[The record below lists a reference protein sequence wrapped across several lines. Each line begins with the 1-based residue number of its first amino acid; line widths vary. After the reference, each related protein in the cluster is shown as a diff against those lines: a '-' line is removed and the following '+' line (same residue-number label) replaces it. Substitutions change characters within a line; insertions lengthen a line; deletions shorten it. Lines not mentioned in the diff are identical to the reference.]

1 MNLLKKNKYSIR
13 KYKVGIFST
22 LIGTVLLL
30 SNPNGAQALT
40 TDHNVQ
46 GGSNQA
52 LPGNSQ
58 NTNADTNRDIVNDSQ
73 NTPNAHAT
81 DNTSTNQA
89 LTNHQNVDVANQVGP
104 APIQPSASPAQNNN
118 NSNANSTATEPAANT
133 NNNLASNNNTLNV
146 PNNTDNNDS
155 ARHLTLKEIQEDVRH
170 SSDKPELVAIAEEAS
185 NRPKKRSRRAAPT
198 DPNATPADPTA
209 TPADPTAGNGSAPVA
224 ITAPYTPTT
233 DPNANNIGQNAP
245 NEVLSFDDNNI
256 RPSTNRS
263 VPTVTVVDNLPG
275 YTLIN
280 GGKVGVFSHAMVRT
294 SMFDSGDAKNYQAQG
309 NVIALGR
316 IRGNDTNDHGDFNG
330 IEKTLTVNPN
340 SELIFEFNTMTT
352 KNYQAQGNVIAL
364 GRIRGND
371 TNDHGDFNGIEK
383 TLTVNPN
390 SELIFEFNTMTTKNY
405 QGMTNLIIKNADND
419 TVIGEKVV
427 AYGPIWRLLKVP
439 ENVSHLKIQFVPKN
453 DAITDARGIYQLRDG
468 YKYYDFVDSI
478 GLHSGSHVY
487 VERRTM
493 EPTATNNKEFT
504 VTTSLKNNGN
514 FGASFNTDD
523 FVYKIQ
529 LPEGVEY
536 VNNSLTKDFPSGNSG
551 VDINDM
557 NVTYD
562 AANRIITI
570 KSTGGGTGNS
580 PARLMPDKILDLKYK
595 LRVNNVPTP
604 RTVTFNDTLTY
615 KTYSQDF
622 INSPAESHTVS
633 TNPYTIDIIMNKD
646 ALQAE
651 VDRRIQQADYT
662 FASLDI
668 FNDLKRRAQTILDE
682 NRNNVPLNKRV
693 SQADID
699 SLANQMQHTLIRS
712 VDAENAVNRKVDDM
726 EDLVNQNDELTDEE
740 KQAAIQ
746 VIEEHKNEIIGNIG
760 DQTTDDGV
768 TRIKDQ
774 GIQTLSGDT
783 ATPVVKPNAKQAIRD
798 KAAKQREIINHTP
811 DATQDEI
818 QDALNQLTT
827 DETDAIDNVTNATTN
842 ADVETAKNNGI
853 NTIGAVAPQVTHKQ
867 AARDAINQATA
878 TKRQQINSN
887 REATQEEKNAAL
899 NELTQATNHALEQIN
914 QATTND
920 DVDTAKGDGLNAIN
934 PIAPVTV
941 VKQAARD
948 AVSHDAQQHIAEINA
963 NPDATQEERQAA
975 IEKVNAAVAVANTNI
990 LNANTNADVEQVKTN
1005 AIQGIQ
1011 AIEPATKVKT
1021 DAKNAID
1028 QSAETQHNAIFNNN
1042 DATLE
1047 EQQAAQQLLDQ
1058 AVATAKQN
1066 INAAD
1071 TNQEVAQAKD
1081 QGTQN
1086 IVVIQ
1091 PATQVKTDAR
1101 NAVNEKA
1108 REAITNINA
1117 TPGATREEKQEAIN
1131 RVNTLKNRALNDIGV
1146 TSTTAMVN
1154 SIRDDAVNQIG
1165 AVQPHVTK
1173 KQTATGVLT
1182 DLATAKK
1189 QEINQNTNATT
1200 EEKQVALNQVDQDL
1214 ATAINNINQADTN
1227 AEVDQA
1233 QQLGTKA
1240 INAIQPNIVKKP
1252 AALAQTNQHY
1262 SAKLVEIN
1270 ATPDAT
1276 DDEKNAAINT
1286 LNQDRQQAIE
1296 SIKQAN
1302 TNAEVDQAATVAEN
1316 NIDAVQV
1323 DVVKKQ
1329 AARDKIT
1336 AEVAKRIEAVKQT
1349 PNATDEEKQAAVN
1362 QINQLK
1368 DQAFNQINQN
1378 QTNDQV
1384 DATTNQAINAIDNVE
1399 AEVVIKPKAIA
1410 DIEKAVKE
1418 KQQQIDNSLDSTDNE
1433 KEVALQALAKEKEKA
1448 LAAIDQAQTNSQ
1460 VNQAATNGV
1469 SAIKI
1474 IQPETKIKPAARE
1487 KINQK
1492 ANELRAQINQDKEA
1506 TAEERQAALDKIN
1519 DLVAK
1524 AMTNITNDRTNQQV
1538 NDSTNQA
1545 LDDIA
1550 LVTPDHIVRAAAR
1563 DAVKQQY
1570 EAKKHEIEQA
1580 EHATD
1585 EEKQVALN
1593 QLANN
1598 EKRALQNINQ
1608 AIANNDVKRVES
1620 NGIATLKGVEPHI
1633 VVKPEAQEAIKASA
1647 DNQVESIKD
1656 TPHAT
1661 TDELDEANQQINDTL
1676 KQGQQDID
1684 NTTQDAAV
1692 NDVRNQTIKAIE
1704 QIKPKVRRK
1713 RAALDNI
1720 DESNNNQ
1727 LDAIRNTLDTTQDE
1741 RNVAIAALNKIVN
1754 AIKNDIAQNK
1764 TNAEVDQTEA
1774 DGNNN
1779 IKVILPKVQVK
1790 PAARQSVSAKA
1801 EAQNALID
1809 QSDLSTEEE
1818 RLAAK
1823 HLVEQ
1828 ALNQAI
1834 DQINHADKTAQVNQ
1848 NSIDAQNI
1856 ISKIKPATTV
1866 KATALQQIQNIATNK
1881 INLIKANNEA
1891 TDEEQNAAI
1900 VQVEKELIK
1909 AKQQIA
1915 GAVTNADVAY
1925 LLHDGKNEIREIEPV
1940 INKKATAREQLTT
1953 LFNDKKQA
1961 IEANVQ
1967 ATVEER
1973 NSILAQL
1980 QNIYDTAIGQ
1990 IDQDRSNAQVDKT
2003 ATLNLQTI
2011 HDLDVHPIKKP
2022 DAEKTINDDL
2032 ARVTHLV
2039 QNYRKVSDRNKADA
2053 LKAITA
2059 LKLQMDEELKTARTN
2074 ADVDAVLKRFNVAL
2088 GDIEA
2093 VITEKENSLLRID
2106 NIAQQTYAKFKAI
2119 ATPEQ
2124 LAKVKAL
2131 IDQYVADGNRMV
2143 DEDATL
2149 NDIKKDTQLIIDEIL
2164 AIKLPA
2170 EVIKASPK
2178 VGQPAPKVCT
2188 PIKKEDKQEVR
2199 KVVKELPNTGSEEM
2213 DLPLKEL
2220 ALITGA
2226 ALLARRRSK
2235 KEKES

>member
-40 TDHNVQ
+40 TDNNVQ
-46 GGSNQA
+46 SDTNQA
-52 LPGNSQ
+52 TPVNSQ
-58 NTNADTNRDIVNDSQ
+58 DTNVANNRGLANSAQ
-73 NTPNAHAT
+73 NTPNQSAT
-81 DNTSTNQA
+81 TNQSTNQA
-89 LTNHQNVDVANQVGP
+89 LVNHNNGSIANQATPTSV
-104 APIQPSASPAQNNN
+104 QSSTPSAQNNN
-118 NSNANSTATEPAANT
+118 HTDGNTTATETVSNANNKDVV
-133 NNNLASNNNTLNV
+133 SNNTTLNV
-146 PNNTDNNDS
+146 PNKTNENGS
-155 ARHLTLKEIQEDVRH
+155 GGHLTLKEIQEDVRH
-170 SSDKPELVAIAEEAS
+170 SSDKPELVAIAEQAS
-185 NRPKKRSRRAAPT
+185 NRPKKRSRRAAPA
-198 DPNATPADPTA
+198 DPNATPADPA
-209 TPADPTAGNGSAPVA
+209 AAAAGNGGAPVA

-233 DPNANNIGQNAP
+233 DPNANNAGQNAP
-245 NEVLSFDDNNI
+245 NEVLSFDDNGI

-263 VPTVTVVDNLPG
+263 VPSVTVVDNLPG
-275 YTLIN
+275 FTLIN

-316 IRGNDTNDHGDFNG
+316 IKGNDTNDHGDFNG
-330 IEKTLTVNPN
+330 IEK
-340 SELIFEFNTMTT
+340 S
-352 KNYQAQGNVIAL
+352 
-364 GRIRGND
+364 
-371 TNDHGDFNGIEK
+371 
-383 TLTVNPN
+383 LTVNPN

-405 QGMTNLIIKNADND
+405 QGVTNLIIKNADND
-419 TVIGEKVV
+419 TVIAEKSV
-427 AYGPIWRLLKVP
+427 AYGPIWRLFKVP

-523 FVYKIQ
+523 FVYKVQ

-536 VNNSLTKDFPSGNSG
+536 VNNSLTKDFPSSNSG
-551 VDINDM
+551 VDMNDF

-562 AANRIITI
+562 AANRVITI
-570 KSTGGGTGNS
+570 KSTGGGSGNS

-615 KTYSQDF
+615 KTYTQDF

-699 SLANQMQHTLIRS
+699 SLTNQMQHTLIRS
-712 VDAENAVNRKVDDM
+712 VDAENAVNKKVDQM

-783 ATPVVKPNAKQAIRD
+783 ATPVVKPNAKKAIRD
-798 KAAKQREIINHTP
+798 KATKQREIINATP
-811 DATQDEI
+811 DATEDEI
-818 QDALNQLTT
+818 QDALNQLAT

-842 ADVETAKNNGI
+842 ADVEIAKNNGI
-853 NTIGAVAPQVTHKQ
+853 NTIGAVVPQVTHKQ

-914 QATTND
+914 QATTNA
-920 DVDTAKGDGLNAIN
+920 DVDNAKGDGLNAIN

-975 IEKVNAAVAVANTNI
+975 IDKVNAAVTAANTNI

-1011 AIEPATKVKT
+1011 AITPATKVKT

-1028 QSAETQHNAIFNNN
+1028 KSAETQHNTIFNNN

-1101 NAVNEKA
+1101 NAVNDKA

-1131 RVNTLKNRALNDIGV
+1131 RVNTLKNRALTDIGV

-1173 KQTATGVLT
+1173 KQTATGVLN

-1200 EEKQVALNQVDQDL
+1200 EEKQVALNQVDQEL

-1252 AALAQTNQHY
+1252 AALAQINQHY
-1262 SAKLVEIN
+1262 NAKLAEIN

-1276 DDEKNAAINT
+1276 NDEKNAAINT

-1349 PNATDEEKQAAVN
+1349 PNATDEEKQGAVN

-1368 DQAFNQINQN
+1368 DQAINQINQN

-1384 DATTNQAINAIDNVE
+1384 DTTTNQAVNAIDNVE

-1433 KEVALQALAKEKEKA
+1433 KEVASQALAKEKEKA

-1474 IQPETKIKPAARE
+1474 IQPETKVKPAARE

-1492 ANELRAQINQDKEA
+1492 ANELRAKINQDKEA
-1506 TAEERQAALDKIN
+1506 TAEERQVALDKIN
-1519 DLVAK
+1519 EFVNQ
-1524 AMTNITNDRTNQQV
+1524 AMTDITNNRTNQQV
-1538 NDSTNQA
+1538 DDTTSQA
-1545 LDDIA
+1545 LDSIA
-1550 LVTPDHIVRAAAR
+1550 LVAPEHIVRAAAR

-1570 EAKKHEIEQA
+1570 EAKKQEIEQA

-1598 EKRALQNINQ
+1598 EKLALQNINQ
-1608 AIANNDVKRVES
+1608 AVTNNDVKRVET
-1620 NGIATLKGVEPHI
+1620 NGIATLKGVQPHI
-1633 VVKPEAQEAIKASA
+1633 VIKPEAQQAIKATA
-1647 DNQVESIKD
+1647 ENQVESIKD

-1661 TDELDEANQQINDTL
+1661 VDELDEANQLISDTL
-1676 KQGQQDID
+1676 KQAQQEIE
-1684 NTTQDAAV
+1684 NTNQDAAV
-1692 NDVRNQTIKAIE
+1692 TDVRNQTIKAIE

-1713 RAALDNI
+1713 RAALDSI
-1720 DESNNNQ
+1720 EENNKNQ

-1741 RNVAIAALNKIVN
+1741 RDVAIDTLNKIVN
-1754 AIKNDIAQNK
+1754 TIKNDIAQNK
-1764 TNAEVDQTEA
+1764 TNAEVDRTET
-1774 DGNNN
+1774 DGNDN

-1790 PAARQSVSAKA
+1790 PAARQSVGVKA

-1848 NSIDAQNI
+1848 DSIDAQNI

-1891 TDEEQNAAI
+1891 TDEEQNIAI
-1900 VQVEKELIK
+1900 AQVEKELIK

-1915 GAVTNADVAY
+1915 SAVTNADVAY
-1925 LLHDGKNEIREIEPV
+1925 LLHDEKNEIREIEPV
-1940 INKKATAREQLTT
+1940 INRKASAREQLTT

-1961 IEANVQ
+1961 IEANIQ

-2003 ATLNLQTI
+2003 ASLNLQTI

-2032 ARVTHLV
+2032 ARVTALV
-2039 QNYRKVSDRNKADA
+2039 QNYRKVSNRNKADA

-2088 GDIEA
+2088 SDIEA

-2124 LAKVKAL
+2124 LAKVKVL
-2131 IDQYVADGNRMV
+2131 IDQYVADGNRMI

-2149 NDIKKDTQLIIDEIL
+2149 NDIKQHTQFIVDEIL

-2170 EVIKASPK
+2170 EATKVSPK
-2178 VGQPAPKVCT
+2178 EIQPAPKVCT
-2188 PIKKEDKQEVR
+2188 PIKKEETHESR
-2199 KVVKELPNTGSEEM
+2199 KVEKELPNTGSEGM
-2213 DLPLKEL
+2213 DLPLKEF

-2226 ALLARRRSK
+2226 ALLARRRTK
-2235 KEKES
+2235 NEKES

>member
-40 TDHNVQ
+40 TDNNVQ
-46 GGSNQA
+46 SDTNQA
-52 LPGNSQ
+52 TPVNSQ
-58 NTNADTNRDIVNDSQ
+58 DKDVANNRGLANSAQ
-73 NTPNAHAT
+73 NTPNQSAT
-81 DNTSTNQA
+81 TNQATNQA
-89 LTNHQNVDVANQVGP
+89 LVNHNNGSIVNQATPTSV
-104 APIQPSASPAQNNN
+104 QSSTPSAQNNN
-118 NSNANSTATEPAANT
+118 HTDGNTTATETVSNAN
-133 NNNLASNNNTLNV
+133 NNDAVSNNTTLNV
-146 PNNTDNNDS
+146 PNKTNENGS
-155 ARHLTLKEIQEDVRH
+155 GGHLTLKEIQEDVRH
-170 SSDKPELVAIAEEAS
+170 SSDKPELVAIAEPAS
-185 NRPKKRSRRAAPT
+185 NRPKKRSRRAAPA
-198 DPNATPADPTA
+198 DPNATPADPA
-209 TPADPTAGNGSAPVA
+209 AAAAGNGGAPVA

-233 DPNANNIGQNAP
+233 DPNANNAGQNAP
-245 NEVLSFDDNNI
+245 NEVLSFDDNGI

-263 VPTVTVVDNLPG
+263 VPSVTVVDNLPG
-275 YTLIN
+275 FTLIN

-294 SMFDSGDAKNYQAQG
+294 SMFDSADAKNYQAQG

-316 IRGNDTNDHGDFNG
+316 I
-330 IEKTLTVNPN
+330 K
-340 SELIFEFNTMTT
+340 
-352 KNYQAQGNVIAL
+352 
-364 GRIRGND
+364 GND

-405 QGMTNLIIKNADND
+405 QGVTNLIIKNADND
-419 TVIGEKVV
+419 TVIAEKSV
-427 AYGPIWRLLKVP
+427 AYGPIWRLFKVP

-523 FVYKIQ
+523 FVYQVQ

-536 VNNSLTKDFPSGNSG
+536 VNNSLTKDFPSSNSG
-551 VDINDM
+551 VDMNDF

-562 AANRIITI
+562 AANRVITI
-570 KSTGGGTGNS
+570 KSTGGGSGNS

-615 KTYSQDF
+615 KTYTQDF

-699 SLANQMQHTLIRS
+699 SLTNQMQHTLIRS
-712 VDAENAVNRKVDDM
+712 VDAENAVNKKVDQM

-783 ATPVVKPNAKQAIRD
+783 ATPVVKPNAKKAIRD
-798 KAAKQREIINHTP
+798 KATKQREIINATP
-811 DATQDEI
+811 DATEDEI
-818 QDALNQLTT
+818 QDALNQLAT

-853 NTIGAVAPQVTHKQ
+853 NTIGAVVPQVTHKQ

-914 QATTND
+914 QATTNA
-920 DVDTAKGDGLNAIN
+920 DVDNAKGDGLNAIN

-975 IEKVNAAVAVANTNI
+975 IDKVNAAVTAANTNI

-1011 AIEPATKVKT
+1011 AITPATKVKT

-1028 QSAETQHNAIFNNN
+1028 KSAETQHNTIFNNN

-1101 NAVNEKA
+1101 NAVNDKA

-1131 RVNTLKNRALNDIGV
+1131 RVNTLKNRALTDIGV

-1165 AVQPHVTK
+1165 AVQPRVTK
-1173 KQTATGVLT
+1173 KQTATGVLN

-1200 EEKQVALNQVDQDL
+1200 EEKQVALNQVDQEL

-1252 AALAQTNQHY
+1252 AALAQINQHY
-1262 SAKLVEIN
+1262 NAKLAEIN

-1276 DDEKNAAINT
+1276 NDEKNAAINT
-1286 LNQDRQQAIE
+1286 LNLDRQQAIE

-1384 DATTNQAINAIDNVE
+1384 DTTTNQALKAIDNVE

-1433 KEVALQALAKEKEKA
+1433 KEVASQALAKEKEKA

-1474 IQPETKIKPAARE
+1474 IQPETKVKPAARE

-1492 ANELRAQINQDKEA
+1492 ANELRAKINQDKEA
-1506 TAEERQAALDKIN
+1506 TAEERQVALDKIN
-1519 DLVAK
+1519 EFVNQ
-1524 AMTNITNDRTNQQV
+1524 AMTDITNNRTNQQV
-1538 NDSTNQA
+1538 DDTTSQA
-1545 LDDIA
+1545 LDSIA
-1550 LVTPDHIVRAAAR
+1550 LVAPEHIVRAAAR

-1570 EAKKHEIEQA
+1570 EAKKQEIEQA

-1598 EKRALQNINQ
+1598 EKLALQNINQ
-1608 AIANNDVKRVES
+1608 AVTNNDVKRVET
-1620 NGIATLKGVEPHI
+1620 NGIATLKGVQPHI
-1633 VVKPEAQEAIKASA
+1633 VIKPEAQQAIKASA
-1647 DNQVESIKD
+1647 ENQVESIKD

-1661 TDELDEANQQINDTL
+1661 VDELDEANQLISDTL
-1676 KQGQQDID
+1676 KQAQQEIE
-1684 NTTQDAAV
+1684 NTNQDAAV
-1692 NDVRNQTIKAIE
+1692 TDVRNQTIKAIE

-1713 RAALDNI
+1713 RAALDSI
-1720 DESNNNQ
+1720 EENNKNQ

-1741 RNVAIAALNKIVN
+1741 RDVAIDTLNKIVN
-1754 AIKNDIAQNK
+1754 TIKNDIAQNK
-1764 TNAEVDQTEA
+1764 TNAEVDRTET
-1774 DGNNN
+1774 DGNDN

-1790 PAARQSVSAKA
+1790 PAARQSVGVKA

-1848 NSIDAQNI
+1848 DSINAQNI

-1900 VQVEKELIK
+1900 AQVEQALIK

-1915 GAVTNADVAY
+1915 SAVTNADVAY

-1940 INKKATAREQLTT
+1940 ISRKASAREQLTT

-1961 IEANVQ
+1961 IEANIQ

-2003 ATLNLQTI
+2003 ASLNLQTI

-2022 DAEKTINDDL
+2022 DAEKTINVDL
-2032 ARVTHLV
+2032 ARVTALV

-2088 GDIEA
+2088 SDIEA

-2124 LAKVKAL
+2124 LAKIKVL
-2131 IDQYVADGNRMV
+2131 IDQYVADGNRMI

-2149 NDIKKDTQLIIDEIL
+2149 NDIKQHTQFIVDEIL

-2170 EVIKASPK
+2170 EATKVSPK
-2178 VGQPAPKVCT
+2178 VIQPAPKVCT
-2188 PIKKEDKQEVR
+2188 PIKKEETHESR
-2199 KVVKELPNTGSEEM
+2199 KVEKELPNTGSEGM
-2213 DLPLKEL
+2213 DLPLKEF

-2226 ALLARRRSK
+2226 ALLARRRTK
-2235 KEKES
+2235 NEKES

>member
-52 LPGNSQ
+52 LPGNSP
-58 NTNADTNRDIVNDSQ
+58 NTNADTNRDIVNGSQ

-89 LTNHQNVDVANQVGP
+89 LTNHQNVGVANQVAP
-104 APIQPSASPAQNNN
+104 APIQPSTSSASNNN
-118 NSNANSTATEPAANT
+118 HSDANSTATEPAANT

-185 NRPKKRSRRAAPT
+185 NRPKKRSRRAAPA
-198 DPNATPADPTA
+198 DPNA

-224 ITAPYTPTT
+224 ITAPFTPTT

-245 NEVLSFDDNNI
+245 NEVLTFDDNNI

-316 IRGNDTNDHGDFNG
+316 IKGNDTNDHGG
-330 IEKTLTVNPN
+330 
-340 SELIFEFNTMTT
+340 
-352 KNYQAQGNVIAL
+352 
-364 GRIRGND
+364 
-371 TNDHGDFNGIEK
+371 FNGIEK

-504 VTTSLKNNGN
+504 VTTSLKKNGN

-604 RTVTFNDTLTY
+604 RTVTFNDILTY
-615 KTYSQDF
+615 KTYTQDF

-646 ALQAE
+646 VLQAE

-668 FNDLKRRAQTILDE
+668 FNELKRRAQTILDE

-699 SLANQMQHTLIRS
+699 SLVNQMQHTLIRS

-783 ATPVVKPNAKQAIRD
+783 ATPVVKTNAKQAIRD
-798 KAAKQREIINHTP
+798 KAAKQREIINNTP

-975 IEKVNAAVAVANTNI
+975 IEKVNAAVAAANTNI

-1101 NAVNEKA
+1101 NAVNDKA

-1189 QEINQNTNATT
+1189 QEINQNTNATD

-1252 AALAQTNQHY
+1252 TALAQINQHY
-1262 SAKLVEIN
+1262 NAKLAEIN

-1399 AEVVIKPKAIA
+1399 AKVVIKPKAIA

-1433 KEVALQALAKEKEKA
+1433 KEVALLALAKEKEKA

-1474 IQPETKIKPAARE
+1474 IQPETKVKPAARE

-1550 LVTPDHIVRAAAR
+1550 LVTPDHIVRATAR

-1593 QLANN
+1593 QL
-1598 EKRALQNINQ
+1598 
-1608 AIANNDVKRVES
+1608 ANNDVKRVES

-1915 GAVTNADVAY
+1915 SAVTNADVAY

-1953 LFNDKKQA
+1953 LFNDKKLA

-2003 ATLNLQTI
+2003 ASLNLQTI

-2131 IDQYVADGNRMV
+2131 IDQYVADGIRMI

-2149 NDIKKDTQLIIDEIL
+2149 NDIKQHTQFIVDEIL

-2170 EVIKASPK
+2170 EATKVLPK
-2178 VGQPAPKVCT
+2178 VGQPAPKLCT
-2188 PIKKEDKQEVR
+2188 SIKKVDKQEVR

-2226 ALLARRRSK
+2226 ALLARRRNK
-2235 KEKES
+2235 NEKES

>member
-52 LPGNSQ
+52 LPGNSP
-58 NTNADTNRDIVNDSQ
+58 NTNADTNRDIVNGSQ

-89 LTNHQNVDVANQVGP
+89 LTNHQNVGVANQVAP
-104 APIQPSASPAQNNN
+104 APIQPSTSSASNNN
-118 NSNANSTATEPAANT
+118 HSDANSTATEPAANT

-170 SSDKPELVAIAEEAS
+170 SFDKPELVAIAEEAS
-185 NRPKKRSRRAAPT
+185 NRPKKRSRRAAPA
-198 DPNATPADPTA
+198 DPNA

-224 ITAPYTPTT
+224 ITAPFTPTT

-245 NEVLSFDDNNI
+245 NEVLTFDDNNI

-316 IRGNDTNDHGDFNG
+316 IKGNDTNDHGG
-330 IEKTLTVNPN
+330 
-340 SELIFEFNTMTT
+340 
-352 KNYQAQGNVIAL
+352 
-364 GRIRGND
+364 
-371 TNDHGDFNGIEK
+371 FNGIEK

-604 RTVTFNDTLTY
+604 RTVTFNDILTY
-615 KTYSQDF
+615 KTYTQDF

-646 ALQAE
+646 VLQAE

-668 FNDLKRRAQTILDE
+668 FNELKRRAQTILDE

-699 SLANQMQHTLIRS
+699 SLVNQMQHTLIRS

-783 ATPVVKPNAKQAIRD
+783 ATPVVKTNAKQAIRD
-798 KAAKQREIINHTP
+798 KAAKQREIINNTP

-975 IEKVNAAVAVANTNI
+975 IEKVNAAVAAANTNI

-1101 NAVNEKA
+1101 NAVNDKA

-1189 QEINQNTNATT
+1189 QEINQNTNATD

-1252 AALAQTNQHY
+1252 TALAQINQHY
-1262 SAKLVEIN
+1262 NAKLAEIN

-1399 AEVVIKPKAIA
+1399 AKVVIKPKAIA

-1433 KEVALQALAKEKEKA
+1433 KEVALLALAKEKEKA

-1474 IQPETKIKPAARE
+1474 IQPETKVKPAARE

-1550 LVTPDHIVRAAAR
+1550 LVTPDHIVRATAR

-1598 EKRALQNINQ
+1598 EKRALQNIDQ

-1915 GAVTNADVAY
+1915 SAVTNADVAY

-1953 LFNDKKQA
+1953 LFNDKKLA

-2003 ATLNLQTI
+2003 ASLNLQTI

-2131 IDQYVADGNRMV
+2131 IDQYVADGIRMI

-2149 NDIKKDTQLIIDEIL
+2149 NDIKQHTQFIVDEIL

-2170 EVIKASPK
+2170 EATKVLPK
-2178 VGQPAPKVCT
+2178 VGQPAPKLCT
-2188 PIKKEDKQEVR
+2188 SIKKVDKQEVR

-2226 ALLARRRSK
+2226 ALLARRRNK
-2235 KEKES
+2235 NEKES

>member
-40 TDHNVQ
+40 TDNNVQ
-46 GGSNQA
+46 SDTNQA
-52 LPGNSQ
+52 TPVNSQ
-58 NTNADTNRDIVNDSQ
+58 DTNVANNRGLANSAQ
-73 NTPNAHAT
+73 NTPNQSAT
-81 DNTSTNQA
+81 TNQSTNQA
-89 LTNHQNVDVANQVGP
+89 LVNHNNGSIANQATPTSV
-104 APIQPSASPAQNNN
+104 QSSTPSAQNNN
-118 NSNANSTATEPAANT
+118 HTDGNTTATETVSNANNKDVV
-133 NNNLASNNNTLNV
+133 SNNTTLNV
-146 PNNTDNNDS
+146 PNKTNENGS
-155 ARHLTLKEIQEDVRH
+155 GGHLTLKEIQEDVRH
-170 SSDKPELVAIAEEAS
+170 SSDKPELVAIAEQAS
-185 NRPKKRSRRAAPT
+185 NRPKKRSRRAAPA
-198 DPNATPADPTA
+198 DPNATPADPSA
-209 TPADPTAGNGSAPVA
+209 AAAGNGGAPVA

-233 DPNANNIGQNAP
+233 DPNANNAGQNAP
-245 NEVLSFDDNNI
+245 NEVLSFDDNGI

-263 VPTVTVVDNLPG
+263 VPSVTVVDNLPG
-275 YTLIN
+275 FTLIN

-316 IRGNDTNDHGDFNG
+316 IKGNDTNDHGDFNG
-330 IEKTLTVNPN
+330 IEK
-340 SELIFEFNTMTT
+340 S
-352 KNYQAQGNVIAL
+352 
-364 GRIRGND
+364 
-371 TNDHGDFNGIEK
+371 
-383 TLTVNPN
+383 LTVNPN

-405 QGMTNLIIKNADND
+405 QGVTNLIIKNADND
-419 TVIGEKVV
+419 TVIAEKSV
-427 AYGPIWRLLKVP
+427 AYGPIWRLFKVP

-523 FVYKIQ
+523 FVYKVQ

-536 VNNSLTKDFPSGNSG
+536 VNNSLTKDFPSSNSG
-551 VDINDM
+551 VDMNDF

-562 AANRIITI
+562 AANRVITI
-570 KSTGGGTGNS
+570 KSTGGGSGNS

-615 KTYSQDF
+615 KTYTQDF

-699 SLANQMQHTLIRS
+699 SLTNQMQHTLIRS
-712 VDAENAVNRKVDDM
+712 VDAENAVNKKVDQM

-783 ATPVVKPNAKQAIRD
+783 ATPVVKPNAKKAIRD
-798 KAAKQREIINHTP
+798 KATKQREIINATP
-811 DATQDEI
+811 DATEDEI
-818 QDALNQLTT
+818 QDALNQLAT

-842 ADVETAKNNGI
+842 ADVEIAKNNGI
-853 NTIGAVAPQVTHKQ
+853 NTIGAVVPQVTHKQ

-914 QATTND
+914 QATTNA
-920 DVDTAKGDGLNAIN
+920 DVDNAKGDGLNAIN

-975 IEKVNAAVAVANTNI
+975 IDKVNAAVTAANTNI

-1011 AIEPATKVKT
+1011 AITPATKVKT

-1028 QSAETQHNAIFNNN
+1028 KSAETQHNTIFNNN

-1101 NAVNEKA
+1101 NAVNDKA

-1131 RVNTLKNRALNDIGV
+1131 RVNTLKNRALTDIGV

-1173 KQTATGVLT
+1173 KQTATGVLN

-1200 EEKQVALNQVDQDL
+1200 EEKQVALNQVDQEL

-1252 AALAQTNQHY
+1252 AALAQINQHY
-1262 SAKLVEIN
+1262 NAKLAEIN

-1276 DDEKNAAINT
+1276 NDEKNAAINT

-1368 DQAFNQINQN
+1368 DQAINQINQN

-1384 DATTNQAINAIDNVE
+1384 DTTTNQAVNAIDNVE

-1433 KEVALQALAKEKEKA
+1433 KEVASQALAKEKEKA

-1474 IQPETKIKPAARE
+1474 IQPETKVKPAARE

-1492 ANELRAQINQDKEA
+1492 ANELRAKINQDKEA
-1506 TAEERQAALDKIN
+1506 TAEERQVALDKIN
-1519 DLVAK
+1519 EFVNQ
-1524 AMTNITNDRTNQQV
+1524 AMTDITNNRTNQQV
-1538 NDSTNQA
+1538 DDTTSQA
-1545 LDDIA
+1545 LDSIA
-1550 LVTPDHIVRAAAR
+1550 LVAPEHIVRAAAR

-1570 EAKKHEIEQA
+1570 EAKKQEIEQA

-1598 EKRALQNINQ
+1598 EKLALQNINQ
-1608 AIANNDVKRVES
+1608 AVTNNDVKRVET
-1620 NGIATLKGVEPHI
+1620 NGIATLKGVQPHI
-1633 VVKPEAQEAIKASA
+1633 VIKPEAQQAIKATA
-1647 DNQVESIKD
+1647 ENQVESIKD

-1661 TDELDEANQQINDTL
+1661 VDELDEANQLISDTL
-1676 KQGQQDID
+1676 KQAQQEIE
-1684 NTTQDAAV
+1684 NTNQDAAV
-1692 NDVRNQTIKAIE
+1692 TDVRNQTIKAIE

-1713 RAALDNI
+1713 LAALDSI
-1720 DESNNNQ
+1720 EENNKNQ

-1741 RNVAIAALNKIVN
+1741 RDVAIDTLNKIVN
-1754 AIKNDIAQNK
+1754 TIKNDIAQNK
-1764 TNAEVDQTEA
+1764 TNAEVDRTET
-1774 DGNNN
+1774 DGNDN

-1790 PAARQSVSAKA
+1790 PAARQSVGVKA

-1848 NSIDAQNI
+1848 DSIDAQNI

-1891 TDEEQNAAI
+1891 TDEEQNIAI
-1900 VQVEKELIK
+1900 AQVEKELIK

-1915 GAVTNADVAY
+1915 SAVTNADVAY
-1925 LLHDGKNEIREIEPV
+1925 LLHDEKNEIREIEPV
-1940 INKKATAREQLTT
+1940 INRKASAREQLTT

-1961 IEANVQ
+1961 IEANIQ

-2003 ATLNLQTI
+2003 ASLNLQTI

-2032 ARVTHLV
+2032 ARVTALV
-2039 QNYRKVSDRNKADA
+2039 QNYRKVSNRNKADA

-2088 GDIEA
+2088 SDIEA

-2124 LAKVKAL
+2124 LAKVKVL
-2131 IDQYVADGNRMV
+2131 IDQYVADGNRMI

-2149 NDIKKDTQLIIDEIL
+2149 NDIKQHTQFIVDEIL

-2170 EVIKASPK
+2170 EATKVSPK
-2178 VGQPAPKVCT
+2178 EIQPAPKVCT
-2188 PIKKEDKQEVR
+2188 PIKKEETHESR
-2199 KVVKELPNTGSEEM
+2199 KVEKELPNTGSEGM
-2213 DLPLKEL
+2213 DLPLKEF

-2226 ALLARRRSK
+2226 ALLARRRTK
-2235 KEKES
+2235 NEKES

>member
-40 TDHNVQ
+40 TDNNVQ
-46 GGSNQA
+46 SDTNQA
-52 LPGNSQ
+52 TPVNSQ
-58 NTNADTNRDIVNDSQ
+58 DTNVANNRGLANSAQ
-73 NTPNAHAT
+73 NTPNQSAT
-81 DNTSTNQA
+81 TNQSTNQA
-89 LTNHQNVDVANQVGP
+89 LVNHNNGSIANQATPTSV
-104 APIQPSASPAQNNN
+104 QSSTPSAQNNN
-118 NSNANSTATEPAANT
+118 HTDGNTTATETVSNANNKDVV
-133 NNNLASNNNTLNV
+133 SNNTTLNV
-146 PNNTDNNDS
+146 PNKTNENGS
-155 ARHLTLKEIQEDVRH
+155 GGHLTLKEIQEDVRH
-170 SSDKPELVAIAEEAS
+170 SSDKPELVAIAEQAS
-185 NRPKKRSRRAAPT
+185 NRPKKRSRRAAPA
-198 DPNATPADPTA
+198 DPNATPADPA
-209 TPADPTAGNGSAPVA
+209 AAAAGNGGAPVA

-233 DPNANNIGQNAP
+233 DPNANNAGQNAP
-245 NEVLSFDDNNI
+245 NEVLSFDDNGI

-263 VPTVTVVDNLPG
+263 VPSVTVVDNLPG
-275 YTLIN
+275 FTLIN

-316 IRGNDTNDHGDFNG
+316 IKGNDTNDHGDFNG
-330 IEKTLTVNPN
+330 IEK
-340 SELIFEFNTMTT
+340 S
-352 KNYQAQGNVIAL
+352 
-364 GRIRGND
+364 
-371 TNDHGDFNGIEK
+371 
-383 TLTVNPN
+383 LTVNPN

-405 QGMTNLIIKNADND
+405 QGVTNLIIKNADND
-419 TVIGEKVV
+419 TVIAEKSV
-427 AYGPIWRLLKVP
+427 AYGPIWRLFKVP

-523 FVYKIQ
+523 FVYKVQ

-536 VNNSLTKDFPSGNSG
+536 VNNSLTKDFPSSNSG
-551 VDINDM
+551 VDMNDF

-562 AANRIITI
+562 AANRVIII
-570 KSTGGGTGNS
+570 KSTGGGSGNS

-615 KTYSQDF
+615 KTYTQDF

-693 SQADID
+693 SQANID
-699 SLANQMQHTLIRS
+699 SLTNQMQHTLIRS
-712 VDAENAVNRKVDDM
+712 VDAENAVNKKVDQM

-783 ATPVVKPNAKQAIRD
+783 ATPVVKPNAKKAIRD
-798 KAAKQREIINHTP
+798 KATKQREIINATP
-811 DATQDEI
+811 DATEDEI
-818 QDALNQLTT
+818 QDALNQLAT

-842 ADVETAKNNGI
+842 ADVEIAKNNGI
-853 NTIGAVAPQVTHKQ
+853 NTIGAVVPQVTHKQ

-914 QATTND
+914 QATTNA
-920 DVDTAKGDGLNAIN
+920 DVDNAKGDGLNAIN

-975 IEKVNAAVAVANTNI
+975 IDKVNAAVTAANTNI

-1011 AIEPATKVKT
+1011 AITPATKVKT

-1028 QSAETQHNAIFNNN
+1028 KSAETQHNTIFNNN

-1101 NAVNEKA
+1101 NAVNDKA

-1131 RVNTLKNRALNDIGV
+1131 RVNTLKNRALTDIGV

-1173 KQTATGVLT
+1173 KQTATGVLN

-1200 EEKQVALNQVDQDL
+1200 EEKQVALNQVDQEL

-1252 AALAQTNQHY
+1252 AALAQINQHY
-1262 SAKLVEIN
+1262 NAKLAEIN

-1276 DDEKNAAINT
+1276 NDEKNAAINT

-1368 DQAFNQINQN
+1368 DQAINQINQN

-1384 DATTNQAINAIDNVE
+1384 DTTTNQAVNAIDNVE

-1433 KEVALQALAKEKEKA
+1433 KEVASQALAKEKEKA

-1474 IQPETKIKPAARE
+1474 IQPETKVKPAARE

-1492 ANELRAQINQDKEA
+1492 ANELRAKINQDKEA
-1506 TAEERQAALDKIN
+1506 TAEERQVALDKIN
-1519 DLVAK
+1519 EFVNQ
-1524 AMTNITNDRTNQQV
+1524 AMTDITNNRTNQQV
-1538 NDSTNQA
+1538 DDTTSQA
-1545 LDDIA
+1545 LDSIA
-1550 LVTPDHIVRAAAR
+1550 LVAPEHIVRAAAR

-1570 EAKKHEIEQA
+1570 EAKKQEIEQA

-1598 EKRALQNINQ
+1598 EKLALQNINQ
-1608 AIANNDVKRVES
+1608 AVTNNDVKRVET
-1620 NGIATLKGVEPHI
+1620 NGIATLKGVQPHI
-1633 VVKPEAQEAIKASA
+1633 VIKPEAQQAIKATA
-1647 DNQVESIKD
+1647 ENQVESIKD

-1661 TDELDEANQQINDTL
+1661 VDELDEANQLISDTL
-1676 KQGQQDID
+1676 KQAQQEIE
-1684 NTTQDAAV
+1684 NTNQDAAV
-1692 NDVRNQTIKAIE
+1692 TDVRNQTIKAIE

-1713 RAALDNI
+1713 RAALDSI
-1720 DESNNNQ
+1720 EENNKNQ

-1741 RNVAIAALNKIVN
+1741 RDVAIDTLNKIVN
-1754 AIKNDIAQNK
+1754 TIKNDIAQNK
-1764 TNAEVDQTEA
+1764 TNAEVDRTET
-1774 DGNNN
+1774 DGNDN

-1790 PAARQSVSAKA
+1790 PAARQSVGVKA

-1848 NSIDAQNI
+1848 DSIDAQNI

-1891 TDEEQNAAI
+1891 TDEEQNIAI
-1900 VQVEKELIK
+1900 AQVEKELIK

-1915 GAVTNADVAY
+1915 SAVTNADVAY
-1925 LLHDGKNEIREIEPV
+1925 LLHDEKNEIREIEPV
-1940 INKKATAREQLTT
+1940 INRKASAREQLTT

-1961 IEANVQ
+1961 IEANIQ

-2003 ATLNLQTI
+2003 ASLNLQTI

-2032 ARVTHLV
+2032 ARVTALV
-2039 QNYRKVSDRNKADA
+2039 QNYRKVSNRNKADA

-2088 GDIEA
+2088 SDIEA

-2124 LAKVKAL
+2124 LAKVKVL
-2131 IDQYVADGNRMV
+2131 IDQYVADGNRMI

-2149 NDIKKDTQLIIDEIL
+2149 NDIKQHTQFIVDEIL

-2170 EVIKASPK
+2170 EATKVSPK
-2178 VGQPAPKVCT
+2178 EIQPAPKVCT
-2188 PIKKEDKQEVR
+2188 PIKKEETHESR
-2199 KVVKELPNTGSEEM
+2199 KVEKELPNTGSEGM
-2213 DLPLKEL
+2213 DLPLKEF

-2226 ALLARRRSK
+2226 ALLARRRTK
-2235 KEKES
+2235 NEKES

>member
-40 TDHNVQ
+40 TDNNVQ
-46 GGSNQA
+46 SDTNQA
-52 LPGNSQ
+52 TPVNSQ
-58 NTNADTNRDIVNDSQ
+58 DKDVANNRGLANSAQ
-73 NTPNAHAT
+73 NTPNQSAT
-81 DNTSTNQA
+81 TNQATNQA
-89 LTNHQNVDVANQVGP
+89 LVNHNNGSIVNQATPTSV
-104 APIQPSASPAQNNN
+104 QSSTPSAQNNN
-118 NSNANSTATEPAANT
+118 HTDGNTTATETVSNAN
-133 NNNLASNNNTLNV
+133 NNDAVSNNTTLNV
-146 PNNTDNNDS
+146 PNKTNENGS
-155 ARHLTLKEIQEDVRH
+155 GGHLTLKEIQEDVRH
-170 SSDKPELVAIAEEAS
+170 SSDKPELVAIAEPAS
-185 NRPKKRSRRAAPT
+185 NRPKKRSRRAAPA
-198 DPNATPADPTA
+198 DPNATPADPA
-209 TPADPTAGNGSAPVA
+209 AAAAGNGGAPVA

-233 DPNANNIGQNAP
+233 DPNANNAGQNAP
-245 NEVLSFDDNNI
+245 NEVLSFDDNGI

-263 VPTVTVVDNLPG
+263 VPSVTVVDNLPG
-275 YTLIN
+275 FTLIN

-294 SMFDSGDAKNYQAQG
+294 SMFDSGDNKNYQAQG

-316 IRGNDTNDHGDFNG
+316 INGTDTNDHGDFNG

-352 KNYQAQGNVIAL
+352 KNGQGATNV
-364 GRIRGND
+364 
-371 TNDHGDFNGIEK
+371 
-383 TLTVNPN
+383 
-390 SELIFEFNTMTTKNY
+390 
-405 QGMTNLIIKNADND
+405 IIKNADTND
-419 TVIGEKVV
+419 TIAEKTVEG
-427 AYGPIWRLLKVP
+427 GPTLRLFKVP
-439 ENVSHLKIQFVPKN
+439 DNVRNLKIQFVSKN
-453 DAITDARGIYQLRDG
+453 DAITDARGIYQLKDG
-468 YKYYDFVDSI
+468 YKYYSFVDSI

-514 FGASFNTDD
+514 SGASLDTDE

-536 VNNSLTKDFPSGNSG
+536 VNNSLTKDFPSNNSG
-551 VDINDM
+551 VDVNDM

-562 AANRIITI
+562 AANRVITI
-570 KSTGGGTGNS
+570 KSTGGGTTNS

-615 KTYSQDF
+615 KTYTQDF
-622 INSPAESHTVS
+622 INSAAESHTVS

-668 FNDLKRRAQTILDE
+668 FNDLKKRAQTILAE

-699 SLANQMQHTLIRS
+699 TLTNQMQHTLIRS
-712 VDAENAVNRKVDDM
+712 VDAENAVNQKADQM

-746 VIEEHKNEIIGNIG
+746 VIEEHKGNIIGDIG

-783 ATPVVKPNAKQAIRD
+783 ATPVVKPNAKKAIRD
-798 KAAKQREIINHTP
+798 KATKQREIINATP
-811 DATQDEI
+811 DATEDEI
-818 QDALNQLTT
+818 QDAINQLAT

-853 NTIGAVAPQVTHKQ
+853 NTIGAVVPQVTHKK

-914 QATTND
+914 QATTNA
-920 DVDTAKGDGLNAIN
+920 DVDNAKGDGLNAIN

-975 IEKVNAAVAVANTNI
+975 IDKVNAAVTAANTNI

-1011 AIEPATKVKT
+1011 AITPATKVKT

-1028 QSAETQHNAIFNNN
+1028 KSAETQHNTIFNNN

-1081 QGTQN
+1081 QGMQN

-1101 NAVNEKA
+1101 NTVNEKA

-1117 TPGATREEKQEAIN
+1117 TPGATREEKQEAID
-1131 RVNTLKNRALNDIGV
+1131 RVNALKNRALTDIGV

-1173 KQTATGVLT
+1173 KQTATGVLN

-1200 EEKQVALNQVDQDL
+1200 EEKQMALNQVDQDL

-1227 AEVDQA
+1227 TEVDQA
-1233 QQLGTKA
+1233 QQLGAQA

-1252 AALAQTNQHY
+1252 AALAQINQHY
-1262 SAKLVEIN
+1262 NAKLAEIN

-1296 SIKQAN
+1296 SVKQAN
-1302 TNAEVDQAATVAEN
+1302 TNNEVDQAATTAEN

-1384 DATTNQAINAIDNVE
+1384 DTTTNQALNAIDNVE

-1433 KEVALQALAKEKEKA
+1433 KEVASQALAKEKEKA

-1474 IQPETKIKPAARE
+1474 IQPETKVKPAARE

-1492 ANELRAQINQDKEA
+1492 ANELRAKINQDKEA
-1506 TAEERQAALDKIN
+1506 TAEERQVALDKIN
-1519 DLVAK
+1519 EFVNQ
-1524 AMTNITNDRTNQQV
+1524 AMTDITNNRTNQQV
-1538 NDSTNQA
+1538 DDTTSQA
-1545 LDDIA
+1545 LDSIA
-1550 LVTPDHIVRAAAR
+1550 LVAPEHIVRAAAR

-1570 EAKKHEIEQA
+1570 EAKKQEIEQA

-1598 EKRALQNINQ
+1598 EKLALQNINQ
-1608 AIANNDVKRVES
+1608 AVTNNDVKRVET
-1620 NGIATLKGVEPHI
+1620 NGIATLKGVQPHI
-1633 VVKPEAQEAIKASA
+1633 VIKPEAQQAIKASA
-1647 DNQVESIKD
+1647 ENQVESIKD

-1661 TDELDEANQQINDTL
+1661 VDELDEANQLISDTL
-1676 KQGQQDID
+1676 KQAQQEIE
-1684 NTTQDAAV
+1684 NTNQDAAV
-1692 NDVRNQTIKAIE
+1692 TDVRNQTIKAIE

-1713 RAALDNI
+1713 RAALDSI
-1720 DESNNNQ
+1720 EENNKNQ

-1741 RNVAIAALNKIVN
+1741 RDVAIDTLNKIVN
-1754 AIKNDIAQNK
+1754 TIKNDIAQNK
-1764 TNAEVDQTEA
+1764 TNAEVDRTET
-1774 DGNNN
+1774 DGNDN

-1790 PAARQSVSAKA
+1790 PAARQSVGVKA

-1848 NSIDAQNI
+1848 DSINAQNI

-1891 TDEEQNAAI
+1891 TDEEQNIAI
-1900 VQVEKELIK
+1900 AQVEKELIK

-1915 GAVTNADVAY
+1915 SAVTNADVAY
-1925 LLHDGKNEIREIEPV
+1925 LLHDEKNEIREIEPV
-1940 INKKATAREQLTT
+1940 INRKASAREQLTT

-1961 IEANVQ
+1961 IEANFQ

-2003 ATLNLQTI
+2003 ASLNLQTI

-2032 ARVTHLV
+2032 ARVTALV

-2131 IDQYVADGNRMV
+2131 IDQYVADGNRMI
-2143 DEDATL
+2143 DEYATL
-2149 NDIKKDTQLIIDEIL
+2149 NDIKQHTQFIVDEIL

-2170 EVIKASPK
+2170 EAMKVSPK
-2178 VGQPAPKVCT
+2178 VIQPAPKVCT
-2188 PIKKEDKQEVR
+2188 PIKKEETHESR
-2199 KVVKELPNTGSEEM
+2199 KVEKELPNTGSEGM
-2213 DLPLKEL
+2213 DLPLKEF

-2226 ALLARRRSK
+2226 ALLARRRTK
-2235 KEKES
+2235 NEKES

>member
-40 TDHNVQ
+40 TDNNVQ
-46 GGSNQA
+46 SDTNQA
-52 LPGNSQ
+52 TPVNSQ
-58 NTNADTNRDIVNDSQ
+58 DTNVANNRGLANSAQ
-73 NTPNAHAT
+73 NTPNQSAT
-81 DNTSTNQA
+81 TNQSTNQA
-89 LTNHQNVDVANQVGP
+89 LVNHNNGSIANQATPTSV
-104 APIQPSASPAQNNN
+104 QSSTPSAQNNN
-118 NSNANSTATEPAANT
+118 HTDGNTTATETVSNANNKDVV
-133 NNNLASNNNTLNV
+133 SNNTTLNV
-146 PNNTDNNDS
+146 PNKTNENGS
-155 ARHLTLKEIQEDVRH
+155 GGHLTLKEIQEDVRH
-170 SSDKPELVAIAEEAS
+170 SSDKPELVAIAEQAS
-185 NRPKKRSRRAAPT
+185 NRPKKRSRRAAPA
-198 DPNATPADPTA
+198 DPNATPADPA
-209 TPADPTAGNGSAPVA
+209 AAAAGNGGAPVA

-233 DPNANNIGQNAP
+233 DPNANNAGQNAP
-245 NEVLSFDDNNI
+245 NEVLSFDDNGI
-256 RPSTNRS
+256 RTSTNRS
-263 VPTVTVVDNLPG
+263 VPSVTVVDNLPG
-275 YTLIN
+275 FTLIN

-316 IRGNDTNDHGDFNG
+316 IKGNDTNDHGDFNG
-330 IEKTLTVNPN
+330 IEK
-340 SELIFEFNTMTT
+340 S
-352 KNYQAQGNVIAL
+352 
-364 GRIRGND
+364 
-371 TNDHGDFNGIEK
+371 
-383 TLTVNPN
+383 LTVNPN

-405 QGMTNLIIKNADND
+405 QGVTNLIIKNADND
-419 TVIGEKVV
+419 TVIAEKSV
-427 AYGPIWRLLKVP
+427 AYGPIWRLFKVP

-523 FVYKIQ
+523 FVYKVQ

-536 VNNSLTKDFPSGNSG
+536 VNNSLTKDFPSSNSG
-551 VDINDM
+551 VDMNDF

-562 AANRIITI
+562 AANRVITI
-570 KSTGGGTGNS
+570 KSTGGGSGNS

-615 KTYSQDF
+615 KTYTQDF

-699 SLANQMQHTLIRS
+699 SLTNQMQHTLIRS
-712 VDAENAVNRKVDDM
+712 VDAENAVNKKVDQM

-783 ATPVVKPNAKQAIRD
+783 ATPVVKPNAKKAIRD
-798 KAAKQREIINHTP
+798 KATKQREIINATP
-811 DATQDEI
+811 DATEDEI
-818 QDALNQLTT
+818 QDALNQLAT

-842 ADVETAKNNGI
+842 ADVEIAKNNGI
-853 NTIGAVAPQVTHKQ
+853 NTIGAVVPQVTHKQ

-914 QATTND
+914 QATTNA
-920 DVDTAKGDGLNAIN
+920 DVDNAKGDGLNAIN

-975 IEKVNAAVAVANTNI
+975 IDKVNAAVTAANTNI

-1011 AIEPATKVKT
+1011 AITPATKVKT

-1028 QSAETQHNAIFNNN
+1028 KSAETQHNTIFNNN

-1101 NAVNEKA
+1101 NAVNDKA

-1131 RVNTLKNRALNDIGV
+1131 RVNTLKNRALTDIGV

-1173 KQTATGVLT
+1173 KQTATGVLN

-1200 EEKQVALNQVDQDL
+1200 EEKQVALNQVDQEL

-1252 AALAQTNQHY
+1252 AALAQINQHY
-1262 SAKLVEIN
+1262 NAKLAEIN

-1276 DDEKNAAINT
+1276 NDEKNAAINT

-1368 DQAFNQINQN
+1368 DQAINQINQN

-1384 DATTNQAINAIDNVE
+1384 DTTTNQAVNAIDNVE
-1399 AEVVIKPKAIA
+1399 AEVVIKPTAIA

-1433 KEVALQALAKEKEKA
+1433 KEVASQALAKEKEKA

-1474 IQPETKIKPAARE
+1474 IQPETKVKPAARE

-1492 ANELRAQINQDKEA
+1492 ANELRAKINQDKEA
-1506 TAEERQAALDKIN
+1506 TAEERQVALDKIN
-1519 DLVAK
+1519 EFVNQ
-1524 AMTNITNDRTNQQV
+1524 AMTDITNNRTNQQV
-1538 NDSTNQA
+1538 DDTTSQA
-1545 LDDIA
+1545 LDSIA
-1550 LVTPDHIVRAAAR
+1550 LVAPEHIVRAAAR

-1570 EAKKHEIEQA
+1570 EAKKQEIEQA

-1598 EKRALQNINQ
+1598 EKLALQNINQ
-1608 AIANNDVKRVES
+1608 AVTNNDVKRVET
-1620 NGIATLKGVEPHI
+1620 NGIATLKGVQPHI
-1633 VVKPEAQEAIKASA
+1633 VIKPEAQQAIKATA
-1647 DNQVESIKD
+1647 ENQVESIKD

-1661 TDELDEANQQINDTL
+1661 VDELDEANQLISDTL
-1676 KQGQQDID
+1676 KQAQQEIE
-1684 NTTQDAAV
+1684 NTNQDAAV
-1692 NDVRNQTIKAIE
+1692 TDVRNQTIKAIE

-1713 RAALDNI
+1713 RAALDSI
-1720 DESNNNQ
+1720 EENNKNQ

-1741 RNVAIAALNKIVN
+1741 RDVAIDTLNKIVN
-1754 AIKNDIAQNK
+1754 TIKNDIAQNK
-1764 TNAEVDQTEA
+1764 TNAEVDRTET
-1774 DGNNN
+1774 DGNDN

-1790 PAARQSVSAKA
+1790 PAARQSVGVKA

-1848 NSIDAQNI
+1848 DSIDAQNI

-1891 TDEEQNAAI
+1891 TDEEQNIAI
-1900 VQVEKELIK
+1900 AQVEKELIK

-1915 GAVTNADVAY
+1915 SAVTNADVAY
-1925 LLHDGKNEIREIEPV
+1925 LLHDEKNEIREIEPV
-1940 INKKATAREQLTT
+1940 INRKASAREQLTT

-1961 IEANVQ
+1961 IEANIQ

-2003 ATLNLQTI
+2003 ASLNLQTI

-2032 ARVTHLV
+2032 ARVTALV
-2039 QNYRKVSDRNKADA
+2039 QNYRKVSNRNKADA

-2088 GDIEA
+2088 SDIEA

-2124 LAKVKAL
+2124 LAKVKVL
-2131 IDQYVADGNRMV
+2131 IDQYVADGNRMI

-2149 NDIKKDTQLIIDEIL
+2149 NDIKQHTQFIVDEIL

-2170 EVIKASPK
+2170 EATKVSPK
-2178 VGQPAPKVCT
+2178 EIQPAPKVCT
-2188 PIKKEDKQEVR
+2188 PIKKEETHESR
-2199 KVVKELPNTGSEEM
+2199 KVEKELPNTGSEGM
-2213 DLPLKEL
+2213 DLPLKEF

-2226 ALLARRRSK
+2226 ALLARRRTK
-2235 KEKES
+2235 NEKES

>member
-52 LPGNSQ
+52 LPGNSP
-58 NTNADTNRDIVNDSQ
+58 NTNADTNRDIVNGSQ

-89 LTNHQNVDVANQVGP
+89 LTNHQNVGVANQVAP
-104 APIQPSASPAQNNN
+104 APIQPSTSSASNNN
-118 NSNANSTATEPAANT
+118 HSDANSTATEPAANT

-185 NRPKKRSRRAAPT
+185 NRPKKRSRRAAPA
-198 DPNATPADPTA
+198 DPNA

-224 ITAPYTPTT
+224 ITAPFTPTT

-245 NEVLSFDDNNI
+245 NEVLTFDDNNI

-316 IRGNDTNDHGDFNG
+316 IKGNDTNDHGG
-330 IEKTLTVNPN
+330 
-340 SELIFEFNTMTT
+340 
-352 KNYQAQGNVIAL
+352 
-364 GRIRGND
+364 
-371 TNDHGDFNGIEK
+371 FNGIEK

-604 RTVTFNDTLTY
+604 RTVTFNDILTY
-615 KTYSQDF
+615 KTYTQDF

-646 ALQAE
+646 VLQAE

-668 FNDLKRRAQTILDE
+668 FNELKRRAQTILDE

-699 SLANQMQHTLIRS
+699 SLVNQMQHTLIRS

-783 ATPVVKPNAKQAIRD
+783 ATPVVKTNAKQAIRD
-798 KAAKQREIINHTP
+798 KAAKQREIINNTP

-975 IEKVNAAVAVANTNI
+975 IEKVNAAVAAANTNI
-990 LNANTNADVEQVKTN
+990 LNANTNDDVEQVKTN

-1101 NAVNEKA
+1101 NAVNDKA

-1189 QEINQNTNATT
+1189 QEINQNTNATD

-1252 AALAQTNQHY
+1252 TALAQINQHY
-1262 SAKLVEIN
+1262 NAKLAEIN

-1399 AEVVIKPKAIA
+1399 AKVVIKPKAIA

-1433 KEVALQALAKEKEKA
+1433 KEVALLALAKEKEKA

-1474 IQPETKIKPAARE
+1474 IQPETKVKPAARE

-1550 LVTPDHIVRAAAR
+1550 LVTPDHIVRATAR

-1598 EKRALQNINQ
+1598 EKRALQNIDQ

-1915 GAVTNADVAY
+1915 SAVTNADVAY

-1953 LFNDKKQA
+1953 LFNDKKLA

-2003 ATLNLQTI
+2003 ASLNLKTI

-2131 IDQYVADGNRMV
+2131 IDQYVADGIRMI

-2149 NDIKKDTQLIIDEIL
+2149 NDIKQHTQFIVDEIL

-2170 EVIKASPK
+2170 EATKVLPK
-2178 VGQPAPKVCT
+2178 VGQPAPKLCT
-2188 PIKKEDKQEVR
+2188 SIKKVDKQEVR

-2226 ALLARRRSK
+2226 ALLARRRNK
-2235 KEKES
+2235 NEKES

>member
-40 TDHNVQ
+40 TDNNVQ
-46 GGSNQA
+46 SDTNQA
-52 LPGNSQ
+52 TPVNSQ
-58 NTNADTNRDIVNDSQ
+58 DKDVANNRGLANSAQ
-73 NTPNAHAT
+73 NTPNQSAT
-81 DNTSTNQA
+81 TNQATNQA
-89 LTNHQNVDVANQVGP
+89 LVNHNNGSIVNQATPTSV
-104 APIQPSASPAQNNN
+104 QSSTPSAQNNN
-118 NSNANSTATEPAANT
+118 HTDGNTTATETVSNAN
-133 NNNLASNNNTLNV
+133 NNDVASNNTTLNV
-146 PNNTDNNDS
+146 PNKTNENGS
-155 ARHLTLKEIQEDVRH
+155 GGHLTLKEIQEDVRH
-170 SSDKPELVAIAEEAS
+170 SSDKPELVAIAEPAS
-185 NRPKKRSRRAAPT
+185 NRPKKRSRRAAPA
-198 DPNATPADPTA
+198 DPNATPADPGA
-209 TPADPTAGNGSAPVA
+209 AAAGNGGAPVA

-233 DPNANNIGQNAP
+233 DPNANNAGQNAP
-245 NEVLSFDDNNI
+245 NEVLSFDDNSI

-263 VPTVTVVDNLPG
+263 VPSVTVVDNLPG
-275 YTLIN
+275 FTLIN
-280 GGKVGVFSHAMVRT
+280 GGKVGVLSHAMVRT
-294 SMFDSGDAKNYQAQG
+294 SMFEAGSNRTYQAQG
-309 NVIALGR
+309 NVLALGR
-316 IRGNDTNDHGDFNG
+316 ISGTDASNHGDFNG
-330 IEKTLTVNPN
+330 IEKSLTVNPN
-340 SELIFEFNTMTT
+340 SELIFEFNTMPT
-352 KNYQAQGNVIAL
+352 KNGQGATNV
-364 GRIRGND
+364 
-371 TNDHGDFNGIEK
+371 
-383 TLTVNPN
+383 
-390 SELIFEFNTMTTKNY
+390 
-405 QGMTNLIIKNADND
+405 IIKNADTND
-419 TVIGEKVV
+419 TIAEKTVEG
-427 AYGPIWRLLKVP
+427 GPTLRLFKVP
-439 ENVSHLKIQFVPKN
+439 DNVRNLKIQFVPKN
-453 DAITDARGIYQLRDG
+453 DAITDARGIYQLKDG
-468 YKYYDFVDSI
+468 YKYYSFVDSI

-514 FGASFNTDD
+514 SGASLDTDE

-536 VNNSLTKDFPSGNSG
+536 VNNSLTKDFPSNNSG
-551 VDINDM
+551 VDVNDM

-562 AANRIITI
+562 AANRVITI
-570 KSTGGGTGNS
+570 KSTGGGTTNS

-615 KTYSQDF
+615 KTYTQDF
-622 INSPAESHTVS
+622 INSAAESHTVS

-668 FNDLKRRAQTILDE
+668 FNDLKKRAQTILAE

-699 SLANQMQHTLIRS
+699 TLTNQMQHTLIRS
-712 VDAENAVNRKVDDM
+712 VDAENAVNQKADQM

-746 VIEEHKNEIIGNIG
+746 VIEEHKGNIIGDIG

-783 ATPVVKPNAKQAIRD
+783 ATPVVKPNAKKAIRD
-798 KAAKQREIINHTP
+798 KATKQREIINATP
-811 DATQDEI
+811 DATEDEI
-818 QDALNQLTT
+818 QDAINQLAT

-853 NTIGAVAPQVTHKQ
+853 NTIGSVVPQVTHKQ

-914 QATTND
+914 QATTNA
-920 DVDTAKGDGLNAIN
+920 DVDNAKGDGLNAIN

-975 IEKVNAAVAVANTNI
+975 IDKVNAAVTAANTNI
-990 LNANTNADVEQVKTN
+990 LNANTNAEVEQVKTN

-1011 AIEPATKVKT
+1011 AITPATKVKT

-1028 QSAETQHNAIFNNN
+1028 KSAETQHNTIFNNN

-1101 NAVNEKA
+1101 NVVNDKA

-1131 RVNTLKNRALNDIGV
+1131 RVNTLKNRALTDIGV

-1173 KQTATGVLT
+1173 KQTATGVLN

-1200 EEKQVALNQVDQDL
+1200 EEKQVALNQVDQEL

-1252 AALAQTNQHY
+1252 AALAQINQHY
-1262 SAKLVEIN
+1262 NAKLAEIN

-1276 DDEKNAAINT
+1276 NDEKNAAINT

-1384 DATTNQAINAIDNVE
+1384 DTTTNQALNAIDNVE

-1433 KEVALQALAKEKEKA
+1433 KEVASQALAKEKEKA

-1474 IQPETKIKPAARE
+1474 IQPETKVKPAARE

-1492 ANELRAQINQDKEA
+1492 ANELRAKINQDKEA
-1506 TAEERQAALDKIN
+1506 TAEERQVALDKIN
-1519 DLVAK
+1519 EFVNQ
-1524 AMTNITNDRTNQQV
+1524 AMTDITNNRTNQQV
-1538 NDSTNQA
+1538 DDTTSQA
-1545 LDDIA
+1545 LDSIA
-1550 LVTPDHIVRAAAR
+1550 LVAPEHIVRAAAR

-1570 EAKKHEIEQA
+1570 EAKKQEIEQA

-1598 EKRALQNINQ
+1598 KKLALQNINQ
-1608 AIANNDVKRVES
+1608 AVTNNDVKRVET
-1620 NGIATLKGVEPHI
+1620 NGIATLKGVQPHI
-1633 VVKPEAQEAIKASA
+1633 VIKPEAQQAIKASA
-1647 DNQVESIKD
+1647 ENQVESIKD

-1661 TDELDEANQQINDTL
+1661 VDELDEANQLISDTL
-1676 KQGQQDID
+1676 KQAQQEIE
-1684 NTTQDAAV
+1684 NTNQDAAV
-1692 NDVRNQTIKAIE
+1692 TDVRNQTIKAIE

-1713 RAALDNI
+1713 RAALDSI
-1720 DESNNNQ
+1720 EENNKNQ

-1741 RNVAIAALNKIVN
+1741 RDVAIDTLNKIVN
-1754 AIKNDIAQNK
+1754 TIKNDIAQNK
-1764 TNAEVDQTEA
+1764 TNAEVDRTET
-1774 DGNNN
+1774 DGNDN

-1790 PAARQSVSAKA
+1790 PAARQSVGVKA

-1848 NSIDAQNI
+1848 DSIDAQNI

-1891 TDEEQNAAI
+1891 TDEEQNIAI
-1900 VQVEKELIK
+1900 AQVEKELIK
-1909 AKQQIA
+1909 DKQQIA
-1915 GAVTNADVAY
+1915 SAVTNADVAY
-1925 LLHDGKNEIREIEPV
+1925 LLHDEKNEIREIEPV
-1940 INKKATAREQLTT
+1940 ISRKASAREQLTT

-1961 IEANVQ
+1961 IEANIQ

-2003 ATLNLQTI
+2003 ASLNLQTI

-2032 ARVTHLV
+2032 ARVTALV

-2088 GDIEA
+2088 SDIEA

-2124 LAKVKAL
+2124 LAKVKVL
-2131 IDQYVADGNRMV
+2131 IDQYVADGNRMI

-2149 NDIKKDTQLIIDEIL
+2149 NDIKQHTQFIVDEIL

-2170 EVIKASPK
+2170 EAMKVSPK
-2178 VGQPAPKVCT
+2178 VIQPAPKVCT
-2188 PIKKEDKQEVR
+2188 PIKKEETHESR
-2199 KVVKELPNTGSEEM
+2199 KVEKELPNTGSEEM
-2213 DLPLKEL
+2213 DLPLKEF

-2226 ALLARRRSK
+2226 ALLARRRTK
-2235 KEKES
+2235 NEKES

>member
-1 MNLLKKNKYSIR
+1 
-13 KYKVGIFST
+13 
-22 LIGTVLLL
+22 
-30 SNPNGAQALT
+30 
-40 TDHNVQ
+40 
-46 GGSNQA
+46 
-52 LPGNSQ
+52 
-58 NTNADTNRDIVNDSQ
+58 
-73 NTPNAHAT
+73 
-81 DNTSTNQA
+81 
-89 LTNHQNVDVANQVGP
+89 
-104 APIQPSASPAQNNN
+104 
-118 NSNANSTATEPAANT
+118 
-133 NNNLASNNNTLNV
+133 
-146 PNNTDNNDS
+146 
-155 ARHLTLKEIQEDVRH
+155 
-170 SSDKPELVAIAEEAS
+170 
-185 NRPKKRSRRAAPT
+185 
-198 DPNATPADPTA
+198 NATPADPA
-209 TPADPTAGNGSAPVA
+209 AAAAGNGGAPVA

-233 DPNANNIGQNAP
+233 DPNANNAGQNAP
-245 NEVLSFDDNNI
+245 NEVLSFDDNGI

-263 VPTVTVVDNLPG
+263 VPSVTVVDNLPG
-275 YTLIN
+275 FTLIN

-316 IRGNDTNDHGDFNG
+316 IKGNDTNDHGDFNG
-330 IEKTLTVNPN
+330 IEK
-340 SELIFEFNTMTT
+340 S
-352 KNYQAQGNVIAL
+352 
-364 GRIRGND
+364 
-371 TNDHGDFNGIEK
+371 
-383 TLTVNPN
+383 LTVNPN

-405 QGMTNLIIKNADND
+405 QGVTNLIIKNADND
-419 TVIGEKVV
+419 TVIAEKSV
-427 AYGPIWRLLKVP
+427 AYGPIWRLFKVP

-523 FVYKIQ
+523 FVYKVQ

-536 VNNSLTKDFPSGNSG
+536 VNNSLTKDFPSSNSG
-551 VDINDM
+551 VDMNDF

-562 AANRIITI
+562 AANRVITI
-570 KSTGGGTGNS
+570 KSTGGGSGNS

-615 KTYSQDF
+615 KTYTQDF

-699 SLANQMQHTLIRS
+699 SLTNQMQHTLIRS
-712 VDAENAVNRKVDDM
+712 VDAENAVNKKVDQM

-783 ATPVVKPNAKQAIRD
+783 ATPVVKPNAKKAIRD
-798 KAAKQREIINHTP
+798 KATKQREIINATP
-811 DATQDEI
+811 DATEDEI
-818 QDALNQLTT
+818 QDALNQLAT

-842 ADVETAKNNGI
+842 ADVEIAKNNGI
-853 NTIGAVAPQVTHKQ
+853 NTIGAVVPQVTHKQ

-914 QATTND
+914 QATTNA
-920 DVDTAKGDGLNAIN
+920 DVDNAKGDGLNAIN

-975 IEKVNAAVAVANTNI
+975 IDKVNAAVTAANTNI

-1011 AIEPATKVKT
+1011 AITPATKVKT

-1028 QSAETQHNAIFNNN
+1028 KSAETQHNTIFNNN

-1101 NAVNEKA
+1101 NAVNDKA

-1131 RVNTLKNRALNDIGV
+1131 RVNTLKNRALTDIGV

-1173 KQTATGVLT
+1173 KQTATGVLN

-1200 EEKQVALNQVDQDL
+1200 EEKQVALNQVDQEL

-1252 AALAQTNQHY
+1252 AALAQINQHY
-1262 SAKLVEIN
+1262 NAKLAEIN

-1276 DDEKNAAINT
+1276 NDEKNAAINT

-1368 DQAFNQINQN
+1368 DQAINQINQN

-1384 DATTNQAINAIDNVE
+1384 DTTTNQAVNAIDNVE
-1399 AEVVIKPKAIA
+1399 AEVVIKPTAIA

-1433 KEVALQALAKEKEKA
+1433 KEVASQALAKEKEKA

-1474 IQPETKIKPAARE
+1474 IQPETKVKPAARE

-1492 ANELRAQINQDKEA
+1492 ANELRAKINQDKEA
-1506 TAEERQAALDKIN
+1506 TAEERQVALDKIN
-1519 DLVAK
+1519 EFVNQ
-1524 AMTNITNDRTNQQV
+1524 AMTDITNNRTNQQV
-1538 NDSTNQA
+1538 DDTTSQA
-1545 LDDIA
+1545 LDSIA
-1550 LVTPDHIVRAAAR
+1550 LVAPEHIVRAAAR

-1570 EAKKHEIEQA
+1570 EAKKQEIEQA

-1598 EKRALQNINQ
+1598 EKLALQNINQ
-1608 AIANNDVKRVES
+1608 AVTNNDVKRVET
-1620 NGIATLKGVEPHI
+1620 NGIATLKGVQPHI
-1633 VVKPEAQEAIKASA
+1633 VIKPEAQQAIKATA
-1647 DNQVESIKD
+1647 ENQVESIKD

-1661 TDELDEANQQINDTL
+1661 VDELDEANQLISDTL
-1676 KQGQQDID
+1676 KQAQQEIE
-1684 NTTQDAAV
+1684 NTNQDAAV
-1692 NDVRNQTIKAIE
+1692 TDVRNQTIKAIE

-1713 RAALDNI
+1713 RAALDSI
-1720 DESNNNQ
+1720 EENNKNQ

-1741 RNVAIAALNKIVN
+1741 RDVAIDTLNKIVN
-1754 AIKNDIAQNK
+1754 TIKNDIAQNK
-1764 TNAEVDQTEA
+1764 TNAEVDRTET
-1774 DGNNN
+1774 DGNDN

-1790 PAARQSVSAKA
+1790 PAARQSVGVKA

-1848 NSIDAQNI
+1848 DSIDAQNI

-1891 TDEEQNAAI
+1891 TDEEQNIAI
-1900 VQVEKELIK
+1900 AQVEKELIK

-1915 GAVTNADVAY
+1915 SAVTNADVAY
-1925 LLHDGKNEIREIEPV
+1925 LLHDEKNEIREIEPV
-1940 INKKATAREQLTT
+1940 INRKASAREQLTT

-1961 IEANVQ
+1961 IEANIQ

-2003 ATLNLQTI
+2003 ASLNLQTI

-2032 ARVTHLV
+2032 ARVTALV
-2039 QNYRKVSDRNKADA
+2039 QNYRKVSNRNKADA

-2088 GDIEA
+2088 SDIEA

-2124 LAKVKAL
+2124 LAKVKVL
-2131 IDQYVADGNRMV
+2131 IDQYVADGNRMI

-2149 NDIKKDTQLIIDEIL
+2149 NDIKQHTQFIVDEIL

-2170 EVIKASPK
+2170 EATKVSPK
-2178 VGQPAPKVCT
+2178 EIQPAPKVCT
-2188 PIKKEDKQEVR
+2188 PIKKEETHESR
-2199 KVVKELPNTGSEEM
+2199 KVEKELPNTGSEGM
-2213 DLPLKEL
+2213 DLPLKEF

-2226 ALLARRRSK
+2226 ALLARRRTK
-2235 KEKES
+2235 NEKES

>member
-13 KYKVGIFST
+13 KYKIGIFST

-40 TDHNVQ
+40 TDNNVQ
-46 GGSNQA
+46 SDTNQA
-52 LPGNSQ
+52 TPVNSQ
-58 NTNADTNRDIVNDSQ
+58 DKDVANNRGLANSAQ
-73 NTPNAHAT
+73 NTPNQSAT
-81 DNTSTNQA
+81 TNQATNQA
-89 LTNHQNVDVANQVGP
+89 LVNHNNGSIVNQATPTSV
-104 APIQPSASPAQNNN
+104 QSSTPSAQNNN
-118 NSNANSTATEPAANT
+118 HTDGNTTATETVSNAN
-133 NNNLASNNNTLNV
+133 NNDVASNNTTLNV
-146 PNNTDNNDS
+146 PNKTNENGS
-155 ARHLTLKEIQEDVRH
+155 GGHLTLKEIQEDVRH
-170 SSDKPELVAIAEEAS
+170 SSDKPELVAIAEPAS
-185 NRPKKRSRRAAPT
+185 NRPKKRSRRAAPA
-198 DPNATPADPTA
+198 DPNATPADPGA
-209 TPADPTAGNGSAPVA
+209 AAAGNGGAPVA

-233 DPNANNIGQNAP
+233 DPNANNAGQNAP
-245 NEVLSFDDNNI
+245 NEVLSFDDNSI

-263 VPTVTVVDNLPG
+263 VPSVTVVDNLPG
-275 YTLIN
+275 FTLIN
-280 GGKVGVFSHAMVRT
+280 GGKVGVLSHAMVRT
-294 SMFDSGDAKNYQAQG
+294 SMFEAGSNRTYQAQG
-309 NVIALGR
+309 NVLALGR
-316 IRGNDTNDHGDFNG
+316 ISGTDASNHGDFNG
-330 IEKTLTVNPN
+330 IEKSLTVNPN
-340 SELIFEFNTMTT
+340 SELIFEFNTMPT
-352 KNYQAQGNVIAL
+352 KNGQGATNV
-364 GRIRGND
+364 
-371 TNDHGDFNGIEK
+371 
-383 TLTVNPN
+383 
-390 SELIFEFNTMTTKNY
+390 
-405 QGMTNLIIKNADND
+405 IIKNADTND
-419 TVIGEKVV
+419 TIAEKTVEG
-427 AYGPIWRLLKVP
+427 GPTLRLFKVP
-439 ENVSHLKIQFVPKN
+439 DNVRNLKIQFVPKN
-453 DAITDARGIYQLRDG
+453 DAITDARGIYQLKDG
-468 YKYYDFVDSI
+468 YKYYSFVDSI

-514 FGASFNTDD
+514 SGASLDTDE

-536 VNNSLTKDFPSGNSG
+536 VNNSLTKDFPSNNSG
-551 VDINDM
+551 VDVNDM

-562 AANRIITI
+562 AANRVITI
-570 KSTGGGTGNS
+570 KSTGGGTTNS

-615 KTYSQDF
+615 KTYTQDF
-622 INSPAESHTVS
+622 INSAAESHTVS

-668 FNDLKRRAQTILDE
+668 FNDLKKRAQTILAE

-699 SLANQMQHTLIRS
+699 SLTNQMQHTLIRS
-712 VDAENAVNRKVDDM
+712 VDAENAVNQKADQM

-746 VIEEHKNEIIGNIG
+746 VIEEHKGNIIGDIG

-783 ATPVVKPNAKQAIRD
+783 ATPVVKPNAKKAIRD
-798 KAAKQREIINHTP
+798 KATKQREIINATP
-811 DATQDEI
+811 DATEDEI
-818 QDALNQLTT
+818 QDALNQLAT

-853 NTIGAVAPQVTHKQ
+853 NTIGAVVPQVTHKK

-914 QATTND
+914 QATTNA
-920 DVDTAKGDGLNAIN
+920 DVDNAKGDGLNAIN

-975 IEKVNAAVAVANTNI
+975 IDKVNAAVTAANTNI

-1011 AIEPATKVKT
+1011 AITPATKVKT

-1028 QSAETQHNAIFNNN
+1028 KSAETQHNTIFNNN

-1101 NAVNEKA
+1101 NVVNDKA

-1131 RVNTLKNRALNDIGV
+1131 RVNTLKNRALTDIGV

-1173 KQTATGVLT
+1173 KQTATGVLN

-1200 EEKQVALNQVDQDL
+1200 EEKQVALNQVDQEL

-1227 AEVDQA
+1227 EEVDQA

-1252 AALAQTNQHY
+1252 AALAQINQHY
-1262 SAKLVEIN
+1262 NAKLAEIN

-1276 DDEKNAAINT
+1276 NDEKNAAINT

-1384 DATTNQAINAIDNVE
+1384 DATTNQAVNAIDNVE

-1433 KEVALQALAKEKEKA
+1433 KEVASQALAKEKEKA

-1474 IQPETKIKPAARE
+1474 IQPETKVKPAARE

-1492 ANELRAQINQDKEA
+1492 ANELRAKINQDKEA
-1506 TAEERQAALDKIN
+1506 TAEERQVALDKIN
-1519 DLVAK
+1519 EFVNQ
-1524 AMTNITNDRTNQQV
+1524 AMTDITNNRTNQQV
-1538 NDSTNQA
+1538 DDTTSQA
-1545 LDDIA
+1545 LDSIA
-1550 LVTPDHIVRAAAR
+1550 LVAPEHIVRAAAR

-1570 EAKKHEIEQA
+1570 EAKKQEIEQA

-1598 EKRALQNINQ
+1598 EKLALQNINQ
-1608 AIANNDVKRVES
+1608 AVTNNDVKRVET
-1620 NGIATLKGVEPHI
+1620 NGIATLKGVQPHI
-1633 VVKPEAQEAIKASA
+1633 VIKPEAQQAIKASA
-1647 DNQVESIKD
+1647 ENQVESIKD

-1661 TDELDEANQQINDTL
+1661 VDELDEANQLISDTL
-1676 KQGQQDID
+1676 KQAQQEIE
-1684 NTTQDAAV
+1684 NTNQDAAV
-1692 NDVRNQTIKAIE
+1692 TDVRNQTIKAIE

-1713 RAALDNI
+1713 RAALDSI
-1720 DESNNNQ
+1720 EENNKNQ

-1741 RNVAIAALNKIVN
+1741 RDVAIDTLNKIVN
-1754 AIKNDIAQNK
+1754 TIKNDIVQNK
-1764 TNAEVDQTEA
+1764 TNAEVDRTET
-1774 DGNNN
+1774 DGNDN

-1790 PAARQSVSAKA
+1790 PAARQSVGVKA

-1848 NSIDAQNI
+1848 DSINAQNI

-1891 TDEEQNAAI
+1891 TDEEQNIAI
-1900 VQVEKELIK
+1900 AQVEKELIK

-1915 GAVTNADVAY
+1915 SAVTNADVAY
-1925 LLHDGKNEIREIEPV
+1925 LLHNEKNEIREIEPV
-1940 INKKATAREQLTT
+1940 INRKASAREQLTT

-1961 IEANVQ
+1961 IEANIQ

-2003 ATLNLQTI
+2003 ASLNLQTI

-2032 ARVTHLV
+2032 ARVTALV

-2088 GDIEA
+2088 SDIEA

-2124 LAKVKAL
+2124 LAKVKVL
-2131 IDQYVADGNRMV
+2131 IDQYVADGNRMI

-2149 NDIKKDTQLIIDEIL
+2149 NDIKQHTQFIVDEIL

-2170 EVIKASPK
+2170 EATKVSPK
-2178 VGQPAPKVCT
+2178 VIQPAPKVCT
-2188 PIKKEDKQEVR
+2188 PIKKEETHESR
-2199 KVVKELPNTGSEEM
+2199 KVEKELPNTGSEGM
-2213 DLPLKEL
+2213 DLPLKEF

-2226 ALLARRRSK
+2226 AFLARRRTK
-2235 KEKES
+2235 NEKES

>member
-40 TDHNVQ
+40 TDNNVQ
-46 GGSNQA
+46 SDTNQA
-52 LPGNSQ
+52 TPVNSQ
-58 NTNADTNRDIVNDSQ
+58 DTNVANNRGLANSAQ
-73 NTPNAHAT
+73 NTPNQSAT
-81 DNTSTNQA
+81 TNQSTNQA
-89 LTNHQNVDVANQVGP
+89 LVNHNNGSIANQATPTSV
-104 APIQPSASPAQNNN
+104 QSSTPSAQNNN
-118 NSNANSTATEPAANT
+118 HTDGNTTATETVSNANNKDVV
-133 NNNLASNNNTLNV
+133 SNNTTLNV
-146 PNNTDNNDS
+146 PNKTNENGS
-155 ARHLTLKEIQEDVRH
+155 GGHLTLKEIQEDVRH
-170 SSDKPELVAIAEEAS
+170 SSDKPELVAIAEQAS
-185 NRPKKRSRRAAPT
+185 NRPKKRSRRAAPA
-198 DPNATPADPTA
+198 DPNATPADPA
-209 TPADPTAGNGSAPVA
+209 AAAAGNGGAPVA

-233 DPNANNIGQNAP
+233 DPNANNAGQNAP
-245 NEVLSFDDNNI
+245 NEVLSFDDNGI

-263 VPTVTVVDNLPG
+263 VPSVTVVDNLPG
-275 YTLIN
+275 FTLIN

-316 IRGNDTNDHGDFNG
+316 IKGNDTNDHGDFNG
-330 IEKTLTVNPN
+330 IEK
-340 SELIFEFNTMTT
+340 S
-352 KNYQAQGNVIAL
+352 
-364 GRIRGND
+364 
-371 TNDHGDFNGIEK
+371 
-383 TLTVNPN
+383 LTVNPN

-405 QGMTNLIIKNADND
+405 QGVTNLIIKNADND
-419 TVIGEKVV
+419 TVIAEKSV
-427 AYGPIWRLLKVP
+427 AYGPIWRLFKVP

-523 FVYKIQ
+523 FVYKVQ

-536 VNNSLTKDFPSGNSG
+536 VNNSLTKDFPSSNSG
-551 VDINDM
+551 VDMNDF

-562 AANRIITI
+562 AANRVITI
-570 KSTGGGTGNS
+570 KSTGGGSGNS

-615 KTYSQDF
+615 KTYTQDF

-699 SLANQMQHTLIRS
+699 SLTNQMQHTLIRS
-712 VDAENAVNRKVDDM
+712 VDAENAVNKKVDQM

-783 ATPVVKPNAKQAIRD
+783 ATPVVKPNAKKAIRD
-798 KAAKQREIINHTP
+798 KATKQREIINATP
-811 DATQDEI
+811 DATEDEI
-818 QDALNQLTT
+818 QDALNQLAT

-842 ADVETAKNNGI
+842 ADVEIAKNNGI
-853 NTIGAVAPQVTHKQ
+853 NTIGAVVPQVTHKQ

-914 QATTND
+914 QATTNA
-920 DVDTAKGDGLNAIN
+920 DVDNAKGDGLNAIN

-975 IEKVNAAVAVANTNI
+975 IDKVNAAVTAANTNI

-1011 AIEPATKVKT
+1011 AITPATKVKT

-1028 QSAETQHNAIFNNN
+1028 KSAETQHNTIFNNN

-1101 NAVNEKA
+1101 NAVNDKA

-1131 RVNTLKNRALNDIGV
+1131 RVNTLKNRALTDIGV

-1173 KQTATGVLT
+1173 KQTATGVLN

-1200 EEKQVALNQVDQDL
+1200 EEKQVALNQVDQEL

-1252 AALAQTNQHY
+1252 AALAQINQHY
-1262 SAKLVEIN
+1262 NAKLAEIN

-1276 DDEKNAAINT
+1276 NDEKNAAINT

-1368 DQAFNQINQN
+1368 DQAINQINQN

-1384 DATTNQAINAIDNVE
+1384 DTTTNQAVNAIDNVE

-1433 KEVALQALAKEKEKA
+1433 KKVASQALAKEKEKA

-1474 IQPETKIKPAARE
+1474 IQPETKVKPAARE

-1492 ANELRAQINQDKEA
+1492 ANELRAKINQDKEA
-1506 TAEERQAALDKIN
+1506 TAEERQVALDKIN
-1519 DLVAK
+1519 EFVNQ
-1524 AMTNITNDRTNQQV
+1524 AMTDITNNRTNQQV
-1538 NDSTNQA
+1538 DDTTSQA
-1545 LDDIA
+1545 LDSIA
-1550 LVTPDHIVRAAAR
+1550 LVAPEHIVRAAAR

-1570 EAKKHEIEQA
+1570 EAKKQEIEQA

-1598 EKRALQNINQ
+1598 EKLALQNINQ
-1608 AIANNDVKRVES
+1608 AVTNNDVKRVET
-1620 NGIATLKGVEPHI
+1620 NGIATLKGVQPHI
-1633 VVKPEAQEAIKASA
+1633 VIKPEAQQAIKATA
-1647 DNQVESIKD
+1647 ENQVESIKD

-1661 TDELDEANQQINDTL
+1661 VDELDEANQLISDTL
-1676 KQGQQDID
+1676 KQAQQEIE
-1684 NTTQDAAV
+1684 NTNQDAAV
-1692 NDVRNQTIKAIE
+1692 TDVRNQTIKAIE

-1713 RAALDNI
+1713 RAALDSI
-1720 DESNNNQ
+1720 EENNKNQ

-1741 RNVAIAALNKIVN
+1741 RDVAIDTLNKIVN
-1754 AIKNDIAQNK
+1754 TIKNDIAQNK
-1764 TNAEVDQTEA
+1764 TNAEVDRTET
-1774 DGNNN
+1774 DGNDN

-1790 PAARQSVSAKA
+1790 PAARQSVGVKA

-1848 NSIDAQNI
+1848 DSIDAQNI

-1891 TDEEQNAAI
+1891 TDEEQNIAI
-1900 VQVEKELIK
+1900 AQVEKELIK

-1915 GAVTNADVAY
+1915 SAVTNADVAY
-1925 LLHDGKNEIREIEPV
+1925 LLHDEKNEIREIEPV
-1940 INKKATAREQLTT
+1940 INRKASAREQLTT

-1961 IEANVQ
+1961 IEANIQ

-2003 ATLNLQTI
+2003 ASLNLQTI

-2032 ARVTHLV
+2032 ARVTALV
-2039 QNYRKVSDRNKADA
+2039 QNYRKVSNRNKADA

-2074 ADVDAVLKRFNVAL
+2074 ADVDTVLKRFNVAL
-2088 GDIEA
+2088 SDIEA

-2124 LAKVKAL
+2124 LAKVKVL
-2131 IDQYVADGNRMV
+2131 IDQYVADGNRMI

-2149 NDIKKDTQLIIDEIL
+2149 NDIKQHTQFIVDEIL

-2170 EVIKASPK
+2170 EATKVSPK
-2178 VGQPAPKVCT
+2178 EIQPAPKVCT
-2188 PIKKEDKQEVR
+2188 PIKKEETHESR
-2199 KVVKELPNTGSEEM
+2199 KVEKELPNTGSEGM
-2213 DLPLKEL
+2213 DLPLKEF

-2226 ALLARRRSK
+2226 ALLARRRTK
-2235 KEKES
+2235 NEKES

>member
-40 TDHNVQ
+40 TDNNVQ
-46 GGSNQA
+46 SDTNQA
-52 LPGNSQ
+52 TPVNSQ
-58 NTNADTNRDIVNDSQ
+58 DTNVANNRGLANSAQ
-73 NTPNAHAT
+73 NTPNQSAT
-81 DNTSTNQA
+81 TNQSTNQA
-89 LTNHQNVDVANQVGP
+89 LVNHNNGSIANQATP

-118 NSNANSTATEPAANT
+118 HSDANSTATETVSNA
-133 NNNLASNNNTLNV
+133 NNNDVVSNNTTLNV
-146 PNNTDNNDS
+146 PNRTNENGS
-155 ARHLTLKEIQEDVRH
+155 GGHLTLKEIQEDVRH
-170 SSDKPELVAIAEEAS
+170 SSDKPELVAIAEQAS
-185 NRPKKRSRRAAPT
+185 NRPKKRSRRAAPA
-198 DPNATPADPTA
+198 DPNATPADPA
-209 TPADPTAGNGSAPVA
+209 AAAAGNGGAPVA

-233 DPNANNIGQNAP
+233 DPNANNAGQNAP
-245 NEVLSFDDNNI
+245 NEVLSFDDNGI

-263 VPTVTVVDNLPG
+263 VPSVTVVDNLPG
-275 YTLIN
+275 FTLIN

-316 IRGNDTNDHGDFNG
+316 IKGNDTNDHGDFNG
-330 IEKTLTVNPN
+330 IEK
-340 SELIFEFNTMTT
+340 S
-352 KNYQAQGNVIAL
+352 
-364 GRIRGND
+364 
-371 TNDHGDFNGIEK
+371 
-383 TLTVNPN
+383 LTVNPN

-405 QGMTNLIIKNADND
+405 QGVTNLIIKNADND
-419 TVIGEKVV
+419 TVIAEKSV
-427 AYGPIWRLLKVP
+427 AYGPIWRLFKVP

-523 FVYKIQ
+523 FVYKVQ

-536 VNNSLTKDFPSGNSG
+536 VNNSLTKDFPSSNSG
-551 VDINDM
+551 VDMNDF

-562 AANRIITI
+562 AANRVITI
-570 KSTGGGTGNS
+570 KSTGGGSGNS

-615 KTYSQDF
+615 KTYTQDF

-668 FNDLKRRAQTILDE
+668 FNGLKRRAQTILDE

-699 SLANQMQHTLIRS
+699 SLTNQMQHTLIRS
-712 VDAENAVNRKVDDM
+712 VDAENAVNKKVDQM

-783 ATPVVKPNAKQAIRD
+783 ATPVVKPNAKKAIRD
-798 KAAKQREIINHTP
+798 KATKQREIINATP
-811 DATQDEI
+811 DATEDEI
-818 QDALNQLTT
+818 QDAINQLAT

-853 NTIGAVAPQVTHKQ
+853 NTIGAVVPQVTHKK

-887 REATQEEKNAAL
+887 REATQEEKNTAL

-914 QATTND
+914 QATTNA
-920 DVDTAKGDGLNAIN
+920 DVDNAKGDGLNAIN

-975 IEKVNAAVAVANTNI
+975 IDKVNAAVTAANTNI
-990 LNANTNADVEQVKTN
+990 LNANTNANVEQVKTN

-1011 AIEPATKVKT
+1011 AITPATKVKT

-1028 QSAETQHNAIFNNN
+1028 KSAETQHNTIFNNN

-1101 NAVNEKA
+1101 NAVNDKA

-1131 RVNTLKNRALNDIGV
+1131 RVNTLKNRALTDIGV

-1173 KQTATGVLT
+1173 KQTATGVLN

-1200 EEKQVALNQVDQDL
+1200 EEKQVALNQVDQEL
-1214 ATAINNINQADTN
+1214 ARAINNINQADTN

-1252 AALAQTNQHY
+1252 AALAQIIQHY
-1262 SAKLVEIN
+1262 NAKLAEIN

-1276 DDEKNAAINT
+1276 NDEKNAAINT

-1296 SIKQAN
+1296 SVKQAN

-1384 DATTNQAINAIDNVE
+1384 DATTNQAVNAIDNVE

-1433 KEVALQALAKEKEKA
+1433 KEVASQALTKEKEKA

-1474 IQPETKIKPAARE
+1474 IQPETKVKPAARE

-1492 ANELRAQINQDKEA
+1492 ANELRAKINQDKEA
-1506 TAEERQAALDKIN
+1506 TAEERQVALDKIN
-1519 DLVAK
+1519 EFVNQ
-1524 AMTNITNDRTNQQV
+1524 AMTDITNNRTNQQV
-1538 NDSTNQA
+1538 DDTTSQA
-1545 LDDIA
+1545 LDSIA
-1550 LVTPDHIVRAAAR
+1550 LVTPEHIVRAGAR

-1570 EAKKHEIEQA
+1570 EAKKQEIEQA

-1598 EKRALQNINQ
+1598 EKLALQNINQ
-1608 AIANNDVKRVES
+1608 AVTNNDVKRVET
-1620 NGIATLKGVEPHI
+1620 NGIATLKGVQPHI
-1633 VVKPEAQEAIKASA
+1633 VIKPEAQQAIKASA
-1647 DNQVESIKD
+1647 ENQVESIKD

-1661 TDELDEANQQINDTL
+1661 VDELDEANQLISDTL
-1676 KQGQQDID
+1676 KKAQQEIE
-1684 NTTQDAAV
+1684 NTNQDAAV
-1692 NDVRNQTIKAIE
+1692 TDVRNQTIKAIE

-1741 RNVAIAALNKIVN
+1741 RNVAIDALNKIVN

-1900 VQVEKELIK
+1900 AQVEKELIK

-1915 GAVTNADVAY
+1915 SAVTNADVAY

-1940 INKKATAREQLTT
+1940 INRKASAREQLTT
-1953 LFNDKKQA
+1953 LLNDKKQA
-1961 IEANVQ
+1961 IEANIQ

-2003 ATLNLQTI
+2003 ASLNLQTI

-2131 IDQYVADGNRMV
+2131 IDQYVTDGNRMI

-2149 NDIKKDTQLIIDEIL
+2149 NDIKQHTQFIVDEIL

-2170 EVIKASPK
+2170 EATKVSPK

-2188 PIKKEDKQEVR
+2188 PIKKEDKQEVS
-2199 KVVKELPNTGSEEM
+2199 KVEKELPNTGSEEM

-2226 ALLARRRSK
+2226 ALLARRRTK
-2235 KEKES
+2235 NEKES

>member
-40 TDHNVQ
+40 TDNNVQ
-46 GGSNQA
+46 SDTNQA
-52 LPGNSQ
+52 TPVNSQ
-58 NTNADTNRDIVNDSQ
+58 DTNVANNRGLANSAQ
-73 NTPNAHAT
+73 NTPNQSAT
-81 DNTSTNQA
+81 TNQSTNQA
-89 LTNHQNVDVANQVGP
+89 LVNHNNGSIANQATPTSV
-104 APIQPSASPAQNNN
+104 QSSTPSAQNNN
-118 NSNANSTATEPAANT
+118 HTDGNTTATETVSNANNKDVV
-133 NNNLASNNNTLNV
+133 SNNTTLNV
-146 PNNTDNNDS
+146 PNKTNENGS
-155 ARHLTLKEIQEDVRH
+155 GGHLTLKEIQEDVRH
-170 SSDKPELVAIAEEAS
+170 SSDKPELVAIAEQAS
-185 NRPKKRSRRAAPT
+185 NRPKKRSRRAAPA
-198 DPNATPADPTA
+198 DPNATPADPA
-209 TPADPTAGNGSAPVA
+209 AAAAGNGGAPVA

-233 DPNANNIGQNAP
+233 DPNANNAGQNAP
-245 NEVLSFDDNNI
+245 NEVLSFDDNGI

-263 VPTVTVVDNLPG
+263 VPSVTVVDNLPG
-275 YTLIN
+275 FTLIN

-316 IRGNDTNDHGDFNG
+316 IKGNDTNDHGDFNG
-330 IEKTLTVNPN
+330 IEK
-340 SELIFEFNTMTT
+340 S
-352 KNYQAQGNVIAL
+352 
-364 GRIRGND
+364 
-371 TNDHGDFNGIEK
+371 
-383 TLTVNPN
+383 LTVNPN

-405 QGMTNLIIKNADND
+405 QGVTNLIIKNADND
-419 TVIGEKVV
+419 TVIAEKSV
-427 AYGPIWRLLKVP
+427 AYGPIWRLFKVP

-523 FVYKIQ
+523 FVYKVQ

-536 VNNSLTKDFPSGNSG
+536 VNNSLTKDFPSSNSG
-551 VDINDM
+551 VDMNDF

-562 AANRIITI
+562 AANRVITI
-570 KSTGGGTGNS
+570 KSTGGGSGNS

-615 KTYSQDF
+615 KTYTQDF

-699 SLANQMQHTLIRS
+699 SLTNQMQHTLIRS
-712 VDAENAVNRKVDDM
+712 VDAENAVNKKVDQM

-783 ATPVVKPNAKQAIRD
+783 ATPVVKPNAKKAIRD
-798 KAAKQREIINHTP
+798 KATKQREIINATP
-811 DATQDEI
+811 DATEDEI
-818 QDALNQLTT
+818 QDALNQLAT

-842 ADVETAKNNGI
+842 ADVEIAKNNGI
-853 NTIGAVAPQVTHKQ
+853 NTIGAVVPQVTHKQ

-914 QATTND
+914 QATTNA
-920 DVDTAKGDGLNAIN
+920 DVDNAKGDGLNAIN

-975 IEKVNAAVAVANTNI
+975 IDKVNAAVTAANTNI

-1011 AIEPATKVKT
+1011 AITPATKVKT

-1028 QSAETQHNAIFNNN
+1028 KSAETQHNTIFNNN

-1101 NAVNEKA
+1101 NAVNDKA

-1131 RVNTLKNRALNDIGV
+1131 RVNTLKNRALTDIGV

-1173 KQTATGVLT
+1173 KQTATGVLN

-1200 EEKQVALNQVDQDL
+1200 EEKQVALNQVDQEL

-1252 AALAQTNQHY
+1252 AALAQINQHY
-1262 SAKLVEIN
+1262 NAKLAEIN

-1276 DDEKNAAINT
+1276 NDEKNAAINT

-1368 DQAFNQINQN
+1368 DQAINQINQN

-1384 DATTNQAINAIDNVE
+1384 DTTTNQAVNAIDNVE

-1433 KEVALQALAKEKEKA
+1433 KEVASQALAKEKEKA

-1474 IQPETKIKPAARE
+1474 IQPETKVKPAARE

-1492 ANELRAQINQDKEA
+1492 ANELRAKINQDKEA
-1506 TAEERQAALDKIN
+1506 TAEERQVALDKIN
-1519 DLVAK
+1519 EFVNQ
-1524 AMTNITNDRTNQQV
+1524 AMTDITNNRTNQQV
-1538 NDSTNQA
+1538 DDTTSQA
-1545 LDDIA
+1545 LDSIA
-1550 LVTPDHIVRAAAR
+1550 LVAPEHIVRAAAR

-1570 EAKKHEIEQA
+1570 EAKKQEIEQA

-1598 EKRALQNINQ
+1598 EKLALQNINQ
-1608 AIANNDVKRVES
+1608 AVTNNDVKRVET
-1620 NGIATLKGVEPHI
+1620 NGIATLKGVQPHI
-1633 VVKPEAQEAIKASA
+1633 VIKPEAQQAIKATA
-1647 DNQVESIKD
+1647 ENQVESIKD

-1661 TDELDEANQQINDTL
+1661 VDELDEANQLISDTL
-1676 KQGQQDID
+1676 KQAQQEIE
-1684 NTTQDAAV
+1684 NTNQDAAV
-1692 NDVRNQTIKAIE
+1692 TDVRNQTIKAIE

-1713 RAALDNI
+1713 RAALDSI
-1720 DESNNNQ
+1720 EENNKNQ

-1741 RNVAIAALNKIVN
+1741 RDVAIDTLNKIVN
-1754 AIKNDIAQNK
+1754 TIKNDIAQNK
-1764 TNAEVDQTEA
+1764 TNAEVDRTET
-1774 DGNNN
+1774 DGNDN

-1790 PAARQSVSAKA
+1790 PAARQSVGVKA

-1848 NSIDAQNI
+1848 DSIDAQNI

-1891 TDEEQNAAI
+1891 TDEEQNIAI
-1900 VQVEKELIK
+1900 AQVEKELIK

-1915 GAVTNADVAY
+1915 SAVTNADVAY
-1925 LLHDGKNEIREIEPV
+1925 LLHDEKNEIREIEPV
-1940 INKKATAREQLTT
+1940 INRKASAREQLTT

-1961 IEANVQ
+1961 IEANIQ

-2003 ATLNLQTI
+2003 ASLNLQAI

-2032 ARVTHLV
+2032 ARVTALV
-2039 QNYRKVSDRNKADA
+2039 QNYRKVSNRNKADA

-2088 GDIEA
+2088 SDIEA

-2124 LAKVKAL
+2124 LAKVKVL
-2131 IDQYVADGNRMV
+2131 IDQYVADGNRMI

-2149 NDIKKDTQLIIDEIL
+2149 NDIKQHTQFIVDEIL

-2170 EVIKASPK
+2170 EATKVSPK
-2178 VGQPAPKVCT
+2178 EIQPAPKVCT
-2188 PIKKEDKQEVR
+2188 PIKKEETHESR
-2199 KVVKELPNTGSEEM
+2199 KVEKELPNTGSEGM
-2213 DLPLKEL
+2213 DLPLKEF

-2226 ALLARRRSK
+2226 ALLARRRTK
-2235 KEKES
+2235 NEKES

>member
-40 TDHNVQ
+40 TDNNVQ
-46 GGSNQA
+46 SDTNQA
-52 LPGNSQ
+52 TPVNSQ
-58 NTNADTNRDIVNDSQ
+58 DKDVANNRGLANSAQ
-73 NTPNAHAT
+73 NTPNQSAT
-81 DNTSTNQA
+81 TNQATNQA
-89 LTNHQNVDVANQVGP
+89 LVNHNNGSIVNQATPTSV
-104 APIQPSASPAQNNN
+104 QSSTPSAQNNN
-118 NSNANSTATEPAANT
+118 HTDGNTTATETVSNAN
-133 NNNLASNNNTLNV
+133 NNDVASNNTTLNV
-146 PNNTDNNDS
+146 PNKTNENGS
-155 ARHLTLKEIQEDVRH
+155 GGHLTLKEIQEDVRH
-170 SSDKPELVAIAEEAS
+170 SSDKPELVAIAEPAS
-185 NRPKKRSRRAAPT
+185 NRPKKRSRRAAPA
-198 DPNATPADPTA
+198 DPNATPADPGA
-209 TPADPTAGNGSAPVA
+209 AAAGNGGAPVA

-233 DPNANNIGQNAP
+233 DPNANNAGQNAP
-245 NEVLSFDDNNI
+245 NEVLSFDDNSI

-263 VPTVTVVDNLPG
+263 VPSVTVVDNLPG
-275 YTLIN
+275 FTLIN
-280 GGKVGVFSHAMVRT
+280 GGKVGVLSHAMVRT
-294 SMFDSGDAKNYQAQG
+294 SMFEAGSNRTYQAQG
-309 NVIALGR
+309 NVLALGR
-316 IRGNDTNDHGDFNG
+316 ISGTDASNHGDFNG
-330 IEKTLTVNPN
+330 IEKSLTVNPN
-340 SELIFEFNTMTT
+340 SELIFEFNTMPT
-352 KNYQAQGNVIAL
+352 KNGQGATNV
-364 GRIRGND
+364 
-371 TNDHGDFNGIEK
+371 
-383 TLTVNPN
+383 
-390 SELIFEFNTMTTKNY
+390 
-405 QGMTNLIIKNADND
+405 IIKNADTND
-419 TVIGEKVV
+419 TIAEKTVEG
-427 AYGPIWRLLKVP
+427 GPTLRLFKVP
-439 ENVSHLKIQFVPKN
+439 DNVRNLKIQFVPKN
-453 DAITDARGIYQLRDG
+453 DAITDARGIYRLKDG
-468 YKYYDFVDSI
+468 YKYYSFVDSI

-514 FGASFNTDD
+514 SGASLDTDE

-536 VNNSLTKDFPSGNSG
+536 VNNSLTKDFPSNNSG
-551 VDINDM
+551 VDVNDM

-562 AANRIITI
+562 AANRVITI
-570 KSTGGGTGNS
+570 KSTGGGTTNS

-615 KTYSQDF
+615 KTYTQDF
-622 INSPAESHTVS
+622 INSAAESHTVS

-668 FNDLKRRAQTILDE
+668 FNDLKKRAQTILAE

-699 SLANQMQHTLIRS
+699 TLTNQMQHTLIRS
-712 VDAENAVNRKVDDM
+712 VDAENAVNQKADQM

-746 VIEEHKNEIIGNIG
+746 VIEEHKGNIIGDIG

-783 ATPVVKPNAKQAIRD
+783 ATPVVKPNAKKAIRD
-798 KAAKQREIINHTP
+798 KATKQREIINATP
-811 DATQDEI
+811 DATEDEI
-818 QDALNQLTT
+818 QDALNQLAT

-853 NTIGAVAPQVTHKQ
+853 NTIGAVVPQVTHKK

-914 QATTND
+914 QATTNA
-920 DVDTAKGDGLNAIN
+920 DVDNAKGDGLNAIN

-975 IEKVNAAVAVANTNI
+975 IDKVNAAVTAANTNI

-1011 AIEPATKVKT
+1011 AITPATKVKT

-1028 QSAETQHNAIFNNN
+1028 KSAETQHNTIFNNN

-1101 NAVNEKA
+1101 NAVNDKA

-1131 RVNTLKNRALNDIGV
+1131 RVNTLKNRALTDIGV

-1173 KQTATGVLT
+1173 KQTATGVLN

-1200 EEKQVALNQVDQDL
+1200 EEKQVALNQVDQEL

-1252 AALAQTNQHY
+1252 AALAQINQHY
-1262 SAKLVEIN
+1262 NVKLAEIN

-1276 DDEKNAAINT
+1276 NDEKNAAINT

-1302 TNAEVDQAATVAEN
+1302 TNAEVDQAATTAEN

-1433 KEVALQALAKEKEKA
+1433 KEVASQALAKEKEKA

-1474 IQPETKIKPAARE
+1474 IQPETKVKPAARE

-1519 DLVAK
+1519 EFVNQ
-1524 AMTNITNDRTNQQV
+1524 AMTDITNNRTNQQV
-1538 NDSTNQA
+1538 DDTTSQA
-1545 LDDIA
+1545 LDSIA

-1570 EAKKHEIEQA
+1570 EAKKREIEQA

-1598 EKRALQNINQ
+1598 EKRALQNIDQ

-1633 VVKPEAQEAIKASA
+1633 VVKPEAQQAIKASA
-1647 DNQVESIKD
+1647 ENQVESIKD

-1661 TDELDEANQQINDTL
+1661 VDELDEANQLISDTL
-1676 KQGQQDID
+1676 KQAQQEIE
-1684 NTTQDAAV
+1684 NTNQDAAV
-1692 NDVRNQTIKAIE
+1692 TDVRNQTIKAIE

-1713 RAALDNI
+1713 RAALDSI
-1720 DESNNNQ
+1720 EENNKNQ

-1741 RNVAIAALNKIVN
+1741 RDVAIDTLNKIVN
-1754 AIKNDIAQNK
+1754 TIKNDIAQNK
-1764 TNAEVDQTEA
+1764 TNAEVDRTET
-1774 DGNNN
+1774 DGNDN

-1790 PAARQSVSAKA
+1790 PAARQSVGVKA

-1848 NSIDAQNI
+1848 DSINAQNI

-1891 TDEEQNAAI
+1891 TDEEQNIAI
-1900 VQVEKELIK
+1900 AQVEKELIK

-1915 GAVTNADVAY
+1915 SAVTNADVAY

-1940 INKKATAREQLTT
+1940 ISRKASAREQLTT
-1953 LFNDKKQA
+1953 LFNVKKQA
-1961 IEANVQ
+1961 IEANIQ

-2003 ATLNLQTI
+2003 ASLNLQTI

-2032 ARVTHLV
+2032 ARVTALV

-2088 GDIEA
+2088 SDIEA

-2124 LAKVKAL
+2124 LAKVKVL
-2131 IDQYVADGNRMV
+2131 IDQYVADGNRMI

-2149 NDIKKDTQLIIDEIL
+2149 NDIKQHTQFIVDEIL

-2170 EVIKASPK
+2170 EPTKVSPK
-2178 VGQPAPKVCT
+2178 VIQPAPKVCT
-2188 PIKKEDKQEVR
+2188 PIKKEETHESR
-2199 KVVKELPNTGSEEM
+2199 KVEKELPNTGSEGM
-2213 DLPLKEL
+2213 DLPLKEF

-2226 ALLARRRSK
+2226 ALLARRRTK
-2235 KEKES
+2235 NEKES

>member
-40 TDHNVQ
+40 TDNNVQ
-46 GGSNQA
+46 SDTNQA
-52 LPGNSQ
+52 TPVNSQ
-58 NTNADTNRDIVNDSQ
+58 DTNVANNRGLANSAQ
-73 NTPNAHAT
+73 NTPNQSAT
-81 DNTSTNQA
+81 TNQSTNQA
-89 LTNHQNVDVANQVGP
+89 LVNHNNGSIANQATPTSV
-104 APIQPSASPAQNNN
+104 QSSTPSAQNNN
-118 NSNANSTATEPAANT
+118 HTDGNTTATETVSNANNKDVV
-133 NNNLASNNNTLNV
+133 SNNTTLNV
-146 PNNTDNNDS
+146 PNKTNENGS
-155 ARHLTLKEIQEDVRH
+155 GGHLTLKEIQEDVRH
-170 SSDKPELVAIAEEAS
+170 SSDKPELVAIAEQAS
-185 NRPKKRSRRAAPT
+185 NRPKKRSRRAAPA
-198 DPNATPADPTA
+198 DPNATPADPA
-209 TPADPTAGNGSAPVA
+209 AAAAGNGGAPVA

-233 DPNANNIGQNAP
+233 DPNANNAGQNAP
-245 NEVLSFDDNNI
+245 NEVLSFDDNGI

-263 VPTVTVVDNLPG
+263 VPSVTVVDNLPG
-275 YTLIN
+275 FTLIN

-316 IRGNDTNDHGDFNG
+316 IKGNDTNDHGDFNG
-330 IEKTLTVNPN
+330 IEK
-340 SELIFEFNTMTT
+340 S
-352 KNYQAQGNVIAL
+352 
-364 GRIRGND
+364 
-371 TNDHGDFNGIEK
+371 
-383 TLTVNPN
+383 LTVNPN

-405 QGMTNLIIKNADND
+405 QGVTNLIIKNADND
-419 TVIGEKVV
+419 TVIAEKSV
-427 AYGPIWRLLKVP
+427 AYGPIWRLFKVP

-523 FVYKIQ
+523 FVYKVQ

-536 VNNSLTKDFPSGNSG
+536 VNNSLTKDFPSSNSG
-551 VDINDM
+551 VDMNDF

-562 AANRIITI
+562 AANRVITI
-570 KSTGGGTGNS
+570 KSTGGGSGNS

-615 KTYSQDF
+615 KTYTQDF

-699 SLANQMQHTLIRS
+699 SLTNQMQHTLIRS
-712 VDAENAVNRKVDDM
+712 VDAENAVNKKVDQM

-783 ATPVVKPNAKQAIRD
+783 ATPVVKPNAKKAIRD
-798 KAAKQREIINHTP
+798 KATKQREIINATP
-811 DATQDEI
+811 DATEDEI
-818 QDALNQLTT
+818 QDALNQLAT

-842 ADVETAKNNGI
+842 ADVEIAKNNGI
-853 NTIGAVAPQVTHKQ
+853 NTIGAVVPQVTHKQ

-914 QATTND
+914 QATTNA
-920 DVDTAKGDGLNAIN
+920 DVDNAKGDGLNAIN

-975 IEKVNAAVAVANTNI
+975 IDKVNAAVTAANTNI

-1011 AIEPATKVKT
+1011 AITPATKVKT

-1028 QSAETQHNAIFNNN
+1028 KSAETQHNTIFNNN

-1101 NAVNEKA
+1101 NAVNDKA

-1131 RVNTLKNRALNDIGV
+1131 RVNTLKNRALTDIGV

-1173 KQTATGVLT
+1173 KQTATGVLN

-1200 EEKQVALNQVDQDL
+1200 EEKQVALNQVDQEL

-1252 AALAQTNQHY
+1252 AALAQINQHY
-1262 SAKLVEIN
+1262 NAKLAEIN

-1276 DDEKNAAINT
+1276 NDEKNAAINT

-1368 DQAFNQINQN
+1368 DQAINQINQN

-1384 DATTNQAINAIDNVE
+1384 DTTTNQAVNAIDNVE

-1433 KEVALQALAKEKEKA
+1433 KEVASQALAKEKEKA

-1474 IQPETKIKPAARE
+1474 IQPETKVKPAARE

-1492 ANELRAQINQDKEA
+1492 ANELRAKINQDKEA
-1506 TAEERQAALDKIN
+1506 TAEERQVALDKIN
-1519 DLVAK
+1519 EFVNQ
-1524 AMTNITNDRTNQQV
+1524 AMTDITNNRTNQQV
-1538 NDSTNQA
+1538 DDTTSQA
-1545 LDDIA
+1545 LDSIA
-1550 LVTPDHIVRAAAR
+1550 LVAPEHIVRAAAR

-1570 EAKKHEIEQA
+1570 EAKKQEIEQA

-1598 EKRALQNINQ
+1598 EKLALQNINQ
-1608 AIANNDVKRVES
+1608 AVTNNDVKRVET
-1620 NGIATLKGVEPHI
+1620 NGIATLKAVQPHI
-1633 VVKPEAQEAIKASA
+1633 VIKPEAQQAIKATA
-1647 DNQVESIKD
+1647 ENQVESIKD

-1661 TDELDEANQQINDTL
+1661 VDELDEANQLISDTL
-1676 KQGQQDID
+1676 KQAQQEIE
-1684 NTTQDAAV
+1684 NTNQDAAV
-1692 NDVRNQTIKAIE
+1692 TDVRNQTIKAIE

-1713 RAALDNI
+1713 RAALDSI
-1720 DESNNNQ
+1720 EENNKNQ

-1741 RNVAIAALNKIVN
+1741 RDVAIDTLNKIVN
-1754 AIKNDIAQNK
+1754 TIKNDIAQNK
-1764 TNAEVDQTEA
+1764 TNAEVDRTET
-1774 DGNNN
+1774 DGNDN

-1790 PAARQSVSAKA
+1790 PAARQSVGVKA

-1848 NSIDAQNI
+1848 DSIDAQNI

-1891 TDEEQNAAI
+1891 TDEEQNIAI
-1900 VQVEKELIK
+1900 AQVEKELIK

-1915 GAVTNADVAY
+1915 SAVTNADVAY
-1925 LLHDGKNEIREIEPV
+1925 LLHDEKNEIREIEPV
-1940 INKKATAREQLTT
+1940 INRKASAREQLTT

-1961 IEANVQ
+1961 IEANIQ

-2003 ATLNLQTI
+2003 ASLNLQTI

-2032 ARVTHLV
+2032 ARVTALV
-2039 QNYRKVSDRNKADA
+2039 QNYRKVSNRNKADA

-2088 GDIEA
+2088 SDIEA

-2124 LAKVKAL
+2124 LAKVKVL
-2131 IDQYVADGNRMV
+2131 IDQYVADGNRMI

-2149 NDIKKDTQLIIDEIL
+2149 NDIKQHTQFIVDEIL

-2170 EVIKASPK
+2170 EATKVSPK
-2178 VGQPAPKVCT
+2178 EIQPAPKVCT
-2188 PIKKEDKQEVR
+2188 PIKKEETHESR
-2199 KVVKELPNTGSEEM
+2199 KVEKELPNTGSEGM
-2213 DLPLKEL
+2213 DLPLKEF

-2226 ALLARRRSK
+2226 ALLARRRTK
-2235 KEKES
+2235 NEKES

>member
-40 TDHNVQ
+40 TDNNVQ
-46 GGSNQA
+46 SDTNQA
-52 LPGNSQ
+52 TPVNSQ
-58 NTNADTNRDIVNDSQ
+58 DTNVANNRGLINSAQ
-73 NTPNAHAT
+73 NTPNQSAT
-81 DNTSTNQA
+81 TNQSTNQA
-89 LTNHQNVDVANQVGP
+89 LVNHNNGSIANQATP

-118 NSNANSTATEPAANT
+118 HSDANSTATETVSNA
-133 NNNLASNNNTLNV
+133 NNNDVVSNNTTLNV
-146 PNNTDNNDS
+146 PNRTNENGS
-155 ARHLTLKEIQEDVRH
+155 GGHLTLKEIQEDVRH
-170 SSDKPELVAIAEEAS
+170 SSDKPELVAIAEQAS
-185 NRPKKRSRRAAPT
+185 NRPKKRSRRAAPA
-198 DPNATPADPTA
+198 DPNATPADPAAAAANGTV
-209 TPADPTAGNGSAPVA
+209 PAGN
-224 ITAPYTPTT
+224 TAPYTPTT
-233 DPNANNIGQNAP
+233 DPNANNAGQNAP
-245 NEVLSFDDNNI
+245 NEVLSFDDNGI

-263 VPTVTVVDNLPG
+263 VPSVTVVDNLPG
-275 YTLIN
+275 FTLIN

-316 IRGNDTNDHGDFNG
+316 IKGNDTNDHGDFNG
-330 IEKTLTVNPN
+330 IEK
-340 SELIFEFNTMTT
+340 S
-352 KNYQAQGNVIAL
+352 
-364 GRIRGND
+364 
-371 TNDHGDFNGIEK
+371 
-383 TLTVNPN
+383 LTVNPN

-405 QGMTNLIIKNADND
+405 QGVTNLIIKNADND
-419 TVIGEKVV
+419 TVIAEKSV
-427 AYGPIWRLLKVP
+427 AYGPIWRLFKVP
-439 ENVSHLKIQFVPKN
+439 DNVSHLKIQFVPKN

-523 FVYKIQ
+523 FVYKVQ

-536 VNNSLTKDFPSGNSG
+536 VNNSLTKDFPSSNSG
-551 VDINDM
+551 VDMNDF

-562 AANRIITI
+562 AANRVITI
-570 KSTGGGTGNS
+570 KSTGGGSGNS

-615 KTYSQDF
+615 KTYTQDF

-668 FNDLKRRAQTILDE
+668 FNGLKRRAQTILDE

-699 SLANQMQHTLIRS
+699 SLTNQMQHTLIRS
-712 VDAENAVNRKVDDM
+712 VDAENAVNKKVDQM

-746 VIEEHKNEIIGNIG
+746 VIEEHKNEIIGDIG
-760 DQTTDDGV
+760 DQTTDAGV

-783 ATPVVKPNAKQAIRD
+783 ATPVVKPNAKKAIRD
-798 KAAKQREIINHTP
+798 KATKQREIINATP
-811 DATQDEI
+811 DATEDEI
-818 QDALNQLTT
+818 QDAINQLAT

-853 NTIGAVAPQVTHKQ
+853 NTIGAVVPQVTHKK

-887 REATQEEKNAAL
+887 REATQEEKDAAL

-914 QATTND
+914 QATTNA
-920 DVDTAKGDGLNAIN
+920 DVDNAKGDGLNAIN

-975 IEKVNAAVAVANTNI
+975 IDKVNAAVTAANTNI
-990 LNANTNADVEQVKTN
+990 LNANTNANVEQVKTN

-1011 AIEPATKVKT
+1011 AITPATKVKT

-1028 QSAETQHNAIFNNN
+1028 KSAETQHNTIFNNN

-1101 NAVNEKA
+1101 NAVNDKA

-1131 RVNTLKNRALNDIGV
+1131 RVNTLKNRALTDIGV

-1165 AVQPHVTK
+1165 GVQPHVTK
-1173 KQTATGVLT
+1173 KQTATGVLN

-1200 EEKQVALNQVDQDL
+1200 EEKQVALNQVDQEL

-1252 AALAQTNQHY
+1252 AALAQINQHY
-1262 SAKLVEIN
+1262 NAKLAEIN

-1276 DDEKNAAINT
+1276 NDEKNAAINT

-1296 SIKQAN
+1296 NIKQAN

-1336 AEVAKRIEAVKQT
+1336 AEVAKRIEAVKQI

-1384 DATTNQAINAIDNVE
+1384 DATTNQAVNAIDNVE

-1433 KEVALQALAKEKEKA
+1433 KEVASQALTKEKEKA

-1474 IQPETKIKPAARE
+1474 IQPETKVKPAARE

-1492 ANELRAQINQDKEA
+1492 ANELRAKINQDKEA
-1506 TAEERQAALDKIN
+1506 TAEERQVALDKIN
-1519 DLVAK
+1519 EFVNQ
-1524 AMTNITNDRTNQQV
+1524 AMTDITNNRTNQQV
-1538 NDSTNQA
+1538 DDTTSQA
-1545 LDDIA
+1545 LDSIA
-1550 LVTPDHIVRAAAR
+1550 LVTPEHIVRAGAR

-1570 EAKKHEIEQA
+1570 EAKKQEIEQA

-1598 EKRALQNINQ
+1598 EKLALQNINQ
-1608 AIANNDVKRVES
+1608 AVTNNDVKRVET
-1620 NGIATLKGVEPHI
+1620 NGIATLKGVQPHI
-1633 VVKPEAQEAIKASA
+1633 VIKPEAQQAIKASA
-1647 DNQVESIKD
+1647 ENQVESIKD

-1661 TDELDEANQQINDTL
+1661 VDELDEANQLISDTL
-1676 KQGQQDID
+1676 KKAQQEIE
-1684 NTTQDAAV
+1684 NTNQDAAV
-1692 NDVRNQTIKAIE
+1692 TDVRNQTIKAIE

-1713 RAALDNI
+1713 RAALDSI
-1720 DESNNNQ
+1720 EENNKNQ

-1741 RNVAIAALNKIVN
+1741 RDVAIDTLNKIVN
-1754 AIKNDIAQNK
+1754 TIKNDIAQNK
-1764 TNAEVDQTEA
+1764 TNAEVDRTET
-1774 DGNNN
+1774 DGNDN

-1790 PAARQSVSAKA
+1790 PAARQSVGVKA

-1848 NSIDAQNI
+1848 DSINAQNI

-1900 VQVEKELIK
+1900 AQVEKELIK

-1915 GAVTNADVAY
+1915 SAVTNADVAY
-1925 LLHDGKNEIREIEPV
+1925 LLHDEKNEIREIEPV
-1940 INKKATAREQLTT
+1940 INRKASAREQLTT

-1961 IEANVQ
+1961 IEANIQ

-2003 ATLNLQTI
+2003 ASLNLQTI

-2022 DAEKTINDDL
+2022 DVEKTINDDL
-2032 ARVTHLV
+2032 ARVTALV

-2124 LAKVKAL
+2124 LAKVKVL
-2131 IDQYVADGNRMV
+2131 IDQYVADGNRMI

-2149 NDIKKDTQLIIDEIL
+2149 NDIKQHTQFIVDEIL

-2170 EVIKASPK
+2170 EATKVSPK
-2178 VGQPAPKVCT
+2178 VIQSAPKVCT
-2188 PIKKEDKQEVR
+2188 PIKKEETHESR
-2199 KVVKELPNTGSEEM
+2199 KVEKELPNTGSEGM
-2213 DLPLKEL
+2213 DLPLKEF

-2226 ALLARRRSK
+2226 ALLARRRTK
-2235 KEKES
+2235 NEKES

>member
-58 NTNADTNRDIVNDSQ
+58 NTNADTNRNIVNGSQ
-73 NTPNAHAT
+73 NTPNADAT

-89 LTNHQNVDVANQVGP
+89 LTNHQNVGVANQV
-104 APIQPSASPAQNNN
+104 APTPVQPNSLSELNNN
-118 NSNANSTATEPAANT
+118 HSDAHATVTETASNTNHHLAAN
-133 NNNLASNNNTLNV
+133 NSTLNV
-146 PNNTDNNDS
+146 PNNINDNDS
-155 ARHLTLKEIQEDVRH
+155 ERHLTLKEIQEDVRH

-185 NRPKKRSRRAAPT
+185 NRPKKRSRRAAPA
-198 DPNATPADPTA
+198 DPNATPADPA
-209 TPADPTAGNGSAPVA
+209 AGNGGAPVA

-316 IRGNDTNDHGDFNG
+316 I
-330 IEKTLTVNPN
+330 K
-340 SELIFEFNTMTT
+340 
-352 KNYQAQGNVIAL
+352 
-364 GRIRGND
+364 GND

-405 QGMTNLIIKNADND
+405 QGMTNLVIKNADND
-419 TVIGEKVV
+419 AILGEKVV
-427 AYGPIWRLLKVP
+427 AYGPIWRLFKVP
-439 ENVSHLKIQFVPKN
+439 ENVSHLKIQFSPKN
-453 DAITDARGIYQLRDG
+453 DAITDVRGIYQLRDG

-478 GLHSGSHVY
+478 GLHSGSHLY
-487 VERRTM
+487 VERRIM

-551 VDINDM
+551 VDMNDMNDM

-562 AANRIITI
+562 ATNRVITI
-570 KSTGGGTGNS
+570 KSTGGGSGNS

-615 KTYSQDF
+615 KTFSQDF

-798 KAAKQREIINHTP
+798 KAAKQREIINNTP

-853 NTIGAVAPQVTHKQ
+853 NTIGAVVPQVTHKQ

-887 REATQEEKNAAL
+887 REATQEEKNVAL

-920 DVDTAKGDGLNAIN
+920 DVDTAKGDGLNVIN

-975 IEKVNAAVAVANTNI
+975 IEKVNAAVAAANTNI
-990 LNANTNADVEQVKTN
+990 LNANSNADVEQVKTN

-1086 IVVIQ
+1086 ILAIQ

-1101 NAVNEKA
+1101 NTVNEKA
-1108 REAITNINA
+1108 REAISNINA
-1117 TPGATREEKQEAIN
+1117 TPGATREEKQEAID
-1131 RVNTLKNRALNDIGV
+1131 RVNTLKNRALTDIGV

-1165 AVQPHVTK
+1165 TVQPHVTK
-1173 KQTATGVLT
+1173 KQSATGVLT

-1189 QEINQNTNATT
+1189 QEINQNTNATD

-1233 QQLGTKA
+1233 LQAGKQA
-1240 INAIQPNIVKKP
+1240 MNAIQPNIVKKP
-1252 AALAQTNQHY
+1252 AVLAQINQHY
-1262 SAKLVEIN
+1262 NAKLAEIN

-1276 DDEKNAAINT
+1276 DDEKNAAINI

-1296 SIKQAN
+1296 SIKLAN

-1384 DATTNQAINAIDNVE
+1384 DATTNQA
-1399 AEVVIKPKAIA
+1399 
-1410 DIEKAVKE
+1410 
-1418 KQQQIDNSLDSTDNE
+1418 
-1433 KEVALQALAKEKEKA
+1433 
-1448 LAAIDQAQTNSQ
+1448 
-1460 VNQAATNGV
+1460 
-1469 SAIKI
+1469 
-1474 IQPETKIKPAARE
+1474 
-1487 KINQK
+1487 
-1492 ANELRAQINQDKEA
+1492 
-1506 TAEERQAALDKIN
+1506 
-1519 DLVAK
+1519 
-1524 AMTNITNDRTNQQV
+1524 
-1538 NDSTNQA
+1538 

-1550 LVTPDHIVRAAAR
+1550 LVTPDHIVRATAR

-1570 EAKKHEIEQA
+1570 EVKKHEIEQA

-1598 EKRALQNINQ
+1598 EKRALQNIDQ

-1676 KQGQQDID
+1676 KQGQQNID

-1727 LDAIRNTLDTTQDE
+1727 LAAIRNTLDTTQDE

-1866 KATALQQIQNIATNK
+1866 KTTALQQIQNIATHK
-1881 INLIKANNEA
+1881 INLIKSNNEA

-1900 VQVEKELIK
+1900 AQVEQALIK
-1909 AKQQIA
+1909 AKQHIA
-1915 GAVTNADVAY
+1915 SAVTNADVAY

-1940 INKKATAREQLTT
+1940 INRKASAREQLTT
-1953 LFNDKKQA
+1953 LLNDKKQA

-1973 NSILAQL
+1973 NSVLAQL
-1980 QNIYDTAIGQ
+1980 QNIYDAAIGQ
-1990 IDQDRSNAQVDKT
+1990 LDHDRSNAQVDKT
-2003 ATLNLQTI
+2003 ASFNLQTI
-2011 HDLDVHPIKKP
+2011 QGLDVHPVKKP
-2022 DAEKTINDDL
+2022 EAEKTINQDI

-2093 VITEKENSLLRID
+2093 VITEKEHSLMRIE

-2131 IDQYVADGNRMV
+2131 IDQYVADGNRMI

-2149 NDIKKDTQLIIDEIL
+2149 NDIKQHTQFIIDEIL

-2199 KVVKELPNTGSEEM
+2199 KVEKELPNTGSEEM

-2226 ALLARRRSK
+2226 ALLARRRTK
-2235 KEKES
+2235 NEKES

>member
-40 TDHNVQ
+40 TDNNVQ
-46 GGSNQA
+46 SDTNQA
-52 LPGNSQ
+52 TPVNSQ
-58 NTNADTNRDIVNDSQ
+58 DTNVANNRGLANSAQ
-73 NTPNAHAT
+73 NTPNQSAT
-81 DNTSTNQA
+81 TNQSTNQA
-89 LTNHQNVDVANQVGP
+89 LVNHNNGSIANQATPTSV
-104 APIQPSASPAQNNN
+104 QSSTPSAQNNN
-118 NSNANSTATEPAANT
+118 HTDGNTTATETVSNANNKDVV
-133 NNNLASNNNTLNV
+133 SNNTTLNV
-146 PNNTDNNDS
+146 PNKTNENGS
-155 ARHLTLKEIQEDVRH
+155 GGHLTLKEIQEDVRH
-170 SSDKPELVAIAEEAS
+170 SSDKPELVAIAEQAS
-185 NRPKKRSRRAAPT
+185 NRPKKRSRRAAPA
-198 DPNATPADPTA
+198 DPNATPADPA
-209 TPADPTAGNGSAPVA
+209 AAAAGNGGAPVA

-233 DPNANNIGQNAP
+233 DPNANNAGQNAP
-245 NEVLSFDDNNI
+245 NEVLSFDDNGI

-263 VPTVTVVDNLPG
+263 VPSVTVVDNLPG
-275 YTLIN
+275 FTLIN

-316 IRGNDTNDHGDFNG
+316 IKGNDTNDHGDFNG
-330 IEKTLTVNPN
+330 IEK
-340 SELIFEFNTMTT
+340 S
-352 KNYQAQGNVIAL
+352 
-364 GRIRGND
+364 
-371 TNDHGDFNGIEK
+371 
-383 TLTVNPN
+383 LTVNPN

-405 QGMTNLIIKNADND
+405 QGVTNLIIKNADND
-419 TVIGEKVV
+419 TVIAEKSV
-427 AYGPIWRLLKVP
+427 AYGPIWRLFKVP

-523 FVYKIQ
+523 FVYKVQ

-536 VNNSLTKDFPSGNSG
+536 VNNSLTKDFPSSNSG
-551 VDINDM
+551 VDMNDF

-562 AANRIITI
+562 AANRVITI
-570 KSTGGGTGNS
+570 KSTVGGSGNS

-615 KTYSQDF
+615 KTYTQDF

-699 SLANQMQHTLIRS
+699 SLTNQMQHTLIRS
-712 VDAENAVNRKVDDM
+712 VDAENAVNKKVDQM

-783 ATPVVKPNAKQAIRD
+783 ATPVVKPNAKKAIRD
-798 KAAKQREIINHTP
+798 KATKQREIINATP
-811 DATQDEI
+811 DATEDEI
-818 QDALNQLTT
+818 QDALNQLAT

-842 ADVETAKNNGI
+842 ADVEIAKNNGI
-853 NTIGAVAPQVTHKQ
+853 NTIGAVVPQVTHKQ

-914 QATTND
+914 QATTNA
-920 DVDTAKGDGLNAIN
+920 DVDNAKGDGLNAIN

-975 IEKVNAAVAVANTNI
+975 IDKVNAAVTAANTNI

-1011 AIEPATKVKT
+1011 AITPATKVKT

-1028 QSAETQHNAIFNNN
+1028 KSAETQHNTIFNNN

-1101 NAVNEKA
+1101 NAVNDKA

-1131 RVNTLKNRALNDIGV
+1131 RVNTLKNRALTDIGV

-1173 KQTATGVLT
+1173 KQTATGVLN

-1200 EEKQVALNQVDQDL
+1200 EEKQVALNQVDQEL

-1252 AALAQTNQHY
+1252 AALAQINQHY
-1262 SAKLVEIN
+1262 NAKLAEIN

-1276 DDEKNAAINT
+1276 NDEKNAAINT

-1368 DQAFNQINQN
+1368 DQAINQINQN

-1384 DATTNQAINAIDNVE
+1384 DTTTNQAVNAIDNVE

-1433 KEVALQALAKEKEKA
+1433 KEVASQALAKEKEKA

-1474 IQPETKIKPAARE
+1474 IQPETKVKPAARE

-1492 ANELRAQINQDKEA
+1492 ANELRAKINQDKEA
-1506 TAEERQAALDKIN
+1506 TAEERQVALDKIN
-1519 DLVAK
+1519 EFVNQ
-1524 AMTNITNDRTNQQV
+1524 AMTDITNNRTNQQV
-1538 NDSTNQA
+1538 DDTTSQA
-1545 LDDIA
+1545 LDSIA
-1550 LVTPDHIVRAAAR
+1550 LVAPEHIVRAAAR

-1570 EAKKHEIEQA
+1570 EAKKQEIEQA

-1598 EKRALQNINQ
+1598 EKLALQNINQ
-1608 AIANNDVKRVES
+1608 AVTNNDVKRVET
-1620 NGIATLKGVEPHI
+1620 NGIATLKGVQPHI
-1633 VVKPEAQEAIKASA
+1633 VIKPEAQQAIKASA
-1647 DNQVESIKD
+1647 ENQVESIKD

-1661 TDELDEANQQINDTL
+1661 VDELDEANQLISDTL
-1676 KQGQQDID
+1676 KQAQQEIE
-1684 NTTQDAAV
+1684 NTNQDAAV
-1692 NDVRNQTIKAIE
+1692 TDVRNQTIKAIE

-1713 RAALDNI
+1713 RAALDSI
-1720 DESNNNQ
+1720 EENNKNQ

-1741 RNVAIAALNKIVN
+1741 RDVAIDTLNKIVN
-1754 AIKNDIAQNK
+1754 TIKNDIAQNK
-1764 TNAEVDQTEA
+1764 TNAEVDRTET
-1774 DGNNN
+1774 DGNDN

-1790 PAARQSVSAKA
+1790 PAARQSVGVKA

-1848 NSIDAQNI
+1848 DSIDAQNI

-1891 TDEEQNAAI
+1891 TDEEQNIAI
-1900 VQVEKELIK
+1900 AQVEKELIK

-1915 GAVTNADVAY
+1915 SAVTNADVAY
-1925 LLHDGKNEIREIEPV
+1925 LLHDEKNEIREIEPV
-1940 INKKATAREQLTT
+1940 INRKASAREQLTT

-1961 IEANVQ
+1961 IEANIQ

-2003 ATLNLQTI
+2003 ASLNLQTI

-2032 ARVTHLV
+2032 ARVTALV
-2039 QNYRKVSDRNKADA
+2039 QNYRKVSNRNKADA

-2088 GDIEA
+2088 SDIEA

-2124 LAKVKAL
+2124 LAKVKVL
-2131 IDQYVADGNRMV
+2131 IDQYVADGNRMI

-2149 NDIKKDTQLIIDEIL
+2149 NDIKQHTQFIVDEIL

-2170 EVIKASPK
+2170 EATKVSPK
-2178 VGQPAPKVCT
+2178 EIQPAPKVCT
-2188 PIKKEDKQEVR
+2188 PIKKEETHESR
-2199 KVVKELPNTGSEEM
+2199 KVEKELPNTGSEGM
-2213 DLPLKEL
+2213 DLPLKEF

-2226 ALLARRRSK
+2226 ALLARRRTK
-2235 KEKES
+2235 NEKES

>member
-52 LPGNSQ
+52 LPGNSP
-58 NTNADTNRDIVNDSQ
+58 NTNADTNRDIVNGSQ

-89 LTNHQNVDVANQVGP
+89 LTNHQNVGVANQVAP
-104 APIQPSASPAQNNN
+104 APIQPSTSSASNNN
-118 NSNANSTATEPAANT
+118 HSDANSTATEPAANT

-185 NRPKKRSRRAAPT
+185 NRPKKRSRRAAPA
-198 DPNATPADPTA
+198 DPNA

-224 ITAPYTPTT
+224 ITAPFTPTT

-245 NEVLSFDDNNI
+245 NEVLTFDDNNI

-316 IRGNDTNDHGDFNG
+316 IKGNDTNDHGG
-330 IEKTLTVNPN
+330 
-340 SELIFEFNTMTT
+340 
-352 KNYQAQGNVIAL
+352 
-364 GRIRGND
+364 
-371 TNDHGDFNGIEK
+371 FNGIEK

-604 RTVTFNDTLTY
+604 RTVTFNDILTY
-615 KTYSQDF
+615 KTYTQDF

-668 FNDLKRRAQTILDE
+668 FNELKRRAQTILDE

-699 SLANQMQHTLIRS
+699 SLVNQMQHTLIRS

-760 DQTTDDGV
+760 DQTTDDDV

-798 KAAKQREIINHTP
+798 KAAKQREIINNTP

-975 IEKVNAAVAVANTNI
+975 IEKVNAAVAAANTNI

-1101 NAVNEKA
+1101 NAVNDKA

-1189 QEINQNTNATT
+1189 QEINQNTNATD

-1252 AALAQTNQHY
+1252 TALAQINQHY
-1262 SAKLVEIN
+1262 NAKLAEIN

-1399 AEVVIKPKAIA
+1399 AKVVIKPKAIA

-1433 KEVALQALAKEKEKA
+1433 KEVALLALAKEKEKA

-1474 IQPETKIKPAARE
+1474 IQPETKVKPAARE

-1550 LVTPDHIVRAAAR
+1550 LVTPDHIVRATAR
-1563 DAVKQQY
+1563 DAIKQQY

-1598 EKRALQNINQ
+1598 EKRALQNIDQ

-1915 GAVTNADVAY
+1915 SAVTNADVAY

-1953 LFNDKKQA
+1953 LFNDKKLA

-2003 ATLNLQTI
+2003 ASLNLQTI

-2131 IDQYVADGNRMV
+2131 IDQYVADGIRMI

-2149 NDIKKDTQLIIDEIL
+2149 NDIKQHTQFIVDEIL

-2170 EVIKASPK
+2170 EATKVLPK
-2178 VGQPAPKVCT
+2178 VGQPAPKLCT
-2188 PIKKEDKQEVR
+2188 SIKKVDKQEVR

-2226 ALLARRRSK
+2226 ALLARRRNK
-2235 KEKES
+2235 NEKES

>member
-40 TDHNVQ
+40 TDNNVQ
-46 GGSNQA
+46 SDTNQA
-52 LPGNSQ
+52 TPVNSQ
-58 NTNADTNRDIVNDSQ
+58 DTNVANNRGLANSAQ
-73 NTPNAHAT
+73 NTPNQSAT
-81 DNTSTNQA
+81 TNQSTNQA
-89 LTNHQNVDVANQVGP
+89 LVNHNNGSIANQATP
-104 APIQPSASPAQNNN
+104 APIQPSASPTQNNN
-118 NSNANSTATEPAANT
+118 HSDANSTATETVSNA
-133 NNNLASNNNTLNV
+133 NNNDVVSNNTTLNV
-146 PNNTDNNDS
+146 PNRTNENGS
-155 ARHLTLKEIQEDVRH
+155 GGHLTLKEIQEDVRH
-170 SSDKPELVAIAEEAS
+170 SSDKPELVAIAEQAS
-185 NRPKKRSRRAAPT
+185 NRPKKRSRRAAPA
-198 DPNATPADPTA
+198 DPNATPADPAAAAANGTV
-209 TPADPTAGNGSAPVA
+209 PAGN
-224 ITAPYTPTT
+224 TAPYTPTT
-233 DPNANNIGQNAP
+233 DPNANNAGQNAP
-245 NEVLSFDDNNI
+245 NEVLSFDDNGI

-263 VPTVTVVDNLPG
+263 VPTVNVVNNLPG
-275 YTLIN
+275 FTLIN

-294 SMFDSGDAKNYQAQG
+294 SMFDSGDNKNYQAQG

-316 IRGNDTNDHGDFNG
+316 IHGTDTNDHGDFNG

-340 SELIFEFNTMTT
+340 SELIFEFNTMST
-352 KNYQAQGNVIAL
+352 KNGQGATNV
-364 GRIRGND
+364 
-371 TNDHGDFNGIEK
+371 
-383 TLTVNPN
+383 
-390 SELIFEFNTMTTKNY
+390 
-405 QGMTNLIIKNADND
+405 IIKNADTND
-419 TVIGEKVV
+419 TIAEKTVEG
-427 AYGPIWRLLKVP
+427 GPTLRLFKVP
-439 ENVSHLKIQFVPKN
+439 DNVRNLKIQFVPKN
-453 DAITDARGIYQLRDG
+453 DAITDARGIYQLKDG
-468 YKYYDFVDSI
+468 YKYYSFVDSI

-493 EPTATNNKEFT
+493 DPTATNNKEFT

-514 FGASFNTDD
+514 SGASLDTND
-523 FVYKIQ
+523 FVYQVQ

-536 VNNSLTKDFPSGNSG
+536 VNNSLTKDFPSNNSG
-551 VDINDM
+551 VDVNDM

-562 AANRIITI
+562 AANRVITI
-570 KSTGGGTGNS
+570 KSTGGGTANS
-580 PARLMPDKILDLKYK
+580 PARFMPDKILDLRYK

-604 RTVTFNDTLTY
+604 RTVTFNETLTY
-615 KTYSQDF
+615 KTYTQDF
-622 INSPAESHTVS
+622 INSAAESHTVS

-668 FNDLKRRAQTILDE
+668 FNGLKRRAQTILDE

-699 SLANQMQHTLIRS
+699 SLTNQMQHTLIRS
-712 VDAENAVNRKVDDM
+712 VDAENAVNKKVDQM

-783 ATPVVKPNAKQAIRD
+783 ATPVVKPNAKKAIRD
-798 KAAKQREIINHTP
+798 KATKQRAIINATP
-811 DATQDEI
+811 DATEDEI
-818 QDALNQLTT
+818 QDALNQLAT

-842 ADVETAKNNGI
+842 TDVETAKNNGI
-853 NTIGAVAPQVTHKQ
+853 NTIGAVVPQVTHKK

-914 QATTND
+914 QATTNA
-920 DVDTAKGDGLNAIN
+920 DVDNAKGDGLNAIN

-975 IEKVNAAVAVANTNI
+975 IDKVNAAVTAANTNI

-1011 AIEPATKVKT
+1011 AITPATKVKT

-1028 QSAETQHNAIFNNN
+1028 KSAETQHNTIFNNN

-1101 NAVNEKA
+1101 NAVNDKA

-1131 RVNTLKNRALNDIGV
+1131 RVNTLKNRALTDIGV

-1200 EEKQVALNQVDQDL
+1200 EEKQVALNQVDQEL

-1252 AALAQTNQHY
+1252 AALAQINQHY
-1262 SAKLVEIN
+1262 NTKLAEIN

-1276 DDEKNAAINT
+1276 NDEKNAAINT

-1384 DATTNQAINAIDNVE
+1384 DATTNQAVNAIDNVE

-1433 KEVALQALAKEKEKA
+1433 KEVASQALTKEKEKA

-1474 IQPETKIKPAARE
+1474 IQPETKVKPAARE

-1492 ANELRAQINQDKEA
+1492 ANELRAKINQDKEA
-1506 TAEERQAALDKIN
+1506 TAEERQVALDKIN
-1519 DLVAK
+1519 EFVNQ
-1524 AMTNITNDRTNQQV
+1524 AMTDITNNRTNQQV
-1538 NDSTNQA
+1538 DDTTSQA
-1545 LDDIA
+1545 LDSIA
-1550 LVTPDHIVRAAAR
+1550 LVTPEHIVRAGAR

-1570 EAKKHEIEQA
+1570 EAKKQEIEQA

-1598 EKRALQNINQ
+1598 EKLALQNINQ
-1608 AIANNDVKRVES
+1608 AVTNNDVKRVET
-1620 NGIATLKGVEPHI
+1620 NGIATLKGVQPHI
-1633 VVKPEAQEAIKASA
+1633 VIKPEAQQAIKASA
-1647 DNQVESIKD
+1647 ENQVELIKD

-1661 TDELDEANQQINDTL
+1661 VDELDEANQLISDTL
-1676 KQGQQDID
+1676 KKAQQDID

-1741 RNVAIAALNKIVN
+1741 RNVAIDTLNKIVN

-1834 DQINHADKTAQVNQ
+1834 DQINHADKTVQVNQ

-1900 VQVEKELIK
+1900 AQVEKELIK

-1915 GAVTNADVAY
+1915 SAVTNADVAY

-1940 INKKATAREQLTT
+1940 INRKASAREQLTT
-1953 LFNDKKQA
+1953 LLNDKKQA
-1961 IEANVQ
+1961 IEANIQ

-2003 ATLNLQTI
+2003 ASLNLQTI

-2119 ATPEQ
+2119 ATAEQ

-2131 IDQYVADGNRMV
+2131 IDQYVTDGNRMI

-2149 NDIKKDTQLIIDEIL
+2149 NDIKQHTQFIVDEIL

-2170 EVIKASPK
+2170 EATKVSPK
-2178 VGQPAPKVCT
+2178 VIQSAPKVCT
-2188 PIKKEDKQEVR
+2188 PIKKEETHESR
-2199 KVVKELPNTGSEEM
+2199 KVEKELPNTGSEGM
-2213 DLPLKEL
+2213 DLPLKEF

-2226 ALLARRRSK
+2226 ALLARRRTK
-2235 KEKES
+2235 NEKES

>member
-40 TDHNVQ
+40 TDNNVQ
-46 GGSNQA
+46 SDTNQA
-52 LPGNSQ
+52 TPVNSQ
-58 NTNADTNRDIVNDSQ
+58 DTNVANNRGLANSAQ
-73 NTPNAHAT
+73 NTPNQSAT
-81 DNTSTNQA
+81 TNQSTNQA
-89 LTNHQNVDVANQVGP
+89 LVNHNNGSIANQATPTSV
-104 APIQPSASPAQNNN
+104 QSSTPSAQNNN
-118 NSNANSTATEPAANT
+118 HTDGNTTATETVSNANNKDVV
-133 NNNLASNNNTLNV
+133 SNNTTLNV
-146 PNNTDNNDS
+146 PNKTNENGS
-155 ARHLTLKEIQEDVRH
+155 GGHLTLKEIQEDVRH
-170 SSDKPELVAIAEEAS
+170 SSDKPELVAIAEQAS
-185 NRPKKRSRRAAPT
+185 NRPKKRSRRAAPA
-198 DPNATPADPTA
+198 DPNATPADPA
-209 TPADPTAGNGSAPVA
+209 AAAAGNGGAPVA

-233 DPNANNIGQNAP
+233 DPNANNAGQNAP
-245 NEVLSFDDNNI
+245 NEVLSFDDNGI

-263 VPTVTVVDNLPG
+263 VPSVTVIDNLPG
-275 YTLIN
+275 FTLIN

-316 IRGNDTNDHGDFNG
+316 IKGNDTNDHGDFNG
-330 IEKTLTVNPN
+330 IEK
-340 SELIFEFNTMTT
+340 S
-352 KNYQAQGNVIAL
+352 
-364 GRIRGND
+364 
-371 TNDHGDFNGIEK
+371 
-383 TLTVNPN
+383 LTVNPN

-405 QGMTNLIIKNADND
+405 QGVTNLIIKNADND
-419 TVIGEKVV
+419 TVIAEKSV
-427 AYGPIWRLLKVP
+427 AYGPIWRLFKVP

-523 FVYKIQ
+523 FVYKVQ

-536 VNNSLTKDFPSGNSG
+536 VNNSLTKDFPSSNSG
-551 VDINDM
+551 VDMNDF

-562 AANRIITI
+562 AANRVITI
-570 KSTGGGTGNS
+570 KSTGGGSGNS

-615 KTYSQDF
+615 KTYTQDF

-699 SLANQMQHTLIRS
+699 SLTNQMQHTLIRS
-712 VDAENAVNRKVDDM
+712 VDAENAVNKKVDQM

-783 ATPVVKPNAKQAIRD
+783 ATPVVKPNAKKAIRD
-798 KAAKQREIINHTP
+798 KATKQREIINATP
-811 DATQDEI
+811 DATEDEI
-818 QDALNQLTT
+818 QDALNQLAT

-842 ADVETAKNNGI
+842 ADVEIAKNNGI
-853 NTIGAVAPQVTHKQ
+853 NTIGAVVPQVTHKQ

-914 QATTND
+914 QATTNA
-920 DVDTAKGDGLNAIN
+920 DVDNAKGDGLNAIN

-975 IEKVNAAVAVANTNI
+975 IDKVNAAVTAANTNI

-1011 AIEPATKVKT
+1011 AITPATKVKT

-1028 QSAETQHNAIFNNN
+1028 KSAETQHNTIFNNN

-1101 NAVNEKA
+1101 NAVNDKA

-1131 RVNTLKNRALNDIGV
+1131 RVNTLKNRALTDIGV

-1173 KQTATGVLT
+1173 KQTATGVLN

-1200 EEKQVALNQVDQDL
+1200 EEKQVALNQVDQEL

-1252 AALAQTNQHY
+1252 AALAQINQHY
-1262 SAKLVEIN
+1262 NAKLAEIN

-1276 DDEKNAAINT
+1276 NDEKNAAINT

-1368 DQAFNQINQN
+1368 DQAINQINQN

-1384 DATTNQAINAIDNVE
+1384 DTTTNQAVNAIDNVE

-1433 KEVALQALAKEKEKA
+1433 KEVASQALAKEKEKA

-1474 IQPETKIKPAARE
+1474 IQPETKVKPAARE

-1492 ANELRAQINQDKEA
+1492 ANELRAKINQDKEA
-1506 TAEERQAALDKIN
+1506 TAEERQVALDKIN
-1519 DLVAK
+1519 EFVNQ
-1524 AMTNITNDRTNQQV
+1524 AMTDITNNRTNQQV
-1538 NDSTNQA
+1538 DDTTSQA
-1545 LDDIA
+1545 LDSIA
-1550 LVTPDHIVRAAAR
+1550 LVAPEHIVRAAAR

-1570 EAKKHEIEQA
+1570 EAKKQEIEQA

-1598 EKRALQNINQ
+1598 EKLALQNINQ
-1608 AIANNDVKRVES
+1608 AVTNNDVKRVET
-1620 NGIATLKGVEPHI
+1620 NGIATLKGVQPHI
-1633 VVKPEAQEAIKASA
+1633 VIKPEAQQAIKATA
-1647 DNQVESIKD
+1647 ENQVESIKD

-1661 TDELDEANQQINDTL
+1661 VDELDEANQLISDTL
-1676 KQGQQDID
+1676 KQAQQEIE
-1684 NTTQDAAV
+1684 NTNQDAAV
-1692 NDVRNQTIKAIE
+1692 TDVRNQTIKAIE

-1713 RAALDNI
+1713 RAALDSI
-1720 DESNNNQ
+1720 EENNKNQ

-1741 RNVAIAALNKIVN
+1741 RDVAIDTLNKIVN
-1754 AIKNDIAQNK
+1754 TIKNDIAQNK
-1764 TNAEVDQTEA
+1764 TNAEVDRTET
-1774 DGNNN
+1774 DGNDN

-1790 PAARQSVSAKA
+1790 PAARQSVGVKA

-1848 NSIDAQNI
+1848 DSIDAQNI

-1891 TDEEQNAAI
+1891 TDEEQNIAI
-1900 VQVEKELIK
+1900 AQVEKELIK

-1915 GAVTNADVAY
+1915 SAVTNADVAY
-1925 LLHDGKNEIREIEPV
+1925 LLHDEKNEIREIEPV
-1940 INKKATAREQLTT
+1940 INRKASAREQLTT

-1961 IEANVQ
+1961 IEANIQ

-2003 ATLNLQTI
+2003 ASLNLQTI

-2032 ARVTHLV
+2032 ARVTALV
-2039 QNYRKVSDRNKADA
+2039 QNYRKVSNRNKADA

-2074 ADVDAVLKRFNVAL
+2074 ADVDTVLKRFNVAL
-2088 GDIEA
+2088 SDIEA

-2124 LAKVKAL
+2124 LAKVKVL
-2131 IDQYVADGNRMV
+2131 IDQYVADGNRMI

-2149 NDIKKDTQLIIDEIL
+2149 NDIKQHTQFIVDEIL

-2170 EVIKASPK
+2170 EATKVSPK
-2178 VGQPAPKVCT
+2178 EIQPAPKVCT
-2188 PIKKEDKQEVR
+2188 PIKKEETHESR
-2199 KVVKELPNTGSEEM
+2199 KVEKELPNTGSEGM
-2213 DLPLKEL
+2213 DLPLKEF

-2226 ALLARRRSK
+2226 ALLARRRTK
-2235 KEKES
+2235 NEKES

>member
-40 TDHNVQ
+40 TDNNVQ
-46 GGSNQA
+46 SDTNQA
-52 LPGNSQ
+52 TPVNSQ
-58 NTNADTNRDIVNDSQ
+58 DTNVANNRGLANSAQ
-73 NTPNAHAT
+73 NTPNQSAT
-81 DNTSTNQA
+81 TNQSTNQA
-89 LTNHQNVDVANQVGP
+89 LVNHNNGSIANQATPTSV
-104 APIQPSASPAQNNN
+104 QSSTPSAQNNN
-118 NSNANSTATEPAANT
+118 HTDGNTTATETVSNANNKDVV
-133 NNNLASNNNTLNV
+133 SNNTTLNV
-146 PNNTDNNDS
+146 PNKTNENGS
-155 ARHLTLKEIQEDVRH
+155 GGHLTLKEIQEDVRH
-170 SSDKPELVAIAEEAS
+170 SSDKPELVAIAEQAS
-185 NRPKKRSRRAAPT
+185 NRPKKRSRRAAPA
-198 DPNATPADPTA
+198 DPNATPADPA
-209 TPADPTAGNGSAPVA
+209 AAAAGNGGAPVA

-233 DPNANNIGQNAP
+233 DPNANNAGQNAP
-245 NEVLSFDDNNI
+245 NEVLSFDDNGI

-263 VPTVTVVDNLPG
+263 VPSVTVVDNLPG
-275 YTLIN
+275 FTLIN

-316 IRGNDTNDHGDFNG
+316 IKGNDTNDHGDFNG
-330 IEKTLTVNPN
+330 IEK
-340 SELIFEFNTMTT
+340 S
-352 KNYQAQGNVIAL
+352 
-364 GRIRGND
+364 
-371 TNDHGDFNGIEK
+371 
-383 TLTVNPN
+383 LTVNPN

-405 QGMTNLIIKNADND
+405 QGVTNLIIKNADND
-419 TVIGEKVV
+419 TVIAEKSV
-427 AYGPIWRLLKVP
+427 AYGPIWRLFKVP

-523 FVYKIQ
+523 FVYKVQ

-536 VNNSLTKDFPSGNSG
+536 VNNSLTKDFPSSNSG
-551 VDINDM
+551 VDMNDF

-562 AANRIITI
+562 AANRVITI
-570 KSTGGGTGNS
+570 KSTGGGSGNS

-615 KTYSQDF
+615 KTYTQDF

-699 SLANQMQHTLIRS
+699 SLTNQMQHTLIRS
-712 VDAENAVNRKVDDM
+712 VDAENAVNKKVDQK

-783 ATPVVKPNAKQAIRD
+783 ATPVVKPNAKKAIRD
-798 KAAKQREIINHTP
+798 KATKQREIINATP
-811 DATQDEI
+811 DATEDEI
-818 QDALNQLTT
+818 QDALNQLAT

-842 ADVETAKNNGI
+842 ADVEIAKNNGI
-853 NTIGAVAPQVTHKQ
+853 NTIGAVVPQVTHKQ

-914 QATTND
+914 QATTNA
-920 DVDTAKGDGLNAIN
+920 DVDNAKGDGLNAIN

-975 IEKVNAAVAVANTNI
+975 IDKVNAAVTAANTNI

-1011 AIEPATKVKT
+1011 AITPATKVKT

-1028 QSAETQHNAIFNNN
+1028 KSAETQHNTIFNNN

-1101 NAVNEKA
+1101 NAVNDKA

-1131 RVNTLKNRALNDIGV
+1131 RVNTLKNRALTDIGV

-1173 KQTATGVLT
+1173 KQTATGVLN

-1189 QEINQNTNATT
+1189 QKINQNTNATT
-1200 EEKQVALNQVDQDL
+1200 EEKQVALNQVDQEL

-1252 AALAQTNQHY
+1252 AALAQINQHY
-1262 SAKLVEIN
+1262 NAKLAEIN

-1276 DDEKNAAINT
+1276 NDEKNAAINT

-1368 DQAFNQINQN
+1368 DQAINQINQN

-1384 DATTNQAINAIDNVE
+1384 DTTTNQAVNAIDNVE

-1433 KEVALQALAKEKEKA
+1433 KEVASQALAKEKEKA

-1474 IQPETKIKPAARE
+1474 IQPETKVKPAARE

-1492 ANELRAQINQDKEA
+1492 ANELRAKINQDKEA
-1506 TAEERQAALDKIN
+1506 TAEERQVALDKIN
-1519 DLVAK
+1519 EFVNQ
-1524 AMTNITNDRTNQQV
+1524 AMTDITNNRTNQQV
-1538 NDSTNQA
+1538 DDTTSQA
-1545 LDDIA
+1545 LDSIA
-1550 LVTPDHIVRAAAR
+1550 LVAPEHIVRAAAR

-1570 EAKKHEIEQA
+1570 EAKKQEIEQA

-1598 EKRALQNINQ
+1598 EKLALQNINQ
-1608 AIANNDVKRVES
+1608 AVTNNDVKRVET
-1620 NGIATLKGVEPHI
+1620 NGIATLKGVQPHI
-1633 VVKPEAQEAIKASA
+1633 VIKPEAQQAIKATA
-1647 DNQVESIKD
+1647 ENQVESIKD

-1661 TDELDEANQQINDTL
+1661 VDELDEANQLISDTL
-1676 KQGQQDID
+1676 KQAQQEIE
-1684 NTTQDAAV
+1684 NTNQDAAV
-1692 NDVRNQTIKAIE
+1692 TDVRNQTIKAIE

-1713 RAALDNI
+1713 RAALDSI
-1720 DESNNNQ
+1720 EENNKNQ

-1741 RNVAIAALNKIVN
+1741 RDVAIDTLNKIVN
-1754 AIKNDIAQNK
+1754 TIKNDIAQNK
-1764 TNAEVDQTEA
+1764 TNAEVDRTET
-1774 DGNNN
+1774 DGNDN

-1790 PAARQSVSAKA
+1790 PAARQSVGVKA

-1848 NSIDAQNI
+1848 DSIDAQNI

-1891 TDEEQNAAI
+1891 TDEEQNIAI
-1900 VQVEKELIK
+1900 AQVEKELIK

-1915 GAVTNADVAY
+1915 SAVTNADVAY
-1925 LLHDGKNEIREIEPV
+1925 LLHDEKNEIREIEPV
-1940 INKKATAREQLTT
+1940 INRKASAREQLTT

-1961 IEANVQ
+1961 IEANIQ

-2003 ATLNLQTI
+2003 ASLNLQTI

-2032 ARVTHLV
+2032 ARVTALV
-2039 QNYRKVSDRNKADA
+2039 QNYRKVSNRNKADA

-2088 GDIEA
+2088 SDIEA

-2124 LAKVKAL
+2124 LAKVKVL
-2131 IDQYVADGNRMV
+2131 IDQYVADGNRMI

-2149 NDIKKDTQLIIDEIL
+2149 NDIKQHTQFIVDEIL

-2170 EVIKASPK
+2170 EATKVSPK
-2178 VGQPAPKVCT
+2178 EIQPAPKVCT
-2188 PIKKEDKQEVR
+2188 PIKKEETHESR
-2199 KVVKELPNTGSEEM
+2199 KVEKELPNTGSEGM
-2213 DLPLKEL
+2213 DLPLKEF

-2226 ALLARRRSK
+2226 ALLARRRTK
-2235 KEKES
+2235 NEKES

>member
-40 TDHNVQ
+40 TDNNVQ
-46 GGSNQA
+46 SDTNQA
-52 LPGNSQ
+52 TPVNSQ
-58 NTNADTNRDIVNDSQ
+58 DTNVANNRGLANSAQ
-73 NTPNAHAT
+73 NTPNQSAT
-81 DNTSTNQA
+81 TNQSTNQA
-89 LTNHQNVDVANQVGP
+89 LVNHNNGSIANQATPTSV
-104 APIQPSASPAQNNN
+104 QSSTPSAQNNN
-118 NSNANSTATEPAANT
+118 HTDGNTTATETVSNANNKDVV
-133 NNNLASNNNTLNV
+133 SNNTTLNV
-146 PNNTDNNDS
+146 PNKTNENGS
-155 ARHLTLKEIQEDVRH
+155 GGHLTLKEIQEDVRH
-170 SSDKPELVAIAEEAS
+170 SSDKPELVAIAEQAS
-185 NRPKKRSRRAAPT
+185 NRPKKRSRRAAPA
-198 DPNATPADPTA
+198 DPNATPADPA
-209 TPADPTAGNGSAPVA
+209 AAAAGNGGAPVA

-233 DPNANNIGQNAP
+233 DPNANNAGQNAP
-245 NEVLSFDDNNI
+245 NEVLSFDDNGI

-263 VPTVTVVDNLPG
+263 VPSVTVVDNLPG
-275 YTLIN
+275 FTLIN

-316 IRGNDTNDHGDFNG
+316 IKGNDTNDHGDFNG
-330 IEKTLTVNPN
+330 IEK
-340 SELIFEFNTMTT
+340 S
-352 KNYQAQGNVIAL
+352 
-364 GRIRGND
+364 
-371 TNDHGDFNGIEK
+371 
-383 TLTVNPN
+383 LTVNPN

-405 QGMTNLIIKNADND
+405 QGVTNLIIKNADND
-419 TVIGEKVV
+419 TVIAEKSV
-427 AYGPIWRLLKVP
+427 AYGPIWRLFKVP

-523 FVYKIQ
+523 FVYKVQ

-536 VNNSLTKDFPSGNSG
+536 VNNSLTKDFPSSNSG
-551 VDINDM
+551 VDMNDF

-562 AANRIITI
+562 AANRVITI
-570 KSTGGGTGNS
+570 KSTGGGSGNS

-615 KTYSQDF
+615 KTYTQDF

-693 SQADID
+693 SQVDID
-699 SLANQMQHTLIRS
+699 SLTNQMQHTLIRS
-712 VDAENAVNRKVDDM
+712 VDAENAVNKKVDQM

-783 ATPVVKPNAKQAIRD
+783 ATPVVKPNAKKAIRD
-798 KAAKQREIINHTP
+798 KATKQREIINATP
-811 DATQDEI
+811 DATEDEI
-818 QDALNQLTT
+818 QDALNQLAT

-842 ADVETAKNNGI
+842 ADVEIAKNNGI
-853 NTIGAVAPQVTHKQ
+853 NTIGAVVPQVTHKQ

-914 QATTND
+914 QATTNA
-920 DVDTAKGDGLNAIN
+920 DVDNAKGDGLNAIN

-975 IEKVNAAVAVANTNI
+975 IDKVNAAVTAANTNI

-1011 AIEPATKVKT
+1011 AITPATKVKT

-1028 QSAETQHNAIFNNN
+1028 KSAEMQHNTIFNNN

-1101 NAVNEKA
+1101 NAVNDKA

-1131 RVNTLKNRALNDIGV
+1131 RVNTLKNRALTDIGV

-1173 KQTATGVLT
+1173 KQTATGVLN

-1200 EEKQVALNQVDQDL
+1200 EEKQVALNQVDQEL

-1252 AALAQTNQHY
+1252 AALAQINQHY
-1262 SAKLVEIN
+1262 NAKLAEIN

-1276 DDEKNAAINT
+1276 NDEKNAAINT

-1368 DQAFNQINQN
+1368 DQAINQINQN

-1384 DATTNQAINAIDNVE
+1384 DTTTNQAVNAIDNVE
-1399 AEVVIKPKAIA
+1399 AEVVIKPTAIA

-1433 KEVALQALAKEKEKA
+1433 KEVASQALAKEKEKA

-1474 IQPETKIKPAARE
+1474 IQPETKVKPAARE

-1492 ANELRAQINQDKEA
+1492 ANELRAKINQDKEA
-1506 TAEERQAALDKIN
+1506 TAEERQVALDKIN
-1519 DLVAK
+1519 EFVNQ
-1524 AMTNITNDRTNQQV
+1524 AMTDITNNRTNQQV
-1538 NDSTNQA
+1538 DDTTSQA
-1545 LDDIA
+1545 LDSIA
-1550 LVTPDHIVRAAAR
+1550 LVAPEHIVRAAAR

-1570 EAKKHEIEQA
+1570 EAKKQEIEQA

-1598 EKRALQNINQ
+1598 EKLALQNINQ
-1608 AIANNDVKRVES
+1608 AVTNNDVKRVET
-1620 NGIATLKGVEPHI
+1620 NGIATLKGVQPHI
-1633 VVKPEAQEAIKASA
+1633 VIKPEAQQAIKATA
-1647 DNQVESIKD
+1647 ENQVESIKD

-1661 TDELDEANQQINDTL
+1661 VDELDEANQLISDTL
-1676 KQGQQDID
+1676 KQAQQEIE
-1684 NTTQDAAV
+1684 NTNQDAAV
-1692 NDVRNQTIKAIE
+1692 TDVRNQTIKAIE

-1713 RAALDNI
+1713 RAALDSI
-1720 DESNNNQ
+1720 EENNKNQ

-1741 RNVAIAALNKIVN
+1741 RDVAIDTLNKIVN
-1754 AIKNDIAQNK
+1754 TIKNDIAQNK
-1764 TNAEVDQTEA
+1764 TNAEVDRTET
-1774 DGNNN
+1774 DGNDN

-1790 PAARQSVSAKA
+1790 PAARQSVGVKA

-1848 NSIDAQNI
+1848 DSIDAQNI

-1891 TDEEQNAAI
+1891 TDEEQNIAI
-1900 VQVEKELIK
+1900 AQVEKELIK

-1915 GAVTNADVAY
+1915 SAVTNADVAY
-1925 LLHDGKNEIREIEPV
+1925 LLHDEKNEIREIEPV
-1940 INKKATAREQLTT
+1940 INRKASAREQLTT

-1961 IEANVQ
+1961 IEANIQ

-2003 ATLNLQTI
+2003 ASLNLQTI

-2032 ARVTHLV
+2032 ARVTALV
-2039 QNYRKVSDRNKADA
+2039 QNYRKVSNRNKADA

-2088 GDIEA
+2088 SDIEA

-2124 LAKVKAL
+2124 LAKVKVL
-2131 IDQYVADGNRMV
+2131 IDQYVADGNRMI

-2149 NDIKKDTQLIIDEIL
+2149 NDIKQHTQFIVDEIL

-2170 EVIKASPK
+2170 EATKVSPK
-2178 VGQPAPKVCT
+2178 EIQPAPKVCT
-2188 PIKKEDKQEVR
+2188 PIKKEETHESR
-2199 KVVKELPNTGSEEM
+2199 KVEKELPNTGSEGM
-2213 DLPLKEL
+2213 DLPLKEF

-2226 ALLARRRSK
+2226 ALLARRRTK
-2235 KEKES
+2235 NEKES

>member
-294 SMFDSGDAKNYQAQG
+294 SMFDSGDA
-309 NVIALGR
+309 
-316 IRGNDTNDHGDFNG
+316 
-330 IEKTLTVNPN
+330 
-340 SELIFEFNTMTT
+340 

-1474 IQPETKIKPAARE
+1474 IQPETKIKPAAR
-1487 KINQK
+1487 
-1492 ANELRAQINQDKEA
+1492 
-1506 TAEERQAALDKIN
+1506 
-1519 DLVAK
+1519 
-1524 AMTNITNDRTNQQV
+1524 
-1538 NDSTNQA
+1538 
-1545 LDDIA
+1545 
-1550 LVTPDHIVRAAAR
+1550 
-1563 DAVKQQY
+1563 
-1570 EAKKHEIEQA
+1570 
-1580 EHATD
+1580 
-1585 EEKQVALN
+1585 
-1593 QLANN
+1593 
-1598 EKRALQNINQ
+1598 
-1608 AIANNDVKRVES
+1608 
-1620 NGIATLKGVEPHI
+1620 
-1633 VVKPEAQEAIKASA
+1633 
-1647 DNQVESIKD
+1647 
-1656 TPHAT
+1656 
-1661 TDELDEANQQINDTL
+1661 
-1676 KQGQQDID
+1676 
-1684 NTTQDAAV
+1684 
-1692 NDVRNQTIKAIE
+1692 
-1704 QIKPKVRRK
+1704 
-1713 RAALDNI
+1713 
-1720 DESNNNQ
+1720 
-1727 LDAIRNTLDTTQDE
+1727 
-1741 RNVAIAALNKIVN
+1741 
-1754 AIKNDIAQNK
+1754 
-1764 TNAEVDQTEA
+1764 
-1774 DGNNN
+1774 
-1779 IKVILPKVQVK
+1779 
-1790 PAARQSVSAKA
+1790 QSVSAKA

>member
-13 KYKVGIFST
+13 KYKIGIFST

-40 TDHNVQ
+40 TDNNVQ
-46 GGSNQA
+46 SDTNQA
-52 LPGNSQ
+52 TPVNSQ
-58 NTNADTNRDIVNDSQ
+58 DKDVANNRGLANSAQ
-73 NTPNAHAT
+73 NTPNQSAT
-81 DNTSTNQA
+81 TNQATNQA
-89 LTNHQNVDVANQVGP
+89 LVNHNNGSIVNQATPTSV
-104 APIQPSASPAQNNN
+104 QSSTPSAQNNN
-118 NSNANSTATEPAANT
+118 HTDGNTTATETVSNAN
-133 NNNLASNNNTLNV
+133 NNDVASNNTTLNV
-146 PNNTDNNDS
+146 PNKTNENGS
-155 ARHLTLKEIQEDVRH
+155 GGHLTLKEIQEDVRH
-170 SSDKPELVAIAEEAS
+170 SSDKPELVAIAEPAS
-185 NRPKKRSRRAAPT
+185 NRPKKRSRRAAPA
-198 DPNATPADPTA
+198 DPNATPADPGA
-209 TPADPTAGNGSAPVA
+209 AAAGNGGAPVA

-233 DPNANNIGQNAP
+233 DPNANNAGQNAP
-245 NEVLSFDDNNI
+245 NEVLSFDDNSI

-263 VPTVTVVDNLPG
+263 VPSVTVVDNLPG
-275 YTLIN
+275 FTLIN
-280 GGKVGVFSHAMVRT
+280 GGKVGVLSHAMVRT
-294 SMFDSGDAKNYQAQG
+294 SMFEAGSNRTYQAQG
-309 NVIALGR
+309 NVLALGR
-316 IRGNDTNDHGDFNG
+316 ISGTDASNHGDFNG
-330 IEKTLTVNPN
+330 IEKSLTVNPN
-340 SELIFEFNTMTT
+340 SELIFEFNTMPT
-352 KNYQAQGNVIAL
+352 KNGQGATNV
-364 GRIRGND
+364 
-371 TNDHGDFNGIEK
+371 
-383 TLTVNPN
+383 
-390 SELIFEFNTMTTKNY
+390 
-405 QGMTNLIIKNADND
+405 IIKNADTND
-419 TVIGEKVV
+419 TIAEKTVEG
-427 AYGPIWRLLKVP
+427 GPTLRLFKVP
-439 ENVSHLKIQFVPKN
+439 DNVRNLKIQFVPKN
-453 DAITDARGIYQLRDG
+453 DAITDARGIYQLKDG
-468 YKYYDFVDSI
+468 YKYYSFVDSI

-514 FGASFNTDD
+514 SGASLDTDE

-536 VNNSLTKDFPSGNSG
+536 VNNSLTKDFPSNNSG
-551 VDINDM
+551 VDVNDM

-562 AANRIITI
+562 AANRVITI
-570 KSTGGGTGNS
+570 KSTGGGTTNS

-615 KTYSQDF
+615 KTYTQDF
-622 INSPAESHTVS
+622 INSAAESHTVS

-668 FNDLKRRAQTILDE
+668 FNDLKKRAQTILAE

-699 SLANQMQHTLIRS
+699 SLTNQMQHTLIRS
-712 VDAENAVNRKVDDM
+712 VDAENAVNQKADQM

-746 VIEEHKNEIIGNIG
+746 VIEEHKGNIIGDIG

-783 ATPVVKPNAKQAIRD
+783 ATPVVKPNAKKAIRD
-798 KAAKQREIINHTP
+798 KATKQREIINATP
-811 DATQDEI
+811 DATEDEI
-818 QDALNQLTT
+818 QDALNQLAT

-853 NTIGAVAPQVTHKQ
+853 NTIGAVVPQVTHKK

-914 QATTND
+914 QATTNA
-920 DVDTAKGDGLNAIN
+920 DVDNAKGDGLNAIN

-975 IEKVNAAVAVANTNI
+975 IDKVNAAVTAANTNI

-1011 AIEPATKVKT
+1011 AITPATKVKT

-1028 QSAETQHNAIFNNN
+1028 KSAETQHNTIFNNN
-1042 DATLE
+1042 DVTLE

-1101 NAVNEKA
+1101 NVVNDKA

-1131 RVNTLKNRALNDIGV
+1131 RVNTLKNRALTDIGV

-1173 KQTATGVLT
+1173 KQTATGVLN

-1200 EEKQVALNQVDQDL
+1200 EEKQVALNQVDQEL

-1227 AEVDQA
+1227 EEVDQA

-1252 AALAQTNQHY
+1252 AALAQINQHY
-1262 SAKLVEIN
+1262 NAKLAEIN

-1276 DDEKNAAINT
+1276 NDEKNAAINT

-1296 SIKQAN
+1296 SIKKAN

-1384 DATTNQAINAIDNVE
+1384 DATTNQAVNAIDNVE

-1433 KEVALQALAKEKEKA
+1433 KEVASQALAKEKEKA

-1474 IQPETKIKPAARE
+1474 IQPETKVKPAARE

-1492 ANELRAQINQDKEA
+1492 ANELRAKINQDKEA
-1506 TAEERQAALDKIN
+1506 TAEERQVALDKIN
-1519 DLVAK
+1519 EFVNQ
-1524 AMTNITNDRTNQQV
+1524 AMTDITNNRTNQQV
-1538 NDSTNQA
+1538 DDTTSQA
-1545 LDDIA
+1545 LDSIA
-1550 LVTPDHIVRAAAR
+1550 LVAPEHIVRAAAR

-1570 EAKKHEIEQA
+1570 EAKKQEIEQA

-1598 EKRALQNINQ
+1598 EKLALQNINQ
-1608 AIANNDVKRVES
+1608 AVTNNDVKRVET
-1620 NGIATLKGVEPHI
+1620 NGIATLKGVQPHI
-1633 VVKPEAQEAIKASA
+1633 VIKPEAQQAIKASA
-1647 DNQVESIKD
+1647 ENQVESIKD

-1661 TDELDEANQQINDTL
+1661 VDELDEANQLISDTL
-1676 KQGQQDID
+1676 KQAQQEIE
-1684 NTTQDAAV
+1684 NTNQDAAV
-1692 NDVRNQTIKAIE
+1692 TDVRNQTIKAIE

-1713 RAALDNI
+1713 RAALDSI
-1720 DESNNNQ
+1720 EENNKNQ

-1741 RNVAIAALNKIVN
+1741 RDVAIDTLNKIVN
-1754 AIKNDIAQNK
+1754 TIKNDIAQNK
-1764 TNAEVDQTEA
+1764 TNAEVDRTET
-1774 DGNNN
+1774 DGNDN

-1790 PAARQSVSAKA
+1790 PAARQSVGVKA

-1848 NSIDAQNI
+1848 DSINAQNI

-1891 TDEEQNAAI
+1891 TDEEQNIAI
-1900 VQVEKELIK
+1900 AQVEKELIK

-1915 GAVTNADVAY
+1915 SAVTNADVAY
-1925 LLHDGKNEIREIEPV
+1925 LLHNEKNEIREIEPV
-1940 INKKATAREQLTT
+1940 INRKASAREQLTT

-1961 IEANVQ
+1961 IEANIQ

-2003 ATLNLQTI
+2003 ASLNLQTI

-2032 ARVTHLV
+2032 ARVTALV

-2088 GDIEA
+2088 SDIEA

-2124 LAKVKAL
+2124 LAKVKVL
-2131 IDQYVADGNRMV
+2131 IDQYVADGNRMI

-2149 NDIKKDTQLIIDEIL
+2149 NDIKQHTQFIVDEIL

-2170 EVIKASPK
+2170 EATKVSPK
-2178 VGQPAPKVCT
+2178 VIQPAPKVCT
-2188 PIKKEDKQEVR
+2188 PIKKEETHESR
-2199 KVVKELPNTGSEEM
+2199 KVEKELPNTGSEGM
-2213 DLPLKEL
+2213 DLPLKEF

-2226 ALLARRRSK
+2226 ALLARRRTK
-2235 KEKES
+2235 NEKES

>member
-40 TDHNVQ
+40 TDNNVQ
-46 GGSNQA
+46 SDTNQA
-52 LPGNSQ
+52 TPVNSQ
-58 NTNADTNRDIVNDSQ
+58 DTNVANNRGLANSAQ
-73 NTPNAHAT
+73 NTPNQSAT
-81 DNTSTNQA
+81 TNQSTNQA
-89 LTNHQNVDVANQVGP
+89 LVNHNNGSIANQATPTSV
-104 APIQPSASPAQNNN
+104 QSSTPSAQNNN
-118 NSNANSTATEPAANT
+118 HTDGNTTATETVSNANNKDVV
-133 NNNLASNNNTLNV
+133 SNNTTLNV
-146 PNNTDNNDS
+146 PNKTNENGS
-155 ARHLTLKEIQEDVRH
+155 GGHLTLKEIQEDVRH
-170 SSDKPELVAIAEEAS
+170 SSDKPELVAIAEQAS
-185 NRPKKRSRRAAPT
+185 NRPKKRSRRAAPA
-198 DPNATPADPTA
+198 DPNATPADPA
-209 TPADPTAGNGSAPVA
+209 AAAAGNGGAPVA

-233 DPNANNIGQNAP
+233 DPNANNAGQNAP
-245 NEVLSFDDNNI
+245 NEVLSFDDNGI

-263 VPTVTVVDNLPG
+263 VPSVTVVDNLPG
-275 YTLIN
+275 FTLIN

-316 IRGNDTNDHGDFNG
+316 IKGNDTNDHGDFNG
-330 IEKTLTVNPN
+330 IEK
-340 SELIFEFNTMTT
+340 S
-352 KNYQAQGNVIAL
+352 
-364 GRIRGND
+364 
-371 TNDHGDFNGIEK
+371 
-383 TLTVNPN
+383 LTVNPN

-405 QGMTNLIIKNADND
+405 QGVTNLIIKNADND
-419 TVIGEKVV
+419 TVIAEKSV
-427 AYGPIWRLLKVP
+427 AYGPIWRLFKVP

-523 FVYKIQ
+523 FVYKVQ

-536 VNNSLTKDFPSGNSG
+536 VNNSLTKDFPSSNSG
-551 VDINDM
+551 VDMNDF

-562 AANRIITI
+562 AANRVITI
-570 KSTGGGTGNS
+570 KSTGGGSGNS

-615 KTYSQDF
+615 KTYTQDF

-699 SLANQMQHTLIRS
+699 SLTNQMQHTLIRS
-712 VDAENAVNRKVDDM
+712 VDAENAVNKKVDQM

-783 ATPVVKPNAKQAIRD
+783 ATPVVKPNAKKAIRD
-798 KAAKQREIINHTP
+798 KATKQREIINATP
-811 DATQDEI
+811 DATEDEI
-818 QDALNQLTT
+818 QDALNQLAT

-842 ADVETAKNNGI
+842 ADVEIAKNNGI
-853 NTIGAVAPQVTHKQ
+853 NTIGAVVPQVTHKQ

-914 QATTND
+914 QATTNA
-920 DVDTAKGDGLNAIN
+920 DVDNAKGDGLNAIN

-975 IEKVNAAVAVANTNI
+975 IDKVNAAVTAANTNI

-1011 AIEPATKVKT
+1011 AITPATKVKT

-1028 QSAETQHNAIFNNN
+1028 KSAETQHNTIFNNN

-1101 NAVNEKA
+1101 NAVNDKA

-1131 RVNTLKNRALNDIGV
+1131 RVNTLKNRALTDIGV

-1173 KQTATGVLT
+1173 KQTATGVLN

-1200 EEKQVALNQVDQDL
+1200 EEKQVALNQVDQEL

-1252 AALAQTNQHY
+1252 AALAQINQHY
-1262 SAKLVEIN
+1262 NAKLAEIN

-1276 DDEKNAAINT
+1276 NDEKNAAINT

-1368 DQAFNQINQN
+1368 DQAINQINQN

-1384 DATTNQAINAIDNVE
+1384 DTTTNQAVNAIDNVE

-1433 KEVALQALAKEKEKA
+1433 KEVASQALAKEKEKA

-1474 IQPETKIKPAARE
+1474 IQPETKVKPAARE

-1492 ANELRAQINQDKEA
+1492 ANELRAKINQDKEA
-1506 TAEERQAALDKIN
+1506 TAEERQVALDKIN
-1519 DLVAK
+1519 EFVNQ
-1524 AMTNITNDRTNQQV
+1524 AMTDITNNRTNQQV
-1538 NDSTNQA
+1538 DDTTSQA
-1545 LDDIA
+1545 LDSIA
-1550 LVTPDHIVRAAAR
+1550 LVAPEHIVRAAAR

-1570 EAKKHEIEQA
+1570 EAKKQEIEQA

-1598 EKRALQNINQ
+1598 EKLALQNINQ
-1608 AIANNDVKRVES
+1608 AVTNNDVKRVET
-1620 NGIATLKGVEPHI
+1620 NGIATLKGVQPHI
-1633 VVKPEAQEAIKASA
+1633 VIKPEAQQAIKASA
-1647 DNQVESIKD
+1647 ENQVESIKD

-1661 TDELDEANQQINDTL
+1661 VDELDEANQLISDTL
-1676 KQGQQDID
+1676 KQAQQEIE
-1684 NTTQDAAV
+1684 NTNQDAAV
-1692 NDVRNQTIKAIE
+1692 TDVRNQTIKAIE

-1713 RAALDNI
+1713 RAALDSI
-1720 DESNNNQ
+1720 EENNKNQ

-1741 RNVAIAALNKIVN
+1741 RDVAIDTLNKIVN
-1754 AIKNDIAQNK
+1754 TIKNDIAQNK
-1764 TNAEVDQTEA
+1764 TNAEVDRTET
-1774 DGNNN
+1774 DGNDN

-1790 PAARQSVSAKA
+1790 PAARQSVGVKA

-1848 NSIDAQNI
+1848 DSIDAQNI

-1891 TDEEQNAAI
+1891 TDEEQNIAI
-1900 VQVEKELIK
+1900 AQVEKELIK

-1915 GAVTNADVAY
+1915 SAVTNADVAY
-1925 LLHDGKNEIREIEPV
+1925 LLHDEKNEIREIEPV
-1940 INKKATAREQLTT
+1940 INRKASAREQLTT

-1961 IEANVQ
+1961 IEANIQ

-2003 ATLNLQTI
+2003 ASLNLQTI

-2032 ARVTHLV
+2032 ARVTALV
-2039 QNYRKVSDRNKADA
+2039 QNYRKVSNRNKADT

-2088 GDIEA
+2088 SDIEA

-2124 LAKVKAL
+2124 LAKVKVL
-2131 IDQYVADGNRMV
+2131 IDQYVADGNRMI

-2149 NDIKKDTQLIIDEIL
+2149 NDIKQHTQFIVEEIL

-2170 EVIKASPK
+2170 EATKVSPK
-2178 VGQPAPKVCT
+2178 EIQPAPKVCT
-2188 PIKKEDKQEVR
+2188 PIKKEETHESR
-2199 KVVKELPNTGSEEM
+2199 KVEKELPNTGSEGM
-2213 DLPLKEL
+2213 DLPLKEF

-2226 ALLARRRSK
+2226 ALLARRRTK
-2235 KEKES
+2235 NEKES

>member
-40 TDHNVQ
+40 TDNNVQ
-46 GGSNQA
+46 SDTNQA
-52 LPGNSQ
+52 TPVNSQ
-58 NTNADTNRDIVNDSQ
+58 DTNVANNRGLANSAQ
-73 NTPNAHAT
+73 NTPNQSAT
-81 DNTSTNQA
+81 TNQSTNQA
-89 LTNHQNVDVANQVGP
+89 LVNHNNGSIANQATPTSV
-104 APIQPSASPAQNNN
+104 QSSTPSAQNNN
-118 NSNANSTATEPAANT
+118 HTDGNTTATETVSNANNKDVV
-133 NNNLASNNNTLNV
+133 SNNTTLNV
-146 PNNTDNNDS
+146 PNKTNENGS
-155 ARHLTLKEIQEDVRH
+155 GGHLTLKEIQEDVRH
-170 SSDKPELVAIAEEAS
+170 SSDKPELVAIAEQAS
-185 NRPKKRSRRAAPT
+185 NRPKKRSRRAAPA
-198 DPNATPADPTA
+198 DPNATPADPA
-209 TPADPTAGNGSAPVA
+209 AAAAGNGGAPVA

-233 DPNANNIGQNAP
+233 DPNANNAGQNAP
-245 NEVLSFDDNNI
+245 NEVLSFDDNGI

-263 VPTVTVVDNLPG
+263 VPSVTVVDNLPG
-275 YTLIN
+275 FTLIN

-316 IRGNDTNDHGDFNG
+316 IKGNDTNDHGDFNG
-330 IEKTLTVNPN
+330 IEK
-340 SELIFEFNTMTT
+340 S
-352 KNYQAQGNVIAL
+352 
-364 GRIRGND
+364 
-371 TNDHGDFNGIEK
+371 
-383 TLTVNPN
+383 LTVNPN

-405 QGMTNLIIKNADND
+405 QGVTNLIIKNADND
-419 TVIGEKVV
+419 TVIAEKSV
-427 AYGPIWRLLKVP
+427 AYGPIWRLFKVP

-523 FVYKIQ
+523 FVYKVQ

-536 VNNSLTKDFPSGNSG
+536 VNNSLTKDFPSSNSG
-551 VDINDM
+551 VDMNDF

-562 AANRIITI
+562 AANRVITI
-570 KSTGGGTGNS
+570 KSTGGGSGNS

-615 KTYSQDF
+615 KTYTQDF

-699 SLANQMQHTLIRS
+699 SLTNQMQHTLIRS
-712 VDAENAVNRKVDDM
+712 VDAENAVNKKVDQM

-774 GIQTLSGDT
+774 VIQTLSGDT
-783 ATPVVKPNAKQAIRD
+783 ATPVVKPNAKKAIRD
-798 KAAKQREIINHTP
+798 KATKQREIINATP
-811 DATQDEI
+811 DATEDEI
-818 QDALNQLTT
+818 QDALNQLAT

-842 ADVETAKNNGI
+842 ADVEIAKNNGI
-853 NTIGAVAPQVTHKQ
+853 NTIGAVVPQVTHKQ

-914 QATTND
+914 QATTNA
-920 DVDTAKGDGLNAIN
+920 DVDNAKGDGLNAIN

-975 IEKVNAAVAVANTNI
+975 IDKVNAAVTAANTNI
-990 LNANTNADVEQVKTN
+990 LNANTNADVEQIKTN

-1011 AIEPATKVKT
+1011 AITPATKVKT

-1028 QSAETQHNAIFNNN
+1028 KSAETQHNTIFNNN

-1101 NAVNEKA
+1101 NAVNDKA

-1131 RVNTLKNRALNDIGV
+1131 RVNTLKNRALTDIGV

-1173 KQTATGVLT
+1173 KQTATGVLN

-1200 EEKQVALNQVDQDL
+1200 EEKQVALNQVDQEL

-1233 QQLGTKA
+1233 QQLGTKT

-1252 AALAQTNQHY
+1252 AALAQINQHY
-1262 SAKLVEIN
+1262 NAKLAEIN

-1276 DDEKNAAINT
+1276 NDEKNAAINT

-1368 DQAFNQINQN
+1368 DQAINQINQN

-1384 DATTNQAINAIDNVE
+1384 DTTTNQAVNAIDNVE
-1399 AEVVIKPKAIA
+1399 AEVVIKPTAIA

-1433 KEVALQALAKEKEKA
+1433 KEVASQALAKEKEKA

-1474 IQPETKIKPAARE
+1474 IQPETKVKPAARE

-1492 ANELRAQINQDKEA
+1492 ANELRAKINQDKEA
-1506 TAEERQAALDKIN
+1506 TAEERQVALDKIN
-1519 DLVAK
+1519 EFVNQ
-1524 AMTNITNDRTNQQV
+1524 AMTDITNNRTNQQV
-1538 NDSTNQA
+1538 DDTTSQA
-1545 LDDIA
+1545 LDSIA
-1550 LVTPDHIVRAAAR
+1550 LVAPEHIVRAAAR

-1570 EAKKHEIEQA
+1570 EAKKQEIEQA

-1598 EKRALQNINQ
+1598 EKLALQNINQ
-1608 AIANNDVKRVES
+1608 AVTNNDVKRVET
-1620 NGIATLKGVEPHI
+1620 NGIATLKGVQPHI
-1633 VVKPEAQEAIKASA
+1633 VIKPEAQQAIKATA
-1647 DNQVESIKD
+1647 ENQVESIKD

-1661 TDELDEANQQINDTL
+1661 VDELDEANQLISDTL
-1676 KQGQQDID
+1676 KQAQQEIE
-1684 NTTQDAAV
+1684 NTNQDAAV
-1692 NDVRNQTIKAIE
+1692 TDVRNQTIKAIE

-1713 RAALDNI
+1713 RAALDSI
-1720 DESNNNQ
+1720 EENNKNQ

-1741 RNVAIAALNKIVN
+1741 RDVAIDTLNKIVN
-1754 AIKNDIAQNK
+1754 TIKNDIAQNK
-1764 TNAEVDQTEA
+1764 TNAEVDRTET
-1774 DGNNN
+1774 DGNDN

-1790 PAARQSVSAKA
+1790 PAARQSVGVKA

-1848 NSIDAQNI
+1848 DSIDAQNI

-1891 TDEEQNAAI
+1891 TDEEQNIAI
-1900 VQVEKELIK
+1900 AQVEKELIK

-1915 GAVTNADVAY
+1915 SAVTNADVAY
-1925 LLHDGKNEIREIEPV
+1925 LLHDEKNEIREIEPV
-1940 INKKATAREQLTT
+1940 INRKASAREQLTT

-1961 IEANVQ
+1961 IEANIQ

-2003 ATLNLQTI
+2003 ASLNLQTI

-2032 ARVTHLV
+2032 ARVTALV
-2039 QNYRKVSDRNKADA
+2039 QNYRKVSNRNKADA

-2088 GDIEA
+2088 SDIEA

-2124 LAKVKAL
+2124 LAKVKVL
-2131 IDQYVADGNRMV
+2131 IDQYVADGNRMI

-2149 NDIKKDTQLIIDEIL
+2149 NDIKQHTQFIVDEIL

-2170 EVIKASPK
+2170 EATKVSPK
-2178 VGQPAPKVCT
+2178 EIQPAPKVCT
-2188 PIKKEDKQEVR
+2188 PIKKEETHESR
-2199 KVVKELPNTGSEEM
+2199 KVEKELPNTGSEGM
-2213 DLPLKEL
+2213 DLPLKEF

-2226 ALLARRRSK
+2226 ALLARRRTK
-2235 KEKES
+2235 NEKES

>member
-58 NTNADTNRDIVNDSQ
+58 NTNADTNRNIVNGSQ
-73 NTPNAHAT
+73 NTPNADAT

-89 LTNHQNVDVANQVGP
+89 LTNHQNVGVANQV
-104 APIQPSASPAQNNN
+104 APTPVQPNSLSELNNN
-118 NSNANSTATEPAANT
+118 HSDAHATVTETASNTNHHLAAN
-133 NNNLASNNNTLNV
+133 NSTLNV
-146 PNNTDNNDS
+146 PNNINDNDS
-155 ARHLTLKEIQEDVRH
+155 ERHLTLKEIQEDVRH

-185 NRPKKRSRRAAPT
+185 NRPKKRSRRAAPA
-198 DPNATPADPTA
+198 DPNATPADPA
-209 TPADPTAGNGSAPVA
+209 AGNGGAPVA

-316 IRGNDTNDHGDFNG
+316 I
-330 IEKTLTVNPN
+330 K
-340 SELIFEFNTMTT
+340 
-352 KNYQAQGNVIAL
+352 
-364 GRIRGND
+364 GND

-405 QGMTNLIIKNADND
+405 QGMTNLVIKNADND
-419 TVIGEKVV
+419 AILGEKVV
-427 AYGPIWRLLKVP
+427 AYGPIWRLFKVP
-439 ENVSHLKIQFVPKN
+439 ENVSHLKIQFSPKN
-453 DAITDARGIYQLRDG
+453 DAITDVRGIYQLRDG

-478 GLHSGSHVY
+478 GLHSGSHLY
-487 VERRTM
+487 VERRIM

-551 VDINDM
+551 VDMNDMNDM

-562 AANRIITI
+562 ATNRVITI
-570 KSTGGGTGNS
+570 KSTGGGSGNS

-615 KTYSQDF
+615 KTFSQDF

-798 KAAKQREIINHTP
+798 KAAKQREIINNTP

-853 NTIGAVAPQVTHKQ
+853 NTIGAVVPQVTHKQ

-920 DVDTAKGDGLNAIN
+920 DVDTAKGDGLNVIN

-975 IEKVNAAVAVANTNI
+975 IEKVNAAVAAANTNI
-990 LNANTNADVEQVKTN
+990 LNANSNADVEQVKTN

-1086 IVVIQ
+1086 ILAIQ

-1101 NAVNEKA
+1101 NTVNEKA
-1108 REAITNINA
+1108 REAISNINA
-1117 TPGATREEKQEAIN
+1117 TPGATREEK
-1131 RVNTLKNRALNDIGV
+1131 
-1146 TSTTAMVN
+1146 
-1154 SIRDDAVNQIG
+1154 
-1165 AVQPHVTK
+1165 
-1173 KQTATGVLT
+1173 
-1182 DLATAKK
+1182 
-1189 QEINQNTNATT
+1189 
-1200 EEKQVALNQVDQDL
+1200 
-1214 ATAINNINQADTN
+1214 
-1227 AEVDQA
+1227 
-1233 QQLGTKA
+1233 
-1240 INAIQPNIVKKP
+1240 
-1252 AALAQTNQHY
+1252 
-1262 SAKLVEIN
+1262 
-1270 ATPDAT
+1270 
-1276 DDEKNAAINT
+1276 
-1286 LNQDRQQAIE
+1286 
-1296 SIKQAN
+1296 
-1302 TNAEVDQAATVAEN
+1302 
-1316 NIDAVQV
+1316 
-1323 DVVKKQ
+1323 
-1329 AARDKIT
+1329 
-1336 AEVAKRIEAVKQT
+1336 
-1349 PNATDEEKQAAVN
+1349 
-1362 QINQLK
+1362 
-1368 DQAFNQINQN
+1368 
-1378 QTNDQV
+1378 
-1384 DATTNQAINAIDNVE
+1384 
-1399 AEVVIKPKAIA
+1399 
-1410 DIEKAVKE
+1410 
-1418 KQQQIDNSLDSTDNE
+1418 
-1433 KEVALQALAKEKEKA
+1433 
-1448 LAAIDQAQTNSQ
+1448 
-1460 VNQAATNGV
+1460 
-1469 SAIKI
+1469 
-1474 IQPETKIKPAARE
+1474 
-1487 KINQK
+1487 
-1492 ANELRAQINQDKEA
+1492 
-1506 TAEERQAALDKIN
+1506 
-1519 DLVAK
+1519 
-1524 AMTNITNDRTNQQV
+1524 
-1538 NDSTNQA
+1538 
-1545 LDDIA
+1545 
-1550 LVTPDHIVRAAAR
+1550 
-1563 DAVKQQY
+1563 
-1570 EAKKHEIEQA
+1570 
-1580 EHATD
+1580 
-1585 EEKQVALN
+1585 
-1593 QLANN
+1593 
-1598 EKRALQNINQ
+1598 
-1608 AIANNDVKRVES
+1608 
-1620 NGIATLKGVEPHI
+1620 
-1633 VVKPEAQEAIKASA
+1633 
-1647 DNQVESIKD
+1647 
-1656 TPHAT
+1656 
-1661 TDELDEANQQINDTL
+1661 
-1676 KQGQQDID
+1676 
-1684 NTTQDAAV
+1684 
-1692 NDVRNQTIKAIE
+1692 
-1704 QIKPKVRRK
+1704 
-1713 RAALDNI
+1713 
-1720 DESNNNQ
+1720 
-1727 LDAIRNTLDTTQDE
+1727 
-1741 RNVAIAALNKIVN
+1741 
-1754 AIKNDIAQNK
+1754 
-1764 TNAEVDQTEA
+1764 
-1774 DGNNN
+1774 
-1779 IKVILPKVQVK
+1779 
-1790 PAARQSVSAKA
+1790 
-1801 EAQNALID
+1801 
-1809 QSDLSTEEE
+1809 
-1818 RLAAK
+1818 
-1823 HLVEQ
+1823 
-1828 ALNQAI
+1828 
-1834 DQINHADKTAQVNQ
+1834 
-1848 NSIDAQNI
+1848 
-1856 ISKIKPATTV
+1856 
-1866 KATALQQIQNIATNK
+1866 
-1881 INLIKANNEA
+1881 
-1891 TDEEQNAAI
+1891 
-1900 VQVEKELIK
+1900 
-1909 AKQQIA
+1909 
-1915 GAVTNADVAY
+1915 
-1925 LLHDGKNEIREIEPV
+1925 
-1940 INKKATAREQLTT
+1940 
-1953 LFNDKKQA
+1953 
-1961 IEANVQ
+1961 
-1967 ATVEER
+1967 
-1973 NSILAQL
+1973 
-1980 QNIYDTAIGQ
+1980 
-1990 IDQDRSNAQVDKT
+1990 
-2003 ATLNLQTI
+2003 
-2011 HDLDVHPIKKP
+2011 
-2022 DAEKTINDDL
+2022 
-2032 ARVTHLV
+2032 
-2039 QNYRKVSDRNKADA
+2039 
-2053 LKAITA
+2053 
-2059 LKLQMDEELKTARTN
+2059 
-2074 ADVDAVLKRFNVAL
+2074 
-2088 GDIEA
+2088 
-2093 VITEKENSLLRID
+2093 
-2106 NIAQQTYAKFKAI
+2106 
-2119 ATPEQ
+2119 
-2124 LAKVKAL
+2124 
-2131 IDQYVADGNRMV
+2131 
-2143 DEDATL
+2143 
-2149 NDIKKDTQLIIDEIL
+2149 
-2164 AIKLPA
+2164 
-2170 EVIKASPK
+2170 
-2178 VGQPAPKVCT
+2178 
-2188 PIKKEDKQEVR
+2188 
-2199 KVVKELPNTGSEEM
+2199 
-2213 DLPLKEL
+2213 
-2220 ALITGA
+2220 
-2226 ALLARRRSK
+2226 
-2235 KEKES
+2235 

>member
-40 TDHNVQ
+40 TDNNVQ
-46 GGSNQA
+46 SDTNQA
-52 LPGNSQ
+52 TPVNSQ
-58 NTNADTNRDIVNDSQ
+58 DKDVANNRGLANSAQ
-73 NTPNAHAT
+73 NTPNQSAT
-81 DNTSTNQA
+81 TNQATNQA
-89 LTNHQNVDVANQVGP
+89 LVNHNNGSIVNQATPTSV
-104 APIQPSASPAQNNN
+104 QSSTPSAQNNN
-118 NSNANSTATEPAANT
+118 HTDGNTTATETVSNAN
-133 NNNLASNNNTLNV
+133 NNDVASNNTTLNV
-146 PNNTDNNDS
+146 PNKTNENGS
-155 ARHLTLKEIQEDVRH
+155 GGHLTLKEIQEDVRH
-170 SSDKPELVAIAEEAS
+170 SSDKPELVAIAEPAS
-185 NRPKKRSRRAAPT
+185 NRPKKRSRRAAPA
-198 DPNATPADPTA
+198 DPNATPADPGA
-209 TPADPTAGNGSAPVA
+209 AAAGNGGAPVA

-233 DPNANNIGQNAP
+233 DPNANNAGQNAP
-245 NEVLSFDDNNI
+245 NEVLSFDDNSI

-263 VPTVTVVDNLPG
+263 VPSVTVVDNLPG
-275 YTLIN
+275 FTLIN
-280 GGKVGVFSHAMVRT
+280 GGKVGVLSHAMVRT
-294 SMFDSGDAKNYQAQG
+294 SMFEAGSNRTYQAQG
-309 NVIALGR
+309 NVLALGR
-316 IRGNDTNDHGDFNG
+316 ISGTDASNHGDFNG
-330 IEKTLTVNPN
+330 IEKSLTVNPN
-340 SELIFEFNTMTT
+340 SELIFEFNTMPT
-352 KNYQAQGNVIAL
+352 KNGQGATNV
-364 GRIRGND
+364 
-371 TNDHGDFNGIEK
+371 
-383 TLTVNPN
+383 
-390 SELIFEFNTMTTKNY
+390 
-405 QGMTNLIIKNADND
+405 IIKNADTND
-419 TVIGEKVV
+419 TIAEKTVEG
-427 AYGPIWRLLKVP
+427 GPTLRLFKVP
-439 ENVSHLKIQFVPKN
+439 DNVRNLKIQFVPKN
-453 DAITDARGIYQLRDG
+453 DAITDARGIYQLKDG
-468 YKYYDFVDSI
+468 YKYYSFVDSI

-514 FGASFNTDD
+514 SGASLDTDE

-536 VNNSLTKDFPSGNSG
+536 VNNSLTKDFPSNNSG
-551 VDINDM
+551 VDVNDM

-562 AANRIITI
+562 AANRVITI
-570 KSTGGGTGNS
+570 KSTGGGTTNS

-615 KTYSQDF
+615 KTYTQDF
-622 INSPAESHTVS
+622 INSAAESHTVS

-668 FNDLKRRAQTILDE
+668 FNDLKKRAQTILAE

-699 SLANQMQHTLIRS
+699 TLTNQMQHTLIRS
-712 VDAENAVNRKVDDM
+712 VDAENAVNQKADQM

-746 VIEEHKNEIIGNIG
+746 VIEEHKGNIIGDIG

-783 ATPVVKPNAKQAIRD
+783 ATPVVKPNAKKAIRD
-798 KAAKQREIINHTP
+798 KATKQREIINATP
-811 DATQDEI
+811 DATEDEI
-818 QDALNQLTT
+818 QDAINQLAT

-853 NTIGAVAPQVTHKQ
+853 NTIGSVVPQVTHKQ

-914 QATTND
+914 QATTNA
-920 DVDTAKGDGLNAIN
+920 DVDNAKGDGLNAIN

-975 IEKVNAAVAVANTNI
+975 IDKVNAAVTAANTNI
-990 LNANTNADVEQVKTN
+990 LNANTNAEVEQVKTN

-1011 AIEPATKVKT
+1011 AITPATKVKT

-1028 QSAETQHNAIFNNN
+1028 KSAETQHNMIFNNN

-1101 NAVNEKA
+1101 NVVNDKA

-1131 RVNTLKNRALNDIGV
+1131 RVNTLKNRALTDIGV

-1173 KQTATGVLT
+1173 KQTATGVLN

-1200 EEKQVALNQVDQDL
+1200 EEKQVALNQVDQEL

-1252 AALAQTNQHY
+1252 AALAQINQHY
-1262 SAKLVEIN
+1262 NAKLAEIN

-1276 DDEKNAAINT
+1276 NDEKNAAINT

-1384 DATTNQAINAIDNVE
+1384 DTTTNQALNAIDNVE

-1433 KEVALQALAKEKEKA
+1433 KEVASQALAKEKEKA

-1474 IQPETKIKPAARE
+1474 IQPETKVKPAARE

-1492 ANELRAQINQDKEA
+1492 ANELRAKINQDKEA
-1506 TAEERQAALDKIN
+1506 TAEERQVALDKIN
-1519 DLVAK
+1519 EFVNQ
-1524 AMTNITNDRTNQQV
+1524 AMTDITNNRTNQQV
-1538 NDSTNQA
+1538 DDTTSQA
-1545 LDDIA
+1545 LDSIA
-1550 LVTPDHIVRAAAR
+1550 LVAPEHIVRAAAR

-1570 EAKKHEIEQA
+1570 EAKKQEIEQA

-1598 EKRALQNINQ
+1598 KKLALQNINQ
-1608 AIANNDVKRVES
+1608 AVTNNDVKRVET
-1620 NGIATLKGVEPHI
+1620 NGIATLKGVQPHI
-1633 VVKPEAQEAIKASA
+1633 VIKPEAQQAIKASA
-1647 DNQVESIKD
+1647 ENQVESIKD

-1661 TDELDEANQQINDTL
+1661 VDELDEANQLISDTL
-1676 KQGQQDID
+1676 KQAQQEIE
-1684 NTTQDAAV
+1684 NTNQDAAV
-1692 NDVRNQTIKAIE
+1692 TDVRNQTIKAIE

-1713 RAALDNI
+1713 RAALDSI
-1720 DESNNNQ
+1720 EENNKNQ

-1741 RNVAIAALNKIVN
+1741 RDVAIDTLNKIVN
-1754 AIKNDIAQNK
+1754 TIKNDIAQNK
-1764 TNAEVDQTEA
+1764 TNAEVDRTET
-1774 DGNNN
+1774 DGNDN

-1790 PAARQSVSAKA
+1790 PAARQSVGVKA

-1848 NSIDAQNI
+1848 DSIDAQNI

-1891 TDEEQNAAI
+1891 TDEEQNIAI
-1900 VQVEKELIK
+1900 AQVEKELIK

-1915 GAVTNADVAY
+1915 SAVTNADVAY
-1925 LLHDGKNEIREIEPV
+1925 LLHDEKNEIREIEPV
-1940 INKKATAREQLTT
+1940 ISRKASAREQLTT

-1961 IEANVQ
+1961 IEANIQ

-2003 ATLNLQTI
+2003 ASLNLQTI

-2032 ARVTHLV
+2032 ARVTALV

-2088 GDIEA
+2088 SDIEA

-2124 LAKVKAL
+2124 LAKVKVL
-2131 IDQYVADGNRMV
+2131 IDQYVADGNRMI
-2143 DEDATL
+2143 DEDATF
-2149 NDIKKDTQLIIDEIL
+2149 NDIKQHTQFIVDEIL

-2170 EVIKASPK
+2170 EAMKVSPK
-2178 VGQPAPKVCT
+2178 VIQPAPKVCT
-2188 PIKKEDKQEVR
+2188 PIKKEETHESR
-2199 KVVKELPNTGSEEM
+2199 KVEKELPNTGSEEM
-2213 DLPLKEL
+2213 DLPLKEF

-2226 ALLARRRSK
+2226 ALLARRRTK
-2235 KEKES
+2235 NEKES

>member
-40 TDHNVQ
+40 TDNNVQ
-46 GGSNQA
+46 SDTNQA
-52 LPGNSQ
+52 TPVNSQ
-58 NTNADTNRDIVNDSQ
+58 DTNVANNRGLANSAQ
-73 NTPNAHAT
+73 NTPNQSAT
-81 DNTSTNQA
+81 TNQSTNQA
-89 LTNHQNVDVANQVGP
+89 LVNHNNGSIANQATPTSV
-104 APIQPSASPAQNNN
+104 QSSTPSAQNNN
-118 NSNANSTATEPAANT
+118 HTDGNTTATETVSNANNKDVV
-133 NNNLASNNNTLNV
+133 SNNTTLNV
-146 PNNTDNNDS
+146 PNKTNENGS
-155 ARHLTLKEIQEDVRH
+155 GGHLTLKEIQEDVRH
-170 SSDKPELVAIAEEAS
+170 SSDKPELVAIAEQAS
-185 NRPKKRSRRAAPT
+185 NRPKKRSRRAAPA
-198 DPNATPADPTA
+198 DPNATPADPA
-209 TPADPTAGNGSAPVA
+209 AAAAGNGGAPVA

-233 DPNANNIGQNAP
+233 DPNANNAGQNAP
-245 NEVLSFDDNNI
+245 NEVLSFDDNGI

-263 VPTVTVVDNLPG
+263 VPSVTVVDNLPG
-275 YTLIN
+275 FTLIN

-316 IRGNDTNDHGDFNG
+316 IKGNDTNDHGDFNG
-330 IEKTLTVNPN
+330 IEK
-340 SELIFEFNTMTT
+340 S
-352 KNYQAQGNVIAL
+352 
-364 GRIRGND
+364 
-371 TNDHGDFNGIEK
+371 
-383 TLTVNPN
+383 LTVNPN

-405 QGMTNLIIKNADND
+405 QGVTNLIIKNADND
-419 TVIGEKVV
+419 TVIAEKSV
-427 AYGPIWRLLKVP
+427 AYGPIWRLFKVP

-523 FVYKIQ
+523 FVYKVQ

-536 VNNSLTKDFPSGNSG
+536 VNNSLTKDFPSSNSG
-551 VDINDM
+551 VDMNDF

-562 AANRIITI
+562 AANRVITI
-570 KSTGGGTGNS
+570 KSTGGGSGNS

-615 KTYSQDF
+615 KTYTQDF

-699 SLANQMQHTLIRS
+699 SLTNQMQHTLIRS
-712 VDAENAVNRKVDDM
+712 VDAENAVNKKVDQM

-783 ATPVVKPNAKQAIRD
+783 ATPVVKPNAKKAIRD
-798 KAAKQREIINHTP
+798 KATKQREIINATP
-811 DATQDEI
+811 DATEDEI
-818 QDALNQLTT
+818 QDALNQLAT

-842 ADVETAKNNGI
+842 ADVEIAKNNGI
-853 NTIGAVAPQVTHKQ
+853 NTIGAVVPQVTHKQ

-914 QATTND
+914 QATTNA
-920 DVDTAKGDGLNAIN
+920 DVDNAKGDGLNAIN

-975 IEKVNAAVAVANTNI
+975 IDKVNAAVTAANTNI

-1011 AIEPATKVKT
+1011 AITPATKVKT

-1028 QSAETQHNAIFNNN
+1028 KSAETQHNTIFNNN

-1101 NAVNEKA
+1101 NAVNDKA

-1131 RVNTLKNRALNDIGV
+1131 RVNTLKNRALTDIGV

-1173 KQTATGVLT
+1173 KQTATGVLN

-1200 EEKQVALNQVDQDL
+1200 EEKQVALNQVDQEL

-1252 AALAQTNQHY
+1252 AALAQINQHY
-1262 SAKLVEIN
+1262 NAKLAEIN

-1276 DDEKNAAINT
+1276 NDEKNAAINT

-1368 DQAFNQINQN
+1368 DQAINQINQN

-1384 DATTNQAINAIDNVE
+1384 DTTTNQAVNAIDNVE

-1433 KEVALQALAKEKEKA
+1433 KEVASQALAKEKEKA

-1474 IQPETKIKPAARE
+1474 IQPETKVKPAARE

-1492 ANELRAQINQDKEA
+1492 ANELRAKINQDKEA
-1506 TAEERQAALDKIN
+1506 TAEERQVALDKIN
-1519 DLVAK
+1519 EFVNQ
-1524 AMTNITNDRTNQQV
+1524 AMTDITNNRTNQQV
-1538 NDSTNQA
+1538 DDTTSQA
-1545 LDDIA
+1545 LDSIA
-1550 LVTPDHIVRAAAR
+1550 LVAPEHIVRAAAR

-1570 EAKKHEIEQA
+1570 EAKKQEIEQA

-1598 EKRALQNINQ
+1598 EKLALQNINQ
-1608 AIANNDVKRVES
+1608 AVTNNDVKRVET
-1620 NGIATLKGVEPHI
+1620 NGIATLKGVQPHI
-1633 VVKPEAQEAIKASA
+1633 VIKPEAQQAIKATA
-1647 DNQVESIKD
+1647 ENQVESIKD

-1661 TDELDEANQQINDTL
+1661 VDELDEANQLISDTL
-1676 KQGQQDID
+1676 KQAQQEIE
-1684 NTTQDAAV
+1684 NTNQDAAV
-1692 NDVRNQTIKAIE
+1692 TDVRNQTIKAIE

-1713 RAALDNI
+1713 RAALDSI
-1720 DESNNNQ
+1720 EENNKNQ

-1741 RNVAIAALNKIVN
+1741 RDVAIDTLNKIVN
-1754 AIKNDIAQNK
+1754 TIKNDIAQNK
-1764 TNAEVDQTEA
+1764 TNAEVDRTET
-1774 DGNNN
+1774 DGNDN

-1790 PAARQSVSAKA
+1790 PAARQSVGVKA

-1848 NSIDAQNI
+1848 DSIDAQNI

-1881 INLIKANNEA
+1881 INLIQANNEA
-1891 TDEEQNAAI
+1891 TDEEQNIAI
-1900 VQVEKELIK
+1900 AQVEKELIK

-1915 GAVTNADVAY
+1915 SAVTNADVAY
-1925 LLHDGKNEIREIEPV
+1925 LLHDEKNEIREIEPV
-1940 INKKATAREQLTT
+1940 INRKASAREQLTT

-1961 IEANVQ
+1961 IEANIQ

-2003 ATLNLQTI
+2003 ASLNLQTI

-2032 ARVTHLV
+2032 ARVTALV
-2039 QNYRKVSDRNKADA
+2039 QNYRKVSNRNKADA

-2088 GDIEA
+2088 SDIEA

-2124 LAKVKAL
+2124 LAKVKVL
-2131 IDQYVADGNRMV
+2131 IDQYVADGNRMI

-2149 NDIKKDTQLIIDEIL
+2149 NDIKQHTQFIVDEIL

-2170 EVIKASPK
+2170 EATKVSPK
-2178 VGQPAPKVCT
+2178 EIQPAPKVCT
-2188 PIKKEDKQEVR
+2188 PIKKEETHESR
-2199 KVVKELPNTGSEEM
+2199 KVEKELPNTGSEGM
-2213 DLPLKEL
+2213 DLPLKEF

-2226 ALLARRRSK
+2226 ALLARRRTK
-2235 KEKES
+2235 NEKES

>member
-40 TDHNVQ
+40 TDNNVQ
-46 GGSNQA
+46 SDTNQA
-52 LPGNSQ
+52 TPVNSQ
-58 NTNADTNRDIVNDSQ
+58 DTNVANNRGLANSAQ
-73 NTPNAHAT
+73 NTPNQSAT
-81 DNTSTNQA
+81 TNQSTNQA
-89 LTNHQNVDVANQVGP
+89 LVNHNNGSIANQATPTSV
-104 APIQPSASPAQNNN
+104 QSSTPSAQNNN
-118 NSNANSTATEPAANT
+118 HTDGNTTATETVSNANNKDVV
-133 NNNLASNNNTLNV
+133 SNNTTLNV
-146 PNNTDNNDS
+146 PNKTNENGS
-155 ARHLTLKEIQEDVRH
+155 GGHLTLKEIQEDVRH
-170 SSDKPELVAIAEEAS
+170 SSDKPELVAIAEQAS
-185 NRPKKRSRRAAPT
+185 NRPKKRSRRAAPA
-198 DPNATPADPTA
+198 DPNATPADPA
-209 TPADPTAGNGSAPVA
+209 AAAAGNGGAPVA

-233 DPNANNIGQNAP
+233 DPNANNAGQNAP
-245 NEVLSFDDNNI
+245 NEVLSFDDNGI

-263 VPTVTVVDNLPG
+263 VPSVTVVDNLPG
-275 YTLIN
+275 FTLIN

-294 SMFDSGDAKNYQAQG
+294 SMFDSGYAKNYQAQG

-316 IRGNDTNDHGDFNG
+316 IKGNDTNDHGDFNG
-330 IEKTLTVNPN
+330 IEK
-340 SELIFEFNTMTT
+340 S
-352 KNYQAQGNVIAL
+352 
-364 GRIRGND
+364 
-371 TNDHGDFNGIEK
+371 
-383 TLTVNPN
+383 LTVNPN

-405 QGMTNLIIKNADND
+405 QGVTNLIIKNADND
-419 TVIGEKVV
+419 TVIAEKSV
-427 AYGPIWRLLKVP
+427 AYGPIWRLFKVP

-523 FVYKIQ
+523 FVYKVQ

-536 VNNSLTKDFPSGNSG
+536 VNNSLTKDFPSSNSG
-551 VDINDM
+551 VDMNDF

-562 AANRIITI
+562 AANRVITI
-570 KSTGGGTGNS
+570 KSTGGGSGNS

-615 KTYSQDF
+615 KTYTQDF

-699 SLANQMQHTLIRS
+699 SLTNQMQHTLIRS
-712 VDAENAVNRKVDDM
+712 VDAENAVNKKVDQM

-783 ATPVVKPNAKQAIRD
+783 ATPVVKPNAKKAIRD
-798 KAAKQREIINHTP
+798 KATKQREIINATP
-811 DATQDEI
+811 DATEDEI
-818 QDALNQLTT
+818 QDALNQLAT

-842 ADVETAKNNGI
+842 ADVEIAKNNGI
-853 NTIGAVAPQVTHKQ
+853 NTIGAVVPQVTHKQ

-914 QATTND
+914 QATTNA
-920 DVDTAKGDGLNAIN
+920 DVDNAKGDGLNAIN

-975 IEKVNAAVAVANTNI
+975 IDKVNAAVTAANTNI

-1011 AIEPATKVKT
+1011 AITPATKVKT

-1028 QSAETQHNAIFNNN
+1028 KSAETQHNTIFNNN

-1101 NAVNEKA
+1101 NAVNDKA

-1131 RVNTLKNRALNDIGV
+1131 RVNTLKNRALTDIGV

-1173 KQTATGVLT
+1173 KQTATGVLN

-1200 EEKQVALNQVDQDL
+1200 EEKQVALNQVDQEL

-1252 AALAQTNQHY
+1252 AALAQINQHY
-1262 SAKLVEIN
+1262 NAKLAEIN

-1276 DDEKNAAINT
+1276 NDEKNAAINT

-1368 DQAFNQINQN
+1368 DQAINQINQN

-1384 DATTNQAINAIDNVE
+1384 DTTTNQAVNAIDNVE

-1433 KEVALQALAKEKEKA
+1433 KEVASQALAKEKEKA

-1474 IQPETKIKPAARE
+1474 IQPETKVKPAARE

-1492 ANELRAQINQDKEA
+1492 ANELRAKINQDKEA
-1506 TAEERQAALDKIN
+1506 TAEERQVALDKIN
-1519 DLVAK
+1519 EFVNQ
-1524 AMTNITNDRTNQQV
+1524 AMTDITNNRTNQQV
-1538 NDSTNQA
+1538 DDTTSQA
-1545 LDDIA
+1545 LDSIA
-1550 LVTPDHIVRAAAR
+1550 LVAPEHIVRAAAR

-1570 EAKKHEIEQA
+1570 EAKKQEIEQA

-1598 EKRALQNINQ
+1598 EKLALQNINQ
-1608 AIANNDVKRVES
+1608 AVTNNDVKRVET
-1620 NGIATLKGVEPHI
+1620 NGIATLKGVQPHI
-1633 VVKPEAQEAIKASA
+1633 VIKPEAQQAIKATA
-1647 DNQVESIKD
+1647 ENQVESIKD

-1661 TDELDEANQQINDTL
+1661 VDELDEANQLISDTL
-1676 KQGQQDID
+1676 KQAQQEIE
-1684 NTTQDAAV
+1684 NTNQDAAV
-1692 NDVRNQTIKAIE
+1692 TDVRNQTIKAIE

-1713 RAALDNI
+1713 RAALDSI
-1720 DESNNNQ
+1720 EENNKNQ

-1741 RNVAIAALNKIVN
+1741 RDVAIDTLNKIVN
-1754 AIKNDIAQNK
+1754 TIKNDIAQNK
-1764 TNAEVDQTEA
+1764 TNAEVDRTET
-1774 DGNNN
+1774 DGNDN

-1790 PAARQSVSAKA
+1790 PAARQSVGVKA

-1848 NSIDAQNI
+1848 DSIDAQNI

-1891 TDEEQNAAI
+1891 TDEEQNIAI
-1900 VQVEKELIK
+1900 AQVEKELIK

-1915 GAVTNADVAY
+1915 SAVTNADVAY
-1925 LLHDGKNEIREIEPV
+1925 LLHDEKNEIREIEPV
-1940 INKKATAREQLTT
+1940 INRKASAREQLTT

-1961 IEANVQ
+1961 IEANIQ

-2003 ATLNLQTI
+2003 ASLNLQTI

-2032 ARVTHLV
+2032 ARVTALV
-2039 QNYRKVSDRNKADA
+2039 QNYRKVSNRNKADA

-2088 GDIEA
+2088 SDIEA

-2124 LAKVKAL
+2124 LAKVKVL
-2131 IDQYVADGNRMV
+2131 IDQYVADGNRMI

-2149 NDIKKDTQLIIDEIL
+2149 NDIKQHTQFIVDEIL

-2170 EVIKASPK
+2170 EATKVSPK
-2178 VGQPAPKVCT
+2178 EIQPAPKVCT
-2188 PIKKEDKQEVR
+2188 PIKKEETHESR
-2199 KVVKELPNTGSEEM
+2199 KVEKELPNTGSEGM
-2213 DLPLKEL
+2213 DLPLKEF

-2226 ALLARRRSK
+2226 ALLARRRTK
-2235 KEKES
+2235 NEKES

>member
-40 TDHNVQ
+40 TDNNVQ
-46 GGSNQA
+46 SDTNQA
-52 LPGNSQ
+52 TPVNSQ
-58 NTNADTNRDIVNDSQ
+58 DTNVANNRGLANSAQ
-73 NTPNAHAT
+73 NTPNQSAT
-81 DNTSTNQA
+81 TNQSTNQA
-89 LTNHQNVDVANQVGP
+89 LVNHNNGSIANQATPTSV
-104 APIQPSASPAQNNN
+104 QSSTPSAQNNN
-118 NSNANSTATEPAANT
+118 HTDGNTTATETVSNANNKDVV
-133 NNNLASNNNTLNV
+133 SNNTTLNV
-146 PNNTDNNDS
+146 PNKTNENGS
-155 ARHLTLKEIQEDVRH
+155 GGHLTLKEIQEDVRH
-170 SSDKPELVAIAEEAS
+170 SSDKPELVAIAEQAS
-185 NRPKKRSRRAAPT
+185 NRPKKRSRRAAPA
-198 DPNATPADPTA
+198 DPNATPADPA
-209 TPADPTAGNGSAPVA
+209 AAAAGNGGAPVA

-233 DPNANNIGQNAP
+233 DPNANNAGQNAP
-245 NEVLSFDDNNI
+245 NEVLSFDDNGI

-263 VPTVTVVDNLPG
+263 VPSVTVVDNLPG
-275 YTLIN
+275 FTLIN

-316 IRGNDTNDHGDFNG
+316 IKGNDTNDHGDFNG
-330 IEKTLTVNPN
+330 IEK
-340 SELIFEFNTMTT
+340 S
-352 KNYQAQGNVIAL
+352 
-364 GRIRGND
+364 
-371 TNDHGDFNGIEK
+371 
-383 TLTVNPN
+383 LTVNPN

-405 QGMTNLIIKNADND
+405 QGVTNLIIKNADND
-419 TVIGEKVV
+419 TVIAEKSV
-427 AYGPIWRLLKVP
+427 AYGPIWRLFKVP

-523 FVYKIQ
+523 FVYKVQ

-536 VNNSLTKDFPSGNSG
+536 VNNSLTKDFPSSNSG
-551 VDINDM
+551 VDMNDF

-562 AANRIITI
+562 AANRVITI
-570 KSTGGGTGNS
+570 KSTGGGSGNS

-615 KTYSQDF
+615 KTYTQDF

-699 SLANQMQHTLIRS
+699 SLTNQMQHTLIRS
-712 VDAENAVNRKVDDM
+712 VDAENAVNKKVDQM

-783 ATPVVKPNAKQAIRD
+783 ATPVVKPNAKKAIRD
-798 KAAKQREIINHTP
+798 KATKQREIINATP
-811 DATQDEI
+811 DATEDEI
-818 QDALNQLTT
+818 QDALNQLAT

-842 ADVETAKNNGI
+842 ADVEIAKNNGI
-853 NTIGAVAPQVTHKQ
+853 NTIGAVVPQVTHKQ

-914 QATTND
+914 QATTNA
-920 DVDTAKGDGLNAIN
+920 DVDNAKGDGLNAIN

-975 IEKVNAAVAVANTNI
+975 IDKVNAAVTAANTNI

-1011 AIEPATKVKT
+1011 AITPATKVKT

-1028 QSAETQHNAIFNNN
+1028 KSAETQHNTIFNNN

-1047 EQQAAQQLLDQ
+1047 EQQAEQQLLDQ

-1101 NAVNEKA
+1101 NAVNDKA

-1131 RVNTLKNRALNDIGV
+1131 RVNTLKNRALTDIGV

-1173 KQTATGVLT
+1173 KQTATGVLN

-1189 QEINQNTNATT
+1189 QKINQNTNATT
-1200 EEKQVALNQVDQDL
+1200 EEKQVALNQVDQEL

-1252 AALAQTNQHY
+1252 AALAQINQHY
-1262 SAKLVEIN
+1262 NAKLAEIN

-1276 DDEKNAAINT
+1276 NDEKNAAINT

-1368 DQAFNQINQN
+1368 DQAINQINQN

-1384 DATTNQAINAIDNVE
+1384 DTTTNQAVNAIDNVE

-1433 KEVALQALAKEKEKA
+1433 KEVASQALAKEKEKA

-1474 IQPETKIKPAARE
+1474 IQPETKVKPAARE

-1492 ANELRAQINQDKEA
+1492 ANELRAKINQDKEA
-1506 TAEERQAALDKIN
+1506 TAEERQVALDKIN
-1519 DLVAK
+1519 EFVNQ
-1524 AMTNITNDRTNQQV
+1524 AMTDITNNRTNQQV
-1538 NDSTNQA
+1538 DDTTSQA
-1545 LDDIA
+1545 LDSIA
-1550 LVTPDHIVRAAAR
+1550 LVAPEHIVRAAAR

-1570 EAKKHEIEQA
+1570 EAKKQEIEQA

-1598 EKRALQNINQ
+1598 EKLALQNINQ
-1608 AIANNDVKRVES
+1608 AVTNNDVKRVET
-1620 NGIATLKGVEPHI
+1620 NGIATLKGVQPHI
-1633 VVKPEAQEAIKASA
+1633 VIKPEAQQAIKATA
-1647 DNQVESIKD
+1647 ENQVESIKD

-1661 TDELDEANQQINDTL
+1661 VDELDEANQLISDTL
-1676 KQGQQDID
+1676 KQAQQEIE
-1684 NTTQDAAV
+1684 NTNQDAAV
-1692 NDVRNQTIKAIE
+1692 TDVRNQTIKAIE

-1713 RAALDNI
+1713 RAALDSI
-1720 DESNNNQ
+1720 EENNKNQ

-1741 RNVAIAALNKIVN
+1741 RDVAIDTLNKIVN
-1754 AIKNDIAQNK
+1754 TIKNDIAQNK
-1764 TNAEVDQTEA
+1764 TNAEVDRTET
-1774 DGNNN
+1774 DGNDN

-1790 PAARQSVSAKA
+1790 PAARQSVGVKA

-1848 NSIDAQNI
+1848 DSIDAQNI

-1891 TDEEQNAAI
+1891 TDEEQNIAI
-1900 VQVEKELIK
+1900 AQVEKELIK

-1915 GAVTNADVAY
+1915 SAVTNADVAY
-1925 LLHDGKNEIREIEPV
+1925 LLHDEKNEIREIEPV
-1940 INKKATAREQLTT
+1940 INRKASAREQLTT

-1961 IEANVQ
+1961 IEANIQ

-2003 ATLNLQTI
+2003 ASLNLQTI

-2032 ARVTHLV
+2032 ARVTALV
-2039 QNYRKVSDRNKADA
+2039 QNYRKVSNRNKADA

-2088 GDIEA
+2088 SDIEA

-2124 LAKVKAL
+2124 LAKVKVL
-2131 IDQYVADGNRMV
+2131 IDQYVADGNRMI

-2149 NDIKKDTQLIIDEIL
+2149 NDIKQHTQFIVDEIL

-2170 EVIKASPK
+2170 EATKVSPK
-2178 VGQPAPKVCT
+2178 EIQPAPKVCT
-2188 PIKKEDKQEVR
+2188 PIKKEETHESR
-2199 KVVKELPNTGSEEM
+2199 KVEKELPNTGSEGM
-2213 DLPLKEL
+2213 DLPLKEF

-2226 ALLARRRSK
+2226 ALLARRRTK
-2235 KEKES
+2235 NEKES

>member
-40 TDHNVQ
+40 TDNNVQ
-46 GGSNQA
+46 SDTNQA
-52 LPGNSQ
+52 TPVNSQ
-58 NTNADTNRDIVNDSQ
+58 DTNVANNRGLANSAQ
-73 NTPNAHAT
+73 NTPNQSAT
-81 DNTSTNQA
+81 TNQSTNQA
-89 LTNHQNVDVANQVGP
+89 LVNHNNGSIANQATP
-104 APIQPSASPAQNNN
+104 APIQPSASPTQNNN
-118 NSNANSTATEPAANT
+118 HSDANSTATETVSNA
-133 NNNLASNNNTLNV
+133 NNNDVVSNNTTLNV
-146 PNNTDNNDS
+146 PNRTNENGS
-155 ARHLTLKEIQEDVRH
+155 GGHLTLKEIQEDVRH
-170 SSDKPELVAIAEEAS
+170 SSDKPELVAIAEQAS
-185 NRPKKRSRRAAPT
+185 NRPKKRSRRAAPA
-198 DPNATPADPTA
+198 DPNATPADPAAAAANGTV
-209 TPADPTAGNGSAPVA
+209 PAGN
-224 ITAPYTPTT
+224 TAPYTPTT
-233 DPNANNIGQNAP
+233 DPNANNAGQNAP
-245 NEVLSFDDNNI
+245 NEVLSFDDNGI

-263 VPTVTVVDNLPG
+263 VPTVNVVNNLPG
-275 YTLIN
+275 FTLIN

-294 SMFDSGDAKNYQAQG
+294 SMFDSGDNKNYQAQG

-316 IRGNDTNDHGDFNG
+316 IHGTDTNDHGDFNG

-340 SELIFEFNTMTT
+340 SELIFEFNTMST
-352 KNYQAQGNVIAL
+352 KNGQGATNV
-364 GRIRGND
+364 
-371 TNDHGDFNGIEK
+371 
-383 TLTVNPN
+383 
-390 SELIFEFNTMTTKNY
+390 
-405 QGMTNLIIKNADND
+405 IIKNADTND
-419 TVIGEKVV
+419 TIAEKTVEG
-427 AYGPIWRLLKVP
+427 GPTLRLFKVP
-439 ENVSHLKIQFVPKN
+439 DNVRNLKIQFVPKN
-453 DAITDARGIYQLRDG
+453 DAITDARGIYQLKDG
-468 YKYYDFVDSI
+468 YKYYSFVDSI

-493 EPTATNNKEFT
+493 DPTATNNKEFT

-514 FGASFNTDD
+514 SGASLDTND
-523 FVYKIQ
+523 FVYQVQ

-536 VNNSLTKDFPSGNSG
+536 VNNSLTKDFPSNNSG
-551 VDINDM
+551 VDVNDM

-562 AANRIITI
+562 AANRVITI
-570 KSTGGGTGNS
+570 KSTGGVTANS
-580 PARLMPDKILDLKYK
+580 PARLMPDKILDLRYK

-604 RTVTFNDTLTY
+604 RTVTFNETLTY
-615 KTYSQDF
+615 KTYTQDF
-622 INSPAESHTVS
+622 INSAAESHTVS

-668 FNDLKRRAQTILDE
+668 FNGLKRRAQTILDE

-699 SLANQMQHTLIRS
+699 SLTNQMQHTLIRS
-712 VDAENAVNRKVDDM
+712 VDAENAVNKKVDQM

-783 ATPVVKPNAKQAIRD
+783 ATPVVKPNAKKAIRD
-798 KAAKQREIINHTP
+798 KATKQRAIINATP
-811 DATQDEI
+811 DATEDEI
-818 QDALNQLTT
+818 QDALNQLAT

-842 ADVETAKNNGI
+842 TDVETAKNNGI
-853 NTIGAVAPQVTHKQ
+853 NTIGAVVPQVTHKK

-914 QATTND
+914 QATTNA
-920 DVDTAKGDGLNAIN
+920 DVDNAKGDGLNAIN

-975 IEKVNAAVAVANTNI
+975 IDKVNAAVTAANTNI

-1011 AIEPATKVKT
+1011 AITPATKVKT

-1028 QSAETQHNAIFNNN
+1028 KSAETQHNTIFNNN

-1101 NAVNEKA
+1101 NAVNDKA

-1131 RVNTLKNRALNDIGV
+1131 RVNTLKNRALTDIGV

-1200 EEKQVALNQVDQDL
+1200 EEKQVALNQVDQEL

-1252 AALAQTNQHY
+1252 AALAQINQHY
-1262 SAKLVEIN
+1262 NTKLAEIN

-1276 DDEKNAAINT
+1276 NDEKNAAINT

-1384 DATTNQAINAIDNVE
+1384 DATTNQAVNAIDNVE

-1433 KEVALQALAKEKEKA
+1433 KEVASQALTKEKEKA

-1474 IQPETKIKPAARE
+1474 IQPETKVKPAARE

-1492 ANELRAQINQDKEA
+1492 ANELRAKINQDKEA
-1506 TAEERQAALDKIN
+1506 TAEERQVALDKIN
-1519 DLVAK
+1519 EFVNQ
-1524 AMTNITNDRTNQQV
+1524 AMTDITNNRTNQQV
-1538 NDSTNQA
+1538 DDTTSQA
-1545 LDDIA
+1545 LDSIA
-1550 LVTPDHIVRAAAR
+1550 LVTPEHIVRAGAR

-1570 EAKKHEIEQA
+1570 EAKKQEIEQA

-1598 EKRALQNINQ
+1598 EKLALQNINQ
-1608 AIANNDVKRVES
+1608 AVTNNDVKRVET
-1620 NGIATLKGVEPHI
+1620 NGIATLKGVQPHI
-1633 VVKPEAQEAIKASA
+1633 VIKPEAQQAIKASA
-1647 DNQVESIKD
+1647 ENQVELIKD

-1661 TDELDEANQQINDTL
+1661 VDELDEANQLISDTL
-1676 KQGQQDID
+1676 KKAQQDID

-1741 RNVAIAALNKIVN
+1741 RNVAIDTLNKIVN

-1834 DQINHADKTAQVNQ
+1834 DQINHADKTVQVNQ

-1900 VQVEKELIK
+1900 AQVEKELIK

-1915 GAVTNADVAY
+1915 SAVTNADVAY

-1940 INKKATAREQLTT
+1940 INRKASAREQLTT
-1953 LFNDKKQA
+1953 LLNDKKQA
-1961 IEANVQ
+1961 IEANIQ

-2003 ATLNLQTI
+2003 ASLNLQTI

-2119 ATPEQ
+2119 ATAEQ

-2131 IDQYVADGNRMV
+2131 IDQYVTDGNRMI

-2149 NDIKKDTQLIIDEIL
+2149 NDIKQHTQFIVDEIL

-2170 EVIKASPK
+2170 EATKVSPK
-2178 VGQPAPKVCT
+2178 VIQSAPKVCT
-2188 PIKKEDKQEVR
+2188 PIKKEETHESR
-2199 KVVKELPNTGSEEM
+2199 KVEKELPNTGSEGM
-2213 DLPLKEL
+2213 DLPLKEF

-2226 ALLARRRSK
+2226 ALLARRRTK
-2235 KEKES
+2235 NEKES

>member
-13 KYKVGIFST
+13 KYKIGIFST

-40 TDHNVQ
+40 TDNNVQ
-46 GGSNQA
+46 SDTNQA
-52 LPGNSQ
+52 TPVNSQ
-58 NTNADTNRDIVNDSQ
+58 DKDVANNRGLANSAQ
-73 NTPNAHAT
+73 NTPNQSAT
-81 DNTSTNQA
+81 TNQATNQA
-89 LTNHQNVDVANQVGP
+89 LVNHNNGSIVNQATPTSV
-104 APIQPSASPAQNNN
+104 QSSTPSAQNNN
-118 NSNANSTATEPAANT
+118 HTDGNTTATETVSNAN
-133 NNNLASNNNTLNV
+133 NNDVASNNTTLNV
-146 PNNTDNNDS
+146 PNKTNENGS
-155 ARHLTLKEIQEDVRH
+155 GGHLTLKEIQEDVRH
-170 SSDKPELVAIAEEAS
+170 SSDKPELVAIAEPAS
-185 NRPKKRSRRAAPT
+185 NRPKKRSRRAAPA
-198 DPNATPADPTA
+198 DPNATPADPGA
-209 TPADPTAGNGSAPVA
+209 AAAGNGGAPVA

-233 DPNANNIGQNAP
+233 DPNANNAGQNAP
-245 NEVLSFDDNNI
+245 NEVLSFDDNSI

-263 VPTVTVVDNLPG
+263 VPSVTVVDNLPG
-275 YTLIN
+275 FTLIN
-280 GGKVGVFSHAMVRT
+280 GGKVGVLSHAMVRT
-294 SMFDSGDAKNYQAQG
+294 SMFEAGSNRTYQAQG
-309 NVIALGR
+309 NVLALGR
-316 IRGNDTNDHGDFNG
+316 ISGTDASNHGDFNG
-330 IEKTLTVNPN
+330 IEKSLTVNPN
-340 SELIFEFNTMTT
+340 SELIFEFNTMPT
-352 KNYQAQGNVIAL
+352 KNGQGATNV
-364 GRIRGND
+364 
-371 TNDHGDFNGIEK
+371 
-383 TLTVNPN
+383 
-390 SELIFEFNTMTTKNY
+390 
-405 QGMTNLIIKNADND
+405 IIKNADTND
-419 TVIGEKVV
+419 TIAEKTVEG
-427 AYGPIWRLLKVP
+427 GPTLRLFKVP
-439 ENVSHLKIQFVPKN
+439 DNVRNLKIQFVPKN
-453 DAITDARGIYQLRDG
+453 DAITDARGIYQLKDG
-468 YKYYDFVDSI
+468 YKYYSFVDSI

-514 FGASFNTDD
+514 SGASLDTDE

-536 VNNSLTKDFPSGNSG
+536 VNNSLTKDFPSNNSG
-551 VDINDM
+551 VDVNDM

-562 AANRIITI
+562 AANRVITI
-570 KSTGGGTGNS
+570 KSTGGGTTNS

-615 KTYSQDF
+615 KTYTQDF
-622 INSPAESHTVS
+622 INSAAESHTVS

-668 FNDLKRRAQTILDE
+668 FNDLKKRAQTILAE

-699 SLANQMQHTLIRS
+699 SLTNQMQHTLIRS
-712 VDAENAVNRKVDDM
+712 VDAENAVNQKADQM

-746 VIEEHKNEIIGNIG
+746 VIEEHKGNIIGDIG

-783 ATPVVKPNAKQAIRD
+783 ATPVVKPNAKKAIRD
-798 KAAKQREIINHTP
+798 KATKQREIINATP
-811 DATQDEI
+811 DATEDEI
-818 QDALNQLTT
+818 QDALNQLAT

-853 NTIGAVAPQVTHKQ
+853 NTIGAVVPQVTHKK

-914 QATTND
+914 QATTNA
-920 DVDTAKGDGLNAIN
+920 DVDNAKGDGLNAIN

-975 IEKVNAAVAVANTNI
+975 IDKVNAAVTAANTNI

-1011 AIEPATKVKT
+1011 AITPATKVKT

-1028 QSAETQHNAIFNNN
+1028 KSAETQHNTIFNNN

-1101 NAVNEKA
+1101 NVVNDKA

-1131 RVNTLKNRALNDIGV
+1131 RVNTLKNRALTDIGV

-1173 KQTATGVLT
+1173 KQTATGVLN

-1200 EEKQVALNQVDQDL
+1200 EEKQVALNQVDQEL

-1227 AEVDQA
+1227 EEVDQA

-1252 AALAQTNQHY
+1252 AALAQINQHY
-1262 SAKLVEIN
+1262 NAKLAEIN

-1276 DDEKNAAINT
+1276 NDEKNAAINT

-1296 SIKQAN
+1296 SIKKAN

-1384 DATTNQAINAIDNVE
+1384 DATTNQAVNAIDNVE

-1433 KEVALQALAKEKEKA
+1433 KEVASQALAKEKEKA

-1474 IQPETKIKPAARE
+1474 IQPETKVKPAARE

-1492 ANELRAQINQDKEA
+1492 ANELRAKINQDKEA
-1506 TAEERQAALDKIN
+1506 TAEERQVALDKIN
-1519 DLVAK
+1519 EFVNQ
-1524 AMTNITNDRTNQQV
+1524 AMTDITNNRTNQQV
-1538 NDSTNQA
+1538 DDTTSQA
-1545 LDDIA
+1545 LDSIA
-1550 LVTPDHIVRAAAR
+1550 LVAPEHIVRAAAR

-1570 EAKKHEIEQA
+1570 EAKKQEIEQA

-1598 EKRALQNINQ
+1598 EKLALQNINQ
-1608 AIANNDVKRVES
+1608 AVTNNDVKRVET
-1620 NGIATLKGVEPHI
+1620 NGIATLKGVQPHI
-1633 VVKPEAQEAIKASA
+1633 VIKPEAQQAIKASA
-1647 DNQVESIKD
+1647 ENQVESIKD

-1661 TDELDEANQQINDTL
+1661 VDELDEANQLISDTL
-1676 KQGQQDID
+1676 KQAQQEIE
-1684 NTTQDAAV
+1684 NTNQDAAV
-1692 NDVRNQTIKAIE
+1692 TDVRNQTIKAIE

-1713 RAALDNI
+1713 RAALDSI
-1720 DESNNNQ
+1720 EENNKNQ

-1741 RNVAIAALNKIVN
+1741 RDVAIDTLNKIVN
-1754 AIKNDIAQNK
+1754 TIKNDIAQNK
-1764 TNAEVDQTEA
+1764 TNAEVDRTET
-1774 DGNNN
+1774 DGNDN

-1790 PAARQSVSAKA
+1790 PAARQSVGVKA

-1848 NSIDAQNI
+1848 DSINAQNI

-1891 TDEEQNAAI
+1891 TDEEQNIAI
-1900 VQVEKELIK
+1900 AQVEKELIK

-1915 GAVTNADVAY
+1915 SAVTNADVAY
-1925 LLHDGKNEIREIEPV
+1925 LLHNEKNEIREIEPV
-1940 INKKATAREQLTT
+1940 INRKASAREQLTT

-1961 IEANVQ
+1961 IEANIQ
-1967 ATVEER
+1967 AMVEER

-2003 ATLNLQTI
+2003 ASLNLQTI

-2032 ARVTHLV
+2032 ARVTALV

-2088 GDIEA
+2088 SDIEA

-2124 LAKVKAL
+2124 LAKVKVL
-2131 IDQYVADGNRMV
+2131 IDQYVADGNRMI

-2149 NDIKKDTQLIIDEIL
+2149 NDIKQHTQFIVDEIL

-2170 EVIKASPK
+2170 EATKVSPK
-2178 VGQPAPKVCT
+2178 VIQPAPKVCT
-2188 PIKKEDKQEVR
+2188 PIKKEETHESR
-2199 KVVKELPNTGSEEM
+2199 KVEKELPNTGSEGM
-2213 DLPLKEL
+2213 DLPLKEF

-2226 ALLARRRSK
+2226 ALLARRRTK
-2235 KEKES
+2235 NEKES

>member
-40 TDHNVQ
+40 TDNNVQ
-46 GGSNQA
+46 SDTNQA
-52 LPGNSQ
+52 TPVNSQ
-58 NTNADTNRDIVNDSQ
+58 DKDVANNRGLANSAQ
-73 NTPNAHAT
+73 NTPNQSAT
-81 DNTSTNQA
+81 TNQSTNQA
-89 LTNHQNVDVANQVGP
+89 LVNHNNGSIVNQATPTSV
-104 APIQPSASPAQNNN
+104 QSSTPSAQNNN
-118 NSNANSTATEPAANT
+118 HTDGNTTATETVSNAN
-133 NNNLASNNNTLNV
+133 NNDAVSNNTTLNV
-146 PNNTDNNDS
+146 PNKTNENGS
-155 ARHLTLKEIQEDVRH
+155 GGHLTLKEIQEDVRH
-170 SSDKPELVAIAEEAS
+170 SSDKPELVAIAEPAS
-185 NRPKKRSRRAAPT
+185 NRPKKRSRRAAPA
-198 DPNATPADPTA
+198 DPNATPADPGA
-209 TPADPTAGNGSAPVA
+209 AAAGNGGAPVA

-233 DPNANNIGQNAP
+233 DPNANNAGQNAP
-245 NEVLSFDDNNI
+245 NEVLSFDDNSI

-263 VPTVTVVDNLPG
+263 VPSVTVVDNLPDF
-275 YTLIN
+275 TLIN
-280 GGKVGVFSHAMVRT
+280 GGKVGVLSHAMVRT
-294 SMFDSGDAKNYQAQG
+294 SMFEAGSNRTYQAQG
-309 NVIALGR
+309 NVLALGR
-316 IRGNDTNDHGDFNG
+316 ISGTDASNHGDFNG
-330 IEKTLTVNPN
+330 IEKSLTVNPN

-352 KNYQAQGNVIAL
+352 KNGQGATNV
-364 GRIRGND
+364 
-371 TNDHGDFNGIEK
+371 
-383 TLTVNPN
+383 
-390 SELIFEFNTMTTKNY
+390 
-405 QGMTNLIIKNADND
+405 IIKNADTND
-419 TVIGEKVV
+419 TIAEKTVEG
-427 AYGPIWRLLKVP
+427 GPTLRLFKVP
-439 ENVSHLKIQFVPKN
+439 DNVRNLKIQFVPKN
-453 DAITDARGIYQLRDG
+453 DAITDARGIYQLKDG
-468 YKYYDFVDSI
+468 YKYYSFVDSI

-493 EPTATNNKEFT
+493 DPTATNNKEFT

-514 FGASFNTDD
+514 SGASLDTND
-523 FVYKIQ
+523 FVYQVQ

-536 VNNSLTKDFPSGNSG
+536 VNNSLTKDFPSNNSG
-551 VDINDM
+551 VDVNDM

-562 AANRIITI
+562 AANRVITI
-570 KSTGGGTGNS
+570 KSTGGGTANS
-580 PARLMPDKILDLKYK
+580 PARLMPDKILDLRYK

-604 RTVTFNDTLTY
+604 RRVTFNETLTY
-615 KTYSQDF
+615 KTYTQDF

-668 FNDLKRRAQTILDE
+668 FNDLKKRAQTILAE

-699 SLANQMQHTLIRS
+699 TLTNQMQHTLIRS
-712 VDAENAVNRKVDDM
+712 VDAENAVNQKADQM

-746 VIEEHKNEIIGNIG
+746 VIEEHKGNIIGDIG

-774 GIQTLSGDT
+774 GIQTLSEDT
-783 ATPVVKPNAKQAIRD
+783 ATPVVKPNAKKAIRD
-798 KAAKQREIINHTP
+798 KATKQREIINATP
-811 DATQDEI
+811 DATEDEI
-818 QDALNQLTT
+818 QDAINQLAT

-853 NTIGAVAPQVTHKQ
+853 NTIGAVVPQVTHKK

-914 QATTND
+914 QATTNA
-920 DVDTAKGDGLNAIN
+920 DVDNAKGDGLNAIN

-975 IEKVNAAVAVANTNI
+975 IDKVNAAVTAANTNI
-990 LNANTNADVEQVKTN
+990 LNANTNAEVEQVKTN

-1011 AIEPATKVKT
+1011 AITPATKVKT

-1028 QSAETQHNAIFNNN
+1028 KSAETQHNTIFNNN

-1101 NAVNEKA
+1101 NVVNDKA

-1131 RVNTLKNRALNDIGV
+1131 RVNTLKYRALTDIGV

-1173 KQTATGVLT
+1173 KQTATGVLN

-1200 EEKQVALNQVDQDL
+1200 EEKQVALNQVDQEL

-1252 AALAQTNQHY
+1252 AALAQINQHY
-1262 SAKLVEIN
+1262 NAKLAEIN

-1276 DDEKNAAINT
+1276 NDEKNAAINT

-1384 DATTNQAINAIDNVE
+1384 DATTNQAVNAIDNVE

-1433 KEVALQALAKEKEKA
+1433 KEVASQALAKEKEKA

-1474 IQPETKIKPAARE
+1474 IQPETKVKPAARE

-1492 ANELRAQINQDKEA
+1492 ANELRAKINQDKEA
-1506 TAEERQAALDKIN
+1506 TAEERQVALDKIN
-1519 DLVAK
+1519 EFVNQ
-1524 AMTNITNDRTNQQV
+1524 AMTDITNNRTNQQV
-1538 NDSTNQA
+1538 DDTTSQA
-1545 LDDIA
+1545 LDSIA

-1570 EAKKHEIEQA
+1570 EAKKREIEQA

-1598 EKRALQNINQ
+1598 EKRALQNIDQ
-1608 AIANNDVKRVES
+1608 AIANNDVKRVET
-1620 NGIATLKGVEPHI
+1620 NGIATLKGVQPHI
-1633 VVKPEAQEAIKASA
+1633 VIKPEAQQAIKASA
-1647 DNQVESIKD
+1647 ENQVESIKD

-1661 TDELDEANQQINDTL
+1661 VDELDEANQLISDTL
-1676 KQGQQDID
+1676 KQAQQEIE
-1684 NTTQDAAV
+1684 NTNQDAAV
-1692 NDVRNQTIKAIE
+1692 TDVRNQTIKAIE

-1713 RAALDNI
+1713 RAALDSI
-1720 DESNNNQ
+1720 EENNKNQ

-1741 RNVAIAALNKIVN
+1741 RDVAIDTLNKIVN
-1754 AIKNDIAQNK
+1754 TIKNDIAQNK
-1764 TNAEVDQTEA
+1764 TNAEVDRTET
-1774 DGNNN
+1774 DGNDN
-1779 IKVILPKVQVK
+1779 IKVILPKGQVK
-1790 PAARQSVSAKA
+1790 PAARQSVGVKA

-1848 NSIDAQNI
+1848 DSIDAQNI

-1891 TDEEQNAAI
+1891 TDEEQNIAI
-1900 VQVEKELIK
+1900 AQVEKELIK

-1915 GAVTNADVAY
+1915 SAVTNADVAY
-1925 LLHDGKNEIREIEPV
+1925 LLHDEKNEIREIEPV
-1940 INKKATAREQLTT
+1940 ISRKASAREQLTT

-1961 IEANVQ
+1961 IEANIQ

-2003 ATLNLQTI
+2003 ASLNLQTI

-2032 ARVTHLV
+2032 ARVTALV

-2088 GDIEA
+2088 SDIEA

-2124 LAKVKAL
+2124 LAKVKVL
-2131 IDQYVADGNRMV
+2131 IDQYVADGNRMI

-2149 NDIKKDTQLIIDEIL
+2149 NDIKQHTQFIVDEIL

-2170 EVIKASPK
+2170 EAMKVSPK
-2178 VGQPAPKVCT
+2178 VIQPAPKVCT
-2188 PIKKEDKQEVR
+2188 PIKKEETHESR
-2199 KVVKELPNTGSEEM
+2199 KVEKELPNTGSEGM
-2213 DLPLKEL
+2213 DLPLKEF

-2226 ALLARRRSK
+2226 ALLARRRTK
-2235 KEKES
+2235 NEKES

>member
-40 TDHNVQ
+40 TDNNVQ
-46 GGSNQA
+46 SDTNQA
-52 LPGNSQ
+52 TPVNSQ
-58 NTNADTNRDIVNDSQ
+58 DKDVANNRGLANSAQNIPNQSATTNQA
-73 NTPNAHAT
+73 
-81 DNTSTNQA
+81 TNQA
-89 LTNHQNVDVANQVGP
+89 LVNHNNGSIVNQATPTSV
-104 APIQPSASPAQNNN
+104 QSSTPSAQNNN
-118 NSNANSTATEPAANT
+118 HTDGNTTATETVSNAN
-133 NNNLASNNNTLNV
+133 NNDAVSNNTTLNV
-146 PNNTDNNDS
+146 PNKTNENGS
-155 ARHLTLKEIQEDVRH
+155 GGHLTLKEIQEDVRH
-170 SSDKPELVAIAEEAS
+170 SSDKPELVAIAEPAS
-185 NRPKKRSRRAAPT
+185 NRPKKRSRRAAPA
-198 DPNATPADPTA
+198 DPNATPADPA
-209 TPADPTAGNGSAPVA
+209 AAAAGNGGAPVA

-233 DPNANNIGQNAP
+233 DPNANNAGQNAP
-245 NEVLSFDDNNI
+245 NEVLSFDDNGI

-263 VPTVTVVDNLPG
+263 VPSVTVVDNLPG
-275 YTLIN
+275 FTLIN

-294 SMFDSGDAKNYQAQG
+294 SMFDSADAKNYQAQG

-316 IRGNDTNDHGDFNG
+316 I
-330 IEKTLTVNPN
+330 K
-340 SELIFEFNTMTT
+340 
-352 KNYQAQGNVIAL
+352 
-364 GRIRGND
+364 GND

-405 QGMTNLIIKNADND
+405 QGVTNLIIKNADND
-419 TVIGEKVV
+419 TVIAEKSV
-427 AYGPIWRLLKVP
+427 AYGPIWRLFKVP

-523 FVYKIQ
+523 FVYQVQ

-536 VNNSLTKDFPSGNSG
+536 VNNSLTKDFPSSNSG
-551 VDINDM
+551 VDMNDF

-562 AANRIITI
+562 AANRVITI
-570 KSTGGGTGNS
+570 KSTGGGSGNS

-615 KTYSQDF
+615 KTYTQDF
-622 INSPAESHTVS
+622 INSAAESHTVS

-668 FNDLKRRAQTILDE
+668 FNDLKKRAQTILAE

-699 SLANQMQHTLIRS
+699 TLTNQMQYTLIRS
-712 VDAENAVNRKVDDM
+712 VDAENAVNQKADQM

-746 VIEEHKNEIIGNIG
+746 VIEEHKGNIIGDIG

-783 ATPVVKPNAKQAIRD
+783 ATPVVKPNAKKAIRD
-798 KAAKQREIINHTP
+798 KATKQREIINATP
-811 DATQDEI
+811 DATEDEI
-818 QDALNQLTT
+818 QDALNQLAT

-853 NTIGAVAPQVTHKQ
+853 NTIEAVVPQVTHKK

-899 NELTQATNHALEQIN
+899 NELTQATNYALEQIN
-914 QATTND
+914 QATTNA
-920 DVDTAKGDGLNAIN
+920 DVDNAKGDGLNAIN

-975 IEKVNAAVAVANTNI
+975 IDKVNAAVTAANTNI
-990 LNANTNADVEQVKTN
+990 LNTNTNADVEQVKTN
-1005 AIQGIQ
+1005 EIQGIQ
-1011 AIEPATKVKT
+1011 AITPATKVKT

-1028 QSAETQHNAIFNNN
+1028 KSAEKQHNTIFNNN

-1101 NAVNEKA
+1101 NVVNDKA

-1131 RVNTLKNRALNDIGV
+1131 RVNTLKNRALTDIGV

-1154 SIRDDAVNQIG
+1154 SIRDNAVNQIG

-1173 KQTATGVLT
+1173 KQTATGVLN

-1200 EEKQVALNQVDQDL
+1200 EEKQVALNQVDQEL

-1252 AALAQTNQHY
+1252 AALAQINQHY
-1262 SAKLVEIN
+1262 NAKLAEIN

-1276 DDEKNAAINT
+1276 NDEKNAAINT

-1368 DQAFNQINQN
+1368 DQAINQINQN

-1384 DATTNQAINAIDNVE
+1384 DTTTNQAVNAIDNVE

-1433 KEVALQALAKEKEKA
+1433 KEVASQALAKEKEKA

-1474 IQPETKIKPAARE
+1474 IQPETKVKPAARE

-1492 ANELRAQINQDKEA
+1492 ANELRAKINQDKEA
-1506 TAEERQAALDKIN
+1506 TAEERQVALDKIN
-1519 DLVAK
+1519 EFVNQ
-1524 AMTNITNDRTNQQV
+1524 AMTDITNNRTNQQV
-1538 NDSTNQA
+1538 DDTTSQA
-1545 LDDIA
+1545 LDSIA
-1550 LVTPDHIVRAAAR
+1550 LVAPEHIVRAAAR

-1570 EAKKHEIEQA
+1570 ETKKQEIEQA

-1598 EKRALQNINQ
+1598 EKLALQNINQ
-1608 AIANNDVKRVES
+1608 AVTNNDVKRVET
-1620 NGIATLKGVEPHI
+1620 NGIATLKGVQPHI
-1633 VVKPEAQEAIKASA
+1633 VIKPEAQQAIKASA
-1647 DNQVESIKD
+1647 ENQVESIKD

-1661 TDELDEANQQINDTL
+1661 VDELDEANQLISDTL
-1676 KQGQQDID
+1676 KQAQQEIE
-1684 NTTQDAAV
+1684 NTNQDAAV
-1692 NDVRNQTIKAIE
+1692 TDVRNQTIKAIE

-1713 RAALDNI
+1713 RAALDSI
-1720 DESNNNQ
+1720 EENNKNQ

-1741 RNVAIAALNKIVN
+1741 RDVAIDTLNKIVN
-1754 AIKNDIAQNK
+1754 TIKNDIAQNK
-1764 TNAEVDQTEA
+1764 TNAEVDRTET
-1774 DGNNN
+1774 DGNDN

-1790 PAARQSVSAKA
+1790 PAARQSVGVKA

-1848 NSIDAQNI
+1848 DSINAQNI

-1866 KATALQQIQNIATNK
+1866 KTTALQQIQNIATNK

-1891 TDEEQNAAI
+1891 TDEEQNIAI
-1900 VQVEKELIK
+1900 AQVEKELIK

-1915 GAVTNADVAY
+1915 SAVTNADVAY
-1925 LLHDGKNEIREIEPV
+1925 LLHNEKNEIREIEPV
-1940 INKKATAREQLTT
+1940 INRKASAREQLTT

-1961 IEANVQ
+1961 IEANIQ

-2003 ATLNLQTI
+2003 ASLNLQTI

-2032 ARVTHLV
+2032 ARVTALV

-2088 GDIEA
+2088 SDIEA

-2124 LAKVKAL
+2124 LAKVKVL
-2131 IDQYVADGNRMV
+2131 IDQYVADGNRMI

-2149 NDIKKDTQLIIDEIL
+2149 NDIKQHTQFIVDEIL

-2170 EVIKASPK
+2170 EPTKVSPK
-2178 VGQPAPKVCT
+2178 VIQPAPKVCT
-2188 PIKKEDKQEVR
+2188 PIKKEETHESR
-2199 KVVKELPNTGSEEM
+2199 KVEKELPNTGSEGM
-2213 DLPLKEL
+2213 DLPLKEF

-2226 ALLARRRSK
+2226 ALLARRRTK
-2235 KEKES
+2235 NEKES

>member
-40 TDHNVQ
+40 TDNNVQ
-46 GGSNQA
+46 SDTNQA
-52 LPGNSQ
+52 TPVNSQ
-58 NTNADTNRDIVNDSQ
+58 DTNVANNRGLANSAQ
-73 NTPNAHAT
+73 NTPNQSAT
-81 DNTSTNQA
+81 TNQSTNQA
-89 LTNHQNVDVANQVGP
+89 LVNHNNGSIANQATPTSV
-104 APIQPSASPAQNNN
+104 QSSTPSAQNNN
-118 NSNANSTATEPAANT
+118 HTDGNTTATETVSNANNKDVV
-133 NNNLASNNNTLNV
+133 SNNTTLNV
-146 PNNTDNNDS
+146 PNKTNENGS
-155 ARHLTLKEIQEDVRH
+155 GGHLTLKEIQEDVRH
-170 SSDKPELVAIAEEAS
+170 SSDKPELVAIAEQAS
-185 NRPKKRSRRAAPT
+185 NRPKKRSRRAAPA
-198 DPNATPADPTA
+198 DPNATPADPA
-209 TPADPTAGNGSAPVA
+209 AAAAGNGGAPVA

-233 DPNANNIGQNAP
+233 DPNANNAGQNAP
-245 NEVLSFDDNNI
+245 NEVLSFDDNGI

-263 VPTVTVVDNLPG
+263 VPSVTVVDNLPG
-275 YTLIN
+275 FTLIN

-316 IRGNDTNDHGDFNG
+316 IKGNDTNDHGDFNG
-330 IEKTLTVNPN
+330 IEK
-340 SELIFEFNTMTT
+340 S
-352 KNYQAQGNVIAL
+352 
-364 GRIRGND
+364 
-371 TNDHGDFNGIEK
+371 
-383 TLTVNPN
+383 LTVNPN

-405 QGMTNLIIKNADND
+405 QGVTNLIIKNADND
-419 TVIGEKVV
+419 TVIAEKSV
-427 AYGPIWRLLKVP
+427 AYGPIWRLFKVP

-523 FVYKIQ
+523 FVYKVQ

-536 VNNSLTKDFPSGNSG
+536 VNNSLTKDFPSSNSG
-551 VDINDM
+551 VDMNDF

-562 AANRIITI
+562 AANRVITI
-570 KSTGGGTGNS
+570 KSTGGGSGNS

-615 KTYSQDF
+615 KTYTQDF

-699 SLANQMQHTLIRS
+699 SLTNQMQHTLIRS
-712 VDAENAVNRKVDDM
+712 VDAENAVNKKVDQM

-783 ATPVVKPNAKQAIRD
+783 ATPVVKPNAKKAIRD
-798 KAAKQREIINHTP
+798 KATKQREIINATP
-811 DATQDEI
+811 DATEDEI
-818 QDALNQLTT
+818 QDALNQLAT

-842 ADVETAKNNGI
+842 ADVEIAKNNGI
-853 NTIGAVAPQVTHKQ
+853 NTIGAVVPQVTHKQ

-914 QATTND
+914 QATTNA
-920 DVDTAKGDGLNAIN
+920 DVDNAKGDGLNAIN

-975 IEKVNAAVAVANTNI
+975 IDKVNAAVTAANTNI

-1011 AIEPATKVKT
+1011 AITPATKVKT

-1028 QSAETQHNAIFNNN
+1028 KSAETQHNTIFNNN

-1101 NAVNEKA
+1101 NAVNDKA

-1131 RVNTLKNRALNDIGV
+1131 RVNTLKNRALTDIGV

-1173 KQTATGVLT
+1173 KQTATGVLN

-1200 EEKQVALNQVDQDL
+1200 EEKQVALNQVDQEL

-1252 AALAQTNQHY
+1252 AALAQINQHY
-1262 SAKLVEIN
+1262 NAKLAEIN

-1276 DDEKNAAINT
+1276 NDEKNAAINT

-1368 DQAFNQINQN
+1368 DQAINQINQN

-1384 DATTNQAINAIDNVE
+1384 DTTTNQAVNAIDNVE
-1399 AEVVIKPKAIA
+1399 AEVVIKPTAIA

-1433 KEVALQALAKEKEKA
+1433 KEVASQALAKEKEKA

-1474 IQPETKIKPAARE
+1474 IQPETKVKPAARE

-1492 ANELRAQINQDKEA
+1492 ANELRAKINQDKEA
-1506 TAEERQAALDKIN
+1506 TAEERQVALDKIN
-1519 DLVAK
+1519 EFVNQ
-1524 AMTNITNDRTNQQV
+1524 AMTDITNNRTNQQV
-1538 NDSTNQA
+1538 DDTTSQA
-1545 LDDIA
+1545 LDSIA
-1550 LVTPDHIVRAAAR
+1550 LVAPEHIVRAAAR

-1570 EAKKHEIEQA
+1570 EAKKQEIEQA

-1598 EKRALQNINQ
+1598 EKLALQNINQ
-1608 AIANNDVKRVES
+1608 AVTNNDVKRVET
-1620 NGIATLKGVEPHI
+1620 NGIATLKGVQPHI
-1633 VVKPEAQEAIKASA
+1633 VIKPEAQQAIKATA
-1647 DNQVESIKD
+1647 ENQVESIKD

-1661 TDELDEANQQINDTL
+1661 VDELDEANQLISDTL
-1676 KQGQQDID
+1676 KQAQQEIE
-1684 NTTQDAAV
+1684 NTNQDAAV
-1692 NDVRNQTIKAIE
+1692 TDVRNQTIKAIE

-1713 RAALDNI
+1713 RAALDSI
-1720 DESNNNQ
+1720 EENNKNQ

-1741 RNVAIAALNKIVN
+1741 RDVAIDTLNKIVN
-1754 AIKNDIAQNK
+1754 TIKNDIAQNK
-1764 TNAEVDQTEA
+1764 TNAEVDRTET
-1774 DGNNN
+1774 DGNDN

-1790 PAARQSVSAKA
+1790 PAARQSVGVKA

-1848 NSIDAQNI
+1848 DSIDAQNI

-1891 TDEEQNAAI
+1891 TDEEQNIAI
-1900 VQVEKELIK
+1900 AQVEKELIK

-1915 GAVTNADVAY
+1915 SAVTNADVAY
-1925 LLHDGKNEIREIEPV
+1925 LLHDEKNEIREIEPV
-1940 INKKATAREQLTT
+1940 INRKASAREQLTT

-1961 IEANVQ
+1961 IEANIQ

-2003 ATLNLQTI
+2003 ASLNLQTI

-2032 ARVTHLV
+2032 ARVTALV
-2039 QNYRKVSDRNKADA
+2039 QNYRKVSNRNKADA

-2088 GDIEA
+2088 SDIEA

-2124 LAKVKAL
+2124 LAKVKVL
-2131 IDQYVADGNRMV
+2131 IDQYVADGNRMI

-2149 NDIKKDTQLIIDEIL
+2149 NDIKQHTQFIVDEIL

-2170 EVIKASPK
+2170 EATKVSPK
-2178 VGQPAPKVCT
+2178 EIQPAPKVCT
-2188 PIKKEDKQEVR
+2188 PIKKEETHESR
-2199 KVVKELPNTGSEEM
+2199 KVEKELPNTSSEGM
-2213 DLPLKEL
+2213 DLPLKEF

-2226 ALLARRRSK
+2226 ALLARRRTK
-2235 KEKES
+2235 NEKES

>member
-40 TDHNVQ
+40 TDNNVQ
-46 GGSNQA
+46 SDTNQA
-52 LPGNSQ
+52 TPVNSQ
-58 NTNADTNRDIVNDSQ
+58 DTNVANNRGLANSAQ
-73 NTPNAHAT
+73 NTPNQSAT
-81 DNTSTNQA
+81 TNQSTNQA
-89 LTNHQNVDVANQVGP
+89 LVNHNNGSIANQATP

-118 NSNANSTATEPAANT
+118 HSDANSTATETVSNA
-133 NNNLASNNNTLNV
+133 NNNDVVSNNTTLNV
-146 PNNTDNNDS
+146 PNRTNENGS
-155 ARHLTLKEIQEDVRH
+155 GGHLTLKEIQEDVRH
-170 SSDKPELVAIAEEAS
+170 SSDKPELVAIAEQAS
-185 NRPKKRSRRAAPT
+185 NRPKKRSRRAAPA
-198 DPNATPADPTA
+198 DPNATPADPA
-209 TPADPTAGNGSAPVA
+209 AAAAGNGGAPVA

-233 DPNANNIGQNAP
+233 DPNANNAGQNAP
-245 NEVLSFDDNNI
+245 NEVLSFDDNGI

-263 VPTVTVVDNLPG
+263 VPSVTVVDNLPG
-275 YTLIN
+275 FTLIN

-316 IRGNDTNDHGDFNG
+316 IKGNDTNDHGDFNG
-330 IEKTLTVNPN
+330 IEK
-340 SELIFEFNTMTT
+340 S
-352 KNYQAQGNVIAL
+352 
-364 GRIRGND
+364 
-371 TNDHGDFNGIEK
+371 
-383 TLTVNPN
+383 LTVNPN

-405 QGMTNLIIKNADND
+405 QGVTNLIIKNADND
-419 TVIGEKVV
+419 TVIAEKSV
-427 AYGPIWRLLKVP
+427 AYGPIWRLFKVP
-439 ENVSHLKIQFVPKN
+439 DNVSHLKIQFVPKN

-478 GLHSGSHVY
+478 GLHSGLHVY

-523 FVYKIQ
+523 FVYKVQ

-536 VNNSLTKDFPSGNSG
+536 VNNSLTKDFPSSNSG
-551 VDINDM
+551 VDMNDF

-562 AANRIITI
+562 AANRVITI
-570 KSTGGGTGNS
+570 KSTGGGSGNS

-615 KTYSQDF
+615 KTYTQDF

-668 FNDLKRRAQTILDE
+668 FNGLKRRAQTILDE

-699 SLANQMQHTLIRS
+699 SLTNQMQHTLIRS
-712 VDAENAVNRKVDDM
+712 VDAENAVNKKVDQM

-746 VIEEHKNEIIGNIG
+746 VIEEHKNEIIGDIG
-760 DQTTDDGV
+760 DQTTDAGV

-783 ATPVVKPNAKQAIRD
+783 ATPVVKPNAKKAIRD
-798 KAAKQREIINHTP
+798 KATKQREIINATP
-811 DATQDEI
+811 DATEDEI
-818 QDALNQLTT
+818 QDAINQLAT

-853 NTIGAVAPQVTHKQ
+853 NTIGAVVPQVTHKK

-887 REATQEEKNAAL
+887 REATQEEKDAAL

-914 QATTND
+914 QATTNA
-920 DVDTAKGDGLNAIN
+920 DVDNAKGDGLNAIN

-975 IEKVNAAVAVANTNI
+975 IDKVNAAVTAANTNI
-990 LNANTNADVEQVKTN
+990 LNANTNANVEQVKTN

-1011 AIEPATKVKT
+1011 AITPATKVKT

-1028 QSAETQHNAIFNNN
+1028 KSAETQHNTIFNN

-1101 NAVNEKA
+1101 NAVNDKA

-1131 RVNTLKNRALNDIGV
+1131 RVNTLKNRALTDIGV

-1173 KQTATGVLT
+1173 KQTATGVLN

-1200 EEKQVALNQVDQDL
+1200 EEKQVALNQVDQEL

-1252 AALAQTNQHY
+1252 AALAQINQHY
-1262 SAKLVEIN
+1262 NAKLAEIN

-1276 DDEKNAAINT
+1276 NDEKNAAINT

-1384 DATTNQAINAIDNVE
+1384 DATTNQAVNAIDNVE

-1433 KEVALQALAKEKEKA
+1433 KEVASQALTKEKEKA

-1474 IQPETKIKPAARE
+1474 IQPETKVKPAARE

-1492 ANELRAQINQDKEA
+1492 ANELRAKINQDKEA
-1506 TAEERQAALDKIN
+1506 TAEERQVALDKIN
-1519 DLVAK
+1519 EFVNQ
-1524 AMTNITNDRTNQQV
+1524 AMTDITNNRTNQQV
-1538 NDSTNQA
+1538 DDTTSQA
-1545 LDDIA
+1545 LDSIA
-1550 LVTPDHIVRAAAR
+1550 LVTPEHIVRAGAR

-1570 EAKKHEIEQA
+1570 EAKKQEIEQA

-1598 EKRALQNINQ
+1598 EKLALQNINQ
-1608 AIANNDVKRVES
+1608 AVTNNDVKRVET
-1620 NGIATLKGVEPHI
+1620 NGIATLKGVQPHI
-1633 VVKPEAQEAIKASA
+1633 VIKPEEQQAIKASA
-1647 DNQVESIKD
+1647 ENQVESIKD

-1661 TDELDEANQQINDTL
+1661 VDELDEANQLISDTL
-1676 KQGQQDID
+1676 KKAQQEIE
-1684 NTTQDAAV
+1684 NTNQDAAV
-1692 NDVRNQTIKAIE
+1692 TDVRNQTIKAIE

-1713 RAALDNI
+1713 RAALDSI
-1720 DESNNNQ
+1720 EENNKNQ

-1741 RNVAIAALNKIVN
+1741 RDVAIDTLNKIVN
-1754 AIKNDIAQNK
+1754 TIKNDIAQNK
-1764 TNAEVDQTEA
+1764 TNAEVDRTET
-1774 DGNNN
+1774 DGNDN

-1790 PAARQSVSAKA
+1790 PAARQSVGVKA

-1848 NSIDAQNI
+1848 DSINAQNI

-1900 VQVEKELIK
+1900 AQVEKELIK

-1915 GAVTNADVAY
+1915 SAVTNADVAY
-1925 LLHDGKNEIREIEPV
+1925 LLHDEKNEIREIEPV
-1940 INKKATAREQLTT
+1940 INRKASAREQLTT

-1961 IEANVQ
+1961 IEANIQ

-2003 ATLNLQTI
+2003 ASLNLQTI

-2032 ARVTHLV
+2032 ARVTALV

-2088 GDIEA
+2088 SDIEA

-2124 LAKVKAL
+2124 LAKVKVL
-2131 IDQYVADGNRMV
+2131 IDQYVADGNRMI

-2149 NDIKKDTQLIIDEIL
+2149 NDIKQHTQFIVDEIL

-2170 EVIKASPK
+2170 EATKVSPK
-2178 VGQPAPKVCT
+2178 VIQSAPKVCT
-2188 PIKKEDKQEVR
+2188 PIIKEETHESR
-2199 KVVKELPNTGSEEM
+2199 KVEKELPNTGSEGM
-2213 DLPLKEL
+2213 DLPLKEF

-2226 ALLARRRSK
+2226 ALLARRRTK
-2235 KEKES
+2235 NEKES